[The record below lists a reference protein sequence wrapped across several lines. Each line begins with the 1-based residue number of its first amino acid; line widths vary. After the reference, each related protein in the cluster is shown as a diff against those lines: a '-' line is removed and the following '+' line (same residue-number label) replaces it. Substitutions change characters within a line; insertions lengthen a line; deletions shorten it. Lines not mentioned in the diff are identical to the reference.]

1 MKRRREKQPPPYLD
15 GRVAGNAVSMRRSMR
30 TPAGR
35 FMQFFLCVMMLMAFS
50 VQKASAYDDW
60 DNKWISQWYDPIN
73 ATIVLDIR
81 VYQSWG
87 GGSPGGHCGFIGDN
101 GYLTVNVAGYGI
113 KINGPSG
120 TWNNSDD
127 LEKYVKN
134 DDDETL
140 NKDVSVEWLDSRV
153 VTSNGKSA
161 YFLKI
166 TVPLTQDRIGT
177 DQEVEYKGKWWRKAL
192 AAEDQKVNFKEKV
205 DTRYGCTPTIITN
218 AYYGVKQNKP
228 GYVIAWK
235 KDGKAGKNSI
245 DDKGDF
251 ILYSN
256 DKPVDG
262 ISTISANLG
271 STGEFFIPAESLNL
285 DNPSEY
291 KIIQR
296 YEPTYN
302 KNVTYETSSSA
313 NKTRPAYPQVKEIS
327 ADYNQVTR
335 KIKVNWNL
343 SAAPTQNCIEDNMVL
358 TIKSTNGAT
367 NAVKTT
373 TQNIKYMAGKTAY
386 SYEFDVPLGES
397 LNYEFS
403 IKRSHTGNYAVWNNA
418 FIKHTSLSASA
429 KHCNV
434 TAGSVHAVLDEEAK
448 TATITWQTDGD
459 IWSSGTKAVLT
470 RLNVTNNT
478 TDNIEL
484 SKENFQ
490 SGKYVDKMIMVCNEY
505 SYRLTVK
512 PAEAYGTL
520 TPVEAPESIMPTS
533 IGNLVAFTAGKGYYS
548 DRVELAWSSKG
559 NFERFVINRKE
570 HGAPDTDYKQIAVTE
585 GNEAQNDYYYNDVN
599 AVPGVVYDYQIKGQ
613 VMCSGNLLESDEVL
627 TDVGFRTPTG
637 DIYGR
642 VTFESGQAVSGAKVS
657 AEPTDGSGV
666 PGKSYVFS
674 GASNLTVDNDQL
686 LNDATQAATLQAWV
700 RAANEGTIIEKPGM
714 YKLAYKDK
722 KIEFSAGSQTLKTPK
737 KLSEYVSSDQ
747 FVHLSAVASA
757 THLYIYVNGLA
768 VAEAERTAQITGNN
782 NKVVMGE
789 GFEGAIDEVR
799 LWNKALSADTIASD
813 YSRYLVGNE
822 DGLQAYYTFD
832 YSVDDAFY
840 DISYKGTKY
849 NMNHG
854 VATGVK
860 ISSKDIPTSA
870 QLGHSSY
877 TSVDGSYQIRSLP
890 YTGNGTTYMIVP
902 TLGIHQ
908 FASAKELRLINSQAQ
923 SHTVNFTDKSAF
935 NISGKV
941 MYKGGNVP
949 VEGVSFAVDGVT
961 VMDGKSNIVKTDAHG
976 QFTISVPVGQ
986 HEVKAVLAN
995 HTFEN
1000 GGKLTNS
1007 DGTDRNYQDD
1017 ESGFELFDVTTVRYI
1032 GRIAGGTKQEALP
1045 VGHSLSKNNLA
1056 DDVRIELTYQN
1067 EAYKMT
1073 TEARDTT
1080 LNHFKGAYV
1089 SKQHKNRVAYD
1100 GNKITIYPDAE
1111 TGEFYADLIPEKYKI
1126 NVVVPGHDNI
1136 PGSGEDLNLSNE
1148 FVQQNEVNEY
1158 VDSVSTQGV
1167 FVNCSDTVYYNKK
1180 QQFIKRY
1187 TPSILVKEKVKGK
1200 LQDFF
1205 GKEELNVATLD
1216 QTKTIKV
1223 KTYNPDNAAQ
1233 PYTLGVPVYEQG
1245 QYVTYHITT
1254 AEVYEYKDKDG
1265 RRKEGVKEDIVPTP
1279 EATLSFSRGDL
1290 AYGTQENITTDENGE
1305 AEWTFQVNNPEM
1317 TSAMRSAAMDMTY
1330 TENSQSSSSTTINW
1344 KEGFDGKGNTKAI
1357 IVGAKTM
1364 GSDFV
1369 TNGPDKVLFVLRDP
1383 PGSNSYSYLEKG
1395 VTVTSTSSYEGSVA
1409 NEGVL
1414 NSEAKINTEL
1424 VTFVGAGAG
1433 VINKNDIK
1441 NEYSFGV
1448 SHSEMIGGTDT
1459 DTKTMT
1465 TTTRFETSS
1474 DPQYVGPDGDLFVGF
1489 STNIGV
1495 GKTQNIAVVSREMYQ
1510 SAPDKYE
1517 LFGDVTPAAND
1528 YLLVKA
1534 TGLGLSQKYGTMFT
1548 YPQVH
1553 IEKVLLPKLEEVR
1566 NSMLHQQSEALDFQA
1581 MANNTKKPVYVS
1593 KLGVDDANYGKSNND
1608 KVFKGANA
1616 NDPLDGPSY
1625 KIYAPAGQ
1633 PLKEDTIMFLNQSI
1647 DNWKKQ
1653 LRNNEEQKVKA
1664 ELMQNHSFQGGA
1676 SYEYSEEYEVGRS
1689 ETTRFSL
1696 LIGAQFST
1704 NFGWELNGT
1713 GMILNIDEKFTTEHG
1728 GEFTNEETARHC
1740 KGYVLAEEGSDYIS
1754 VDVCREAGYKD
1765 GDQYINYKDMKD
1777 EEGQTFSTF
1786 IFKTRGGATSCPF
1799 EGEYKT
1805 KYYEP
1810 GQHVINEATVQM
1822 EVPEITV
1829 EKDFIENVPSGKSA
1843 YFTLYLRNNSESQD
1857 DNWYNLVIDDSSNP
1871 NGAQLLIDGAP
1882 IGNGRALLVPAGG
1895 TLTKTLEVRKG
1906 SVMNYDN
1913 LRLMLQSQCQCDPTD
1928 FQDEIYDDVTFSV
1941 HFTPSATDVNLKKPT
1956 DNWTYNTKLPTAEVN
1971 GVQKHYMD
1979 VVIDGFDVNYDNFHR
1994 IMLQYKPSSG
2004 SDNDWTTLMSYYN
2017 NQALYDQA
2025 VKNGMNAEMI
2035 KAADAGTIK
2044 YSWFMDDLQDQRY
2057 DLRTVGTSMIN
2068 NAEVYNYSAVHS
2080 GIKDMYN
2087 PRLFGSAQPAN
2098 GVLTVNDE
2106 VKLTFNEPIADGLLT
2121 DNNFS
2126 VTGIR
2131 NGAQTDHSVSVRLD
2145 GKNDELV
2152 SEFQRNWS
2160 GKNLT
2165 VEMWTLAD
2173 KAQDAVLFSQGNAN
2187 SAIELATTSDNRL
2200 KVKVADKTIVSDKAF
2215 DYEQGTW
2222 AHVALVYNNEGNV
2235 SAYYNYEQLISAAEV
2250 GEYNGEGAYVFGAS
2264 VDGSGHFAG
2273 KMHGA
2278 RIWDKVLTPARLQT
2292 NSLTMLSGAE
2302 SNLIAYYPMSE
2313 AKGDVLA
2320 DKAHGANLE
2329 MRGAEWA
2336 NPEGRAAA
2344 FNGKDQYLK
2353 LSAGSSCVVDNTMDY
2368 TIETWFKADEAQQ
2381 TATIISNGRGDGED
2395 MGGSL
2400 NLFALNLEEGRLV
2413 FHNNGVRVA
2422 CDGSYADNDWHHVA
2436 VAVNRTSGRAQIYVD
2451 GKLNTYF
2458 EAADLGGIAAAYIHL
2473 GARVW
2478 TPADNL
2484 QQEKADN
2491 FFKGEIDEVRVWNL
2505 YKSETLVENGNSNR
2519 LDGAEKGLL
2528 AYYPF
2533 ETYIEWQGVKE
2544 LQFSLKDQKQQAD
2557 PTQKVPDAV
2566 VVGGDVETKTSAPVK
2581 AKGPESKLL
2590 YDFVVNNDALIIN
2603 LKEPYERIEKTIV
2616 KFTVDGVRDK
2626 NGNEI
2631 LSPITWSAFID
2642 RNQLKW
2648 SDNALTVVKKLNEE
2662 KTIRVKALNN
2672 GGSIEHFTVE
2682 NLPSWLEAEP
2692 ASGTID
2698 PTASQDIVL
2707 TIDPSLNI
2715 GTYDETLY
2723 LRGDNNVVEALQLTV
2738 KVEGEKPDWTVNAAD
2753 FKYNMSVFGKLY
2765 INKVY
2770 SSDDEDMLAAF
2781 SGGKCVGV
2789 CNNRYYKQN
2798 DMYYAM
2804 LTVYSNDVSSDNLE
2818 FRIWDASTGQTYIA
2832 ESEKPISFENNAV
2845 VGSPSQPVLFT
2856 AKDYR
2861 VQNISLNEG
2870 WTWISTNI
2878 ASDKLS
2884 DLNKLLADGKW
2895 TSDDQ
2900 VKNEQYGFA
2909 SWTKRNGW
2917 MGQLTAIDND
2927 QMYLVHSSQP
2937 QSLHISGPVVDPTSH
2952 KLTIRGAK
2960 ADGTAR
2966 WNYISYLPSDNFT
2979 LKEALAGYD
2988 AKEGDIVKSQTQMA
3002 MYSGNLGWIG
3012 SLTYME
3018 NGKGYM
3024 LQRQSQDDAQL
3035 QYPSKTSVGRKTKA
3049 AMAAAKSAD
3058 GTNAYFPYSANMTA
3072 VVEVEG
3078 VELQQGDRLVSYVA
3092 GELRGYAEAIA
3103 LPDGRTV
3110 FMLTIGGDKPEGV
3123 DVTIERDGDVVAKA
3137 PSAVSYAA
3145 NSNVGTLSEPMR
3157 ISFLGTEGGLYI
3169 YPSPFYSQ
3177 LKIRATVDRDAY
3189 TDVYVSDMSG
3199 KRIVAWNDCNA
3210 GGNVDITWNA
3220 GNSVPAG
3227 VYIVSISVDGNVYS
3241 MKAIKK

>member
-1 MKRRREKQPPPYLD
+1 MKRRRLQQPPPYLD
-15 GRVAGNAVSMRRSMR
+15 RRFAGNSVSTRRSMR
-30 TPAGR
+30 TSAGR
-35 FMQFFLCVMMLMAFS
+35 FMQFFLCVVMLMAFS
-50 VQKASAYDDW
+50 VQKASADDW
-60 DNKWISQWYDPIN
+60 NNAWIKQRFNPVN
-73 ATIVLDIR
+73 ATLELDIR
-81 VYQSWG
+81 VYQDWG
-87 GGSPGGHCGFIGDN
+87 ARGDGHCGFCRKN
-101 GYLTVNVAGYGI
+101 GYLTVNVAGKEIKLRGPEDEWTSLEVGGDQVTGI
-113 KINGPSG
+113 
-120 TWNNSDD
+120 DY
-127 LEKYVKN
+127 KYVQ
-134 DDDETL
+134 
-140 NKDVSVEWLDSRV
+140 WLGKSTDP
-153 VTSNGKSA
+153 TNGKKA
-161 YFLKI
+161 YYLRLIIPLKQVNSSESV
-166 TVPLTQDRIGT
+166 TYT
-177 DQEVEYKGKWWRKAL
+177 GKWWRRGR
-192 AAEDQKVNFKEKV
+192 DDNNVTHTVNIK
-205 DTRYGCTPTIITN
+205 TNYGCTKTVITGGR
-218 AYYGVKQNKP
+218 YYVLNRTP
-228 GYVIAWK
+228 GYIIFFK
-235 KDGKAGKNSI
+235 KDGKASDYSI
-245 DDKGDF
+245 DSYGSFVLCNSAGEEISGIGSVSASNTSGSFFVPTDKM
-251 ILYSN
+251 S
-256 DKPVDG
+256 
-262 ISTISANLG
+262 
-271 STGEFFIPAESLNL
+271 L
-285 DNPSEY
+285 DNFSDYKVKQKYTPS
-291 KIIQR
+291 
-296 YEPTYN
+296 YN
-302 KNVTYETSSSA
+302 KQVTYSTLSDSH
-313 NKTRPAYPQVKEIS
+313 TRPAYPQVKEIS

-335 KIKVNWNL
+335 KAKVNWNL

-358 TIKSTNGAT
+358 TIKSTDKAT
-367 NAVKTT
+367 NAVETT

-386 SYEFDVPLGES
+386 SYEFDVPLGKS

-403 IKRSHTGNYAVWNNA
+403 IKRSHTGNSDVWNNA
-418 FIKHTSLSASA
+418 FSKHTSLSASA
-429 KHCNV
+429 KHSNV

-448 TATITWQTDGD
+448 TATITWQTEGD
-459 IWSSGTKAVLT
+459 IWSSGTKAVIT
-470 RLNVTNNT
+470 RINVTTNT

-484 SKENFQ
+484 SKEEFL
-490 SGKYVDKMIMVCNEY
+490 SGKYVDDMIMVCNEY
-505 SYRLTVK
+505 RYRLTVK
-512 PAEAYGTL
+512 PTEAYGTL
-520 TPVEAPESIMPTS
+520 PTVAAPESVMPTS

-570 HGAPDTDYKQIAVTE
+570 HGAPDADYKQIAVTE

-599 AVPGVVYDYQIKGQ
+599 AIPGIVYDYRIRGQ
-613 VMCSGNLLESDEVL
+613 VMCSGKLIESDEKL
-627 TDVGFRTPTG
+627 TDIGFRTPTG

-657 AEPTDGSGV
+657 AEPTEGSGV

-686 LNDATQAATLQAWV
+686 LNDATQAVTLQAWV
-700 RAANEGTIIEKPGM
+700 RAAKEGTIIEKPGM
-714 YKLAYKDK
+714 YKLAYNGK
-722 KIEFSAGSQTLKTPK
+722 KIEFTAGTQTLKTPK
-737 KLSEYVSSDQ
+737 KLSDYASSAQ
-747 FVHLSAVASA
+747 FVHLSAVAND

-768 VAEAERTAQITGNN
+768 VAEAERTVQITGNN

-799 LWNKALSADTIASD
+799 LWNKALNADTIASD
-813 YSRYLVGNE
+813 YNRYLVGNE

-854 VATGVK
+854 VATNVTT
-860 ISSKDIPTSA
+860 SSKDIPTSA
-870 QLGHSSY
+870 QLGYSSY
-877 TSVDGSYQIRSLP
+877 TATDGSYQIRSLP

-923 SHTVNFTDKSAF
+923 SHTVNFTDKSSF
-935 NISGKV
+935 KISGKV

-1017 ESGFELFDVTTVRYI
+1017 DNGFEIFDVTTVRYI
-1032 GRIAGGTKQEALP
+1032 GRVAGGTKQEAFP

-1067 EAYKMT
+1067 DAYQMT
-1073 TEARDTT
+1073 ATKHEET
-1080 LNHFKGAYV
+1080 LNHFKGVYTK
-1089 SKQHKNRVAYD
+1089 KQYDNRVVYE
-1100 GNKITIYPDAE
+1100 GNKITIYPNAE
-1111 TGEFYADLIPEKYKI
+1111 TGEFFADLIPEKYKI

-1148 FVQQNEVNEY
+1148 FAKQSEVNAY
-1158 VDSVSTQGV
+1158 VDSISTQGK

-1187 TPSILVKEKVKGK
+1187 TPSIIVKEKVKGK

-1205 GKEELNVATLD
+1205 GKEELSIATLD

-1265 RRKEGVKEDIVPTP
+1265 RRKDGVKEDIVPTP
-1279 EATLSFSRGDL
+1279 EAKLSFSRGDI
-1290 AYGTQENITTDENGE
+1290 AYGTQEDITTDEKGE

-1317 TSAMRSAAMDMTY
+1317 TSALRSAAMDMTY
-1330 TENSQSSSSTTINW
+1330 SENSESTSSTTINW
-1344 KEGFDGKGNTKAI
+1344 KGGFDGKGNTKAI
-1357 IVGAKTM
+1357 VIGAKTL

-1383 PGSNSYSYLEKG
+1383 PGSNSYAYLEKG
-1395 VTVTSTSSYEGSVA
+1395 VTVTSTSTYEGNVT

-1414 NSEAKINTEL
+1414 NNEAK
-1424 VTFVGAGAG
+1424 VGAKVITFTGLGAG
-1433 VINKNDIK
+1433 VVNENDVK
-1441 NEYSFGV
+1441 NEFSFGA
-1448 SHSEMIGGTDT
+1448 SHSETIGGTDS

-1474 DPQYVGPDGDLFVGF
+1474 DPQYVGSDGDLFVGY

-1495 GKTQNIAVVSREMYQ
+1495 GKTENIAVTTREMYLANP
-1510 SAPDKYE
+1510 SEYE
-1517 LFGDVTPAAND
+1517 LFGSVTPESNE
-1528 YLLVKA
+1528 YLLVKT

-1553 IEKVLLPKLEEVR
+1553 IEQVLLPKLEDVR
-1566 NSMLHQQSEALDFQA
+1566 NKLLHQQAEGVDFQA

-1593 KLGVDDANYGKSNND
+1593 KLAVDDPNFGKSNND

-1616 NDPLDGPSY
+1616 NTPTDGPSY

-1647 DNWKKQ
+1647 ENWKMQ

-1689 ETTRFSL
+1689 ETQRFSI
-1696 LIGAQFST
+1696 LIGAQFT
-1704 NFGWELNGT
+1704 NNFGWTLNGT
-1713 GMILNIDEKFTTEHG
+1713 GMVLTVDESFTTEHG
-1728 GEFTNEETARHC
+1728 GEFSTEETARHC
-1740 KGYVLAEEGSDYIS
+1740 KGYVLAEEGSDYLS

-1765 GDQYINYKDMKD
+1765 GDQYVKYKDMKN
-1777 EEGQTFSTF
+1777 EEGGTFSTF
-1786 IFKTRGGATSCPF
+1786 IFKTRGGATSCPY

-1810 GQHVINEATVQM
+1810 GQHVIDEATVQM

-1829 EKDFIENVPSGKSA
+1829 EKDFVENVPSGKSA

-1857 DNWYNLVIDDSSNP
+1857 DNWYNLVIDDGSNP
-1871 NGAQLLIDGAP
+1871 NGAQLLMDGAP

-1928 FQDEIYDDVTFSV
+1928 FQGDIYDDVTFSV
-1941 HFTPSATDVNLKKPT
+1941 HFTPSATDVKLKKPT

-2004 SDNDWTTLMSYYN
+2004 SDNDWTTLMSYYDDET
-2017 NQALYDQA
+2017 LYDQA

-2044 YSWFMDDLQDQRY
+2044 YRWFMDDQQDQRY

-2068 NAEVYNYSAVHS
+2068 NEEVYNYSAVHT

-2106 VKLTFNEPIADGLLT
+2106 VMLTFNEPIADGLLT

-2165 VEMWTLAD
+2165 IEMWTLAD

-2200 KVKVADKTIVSDKAF
+2200 KVKVAEKTIVSDKAF

-2278 RIWDKVLTPARLQT
+2278 RIWDKVMTPARLQT

-2302 SNLIAYYPMSE
+2302 SNLIAYYPMWE
-2313 AKGDVLA
+2313 AKGNVLA

-2329 MRGAEWA
+2329 MRGGEWA

-2344 FNGKDQYLK
+2344 FNGKDQYVK
-2353 LSAGSSCVVDNTMDY
+2353 LSSGSSCVVDKSMDY

-2381 TATIISNGRGDGED
+2381 TATIISNGRGDGEE

-2422 CDGSYADNDWHHVA
+2422 CDGSFADNDWHHVA
-2436 VAVNRTSGRAQIYVD
+2436 VAVNRTSGRGQIYVN

-2478 TPADNL
+2478 TPADNM
-2484 QQEKADN
+2484 QQERADN

-2519 LDGAEKGLL
+2519 LDGTEKGLL

-2544 LQFSLKDQKQQAD
+2544 LQFSLMDQKQQAD

-2566 VVGGDVETKTSAPVK
+2566 AVGGDVETKASAPVK

-2631 LSPITWSAFID
+2631 LSPITWSAYID

-2648 SDNALTVVKKLNEE
+2648 SDRALTVVKKLNEE
-2662 KTIRVKALNN
+2662 KTLKVKALNK

-2698 PTASQDIVL
+2698 PTASADIVL

-2738 KVEGEKPDWTVNAAD
+2738 KVEGEKPEWTVNPAD

-2804 LTVYSNDVSSDNLE
+2804 LTVYSNDVNGSDLE

-2832 ESEKPISFENNAV
+2832 QSEKPISFENNAV
-2845 VGSPSQPVLFT
+2845 VGSPAQPVLFT

-2861 VQNISLNEG
+2861 VQNITLNEG

-2900 VKNEQYGFA
+2900 VKSEQYGFA

-2917 MGQLTAIDND
+2917 VGQLTEIDND
-2927 QMYLVHSSQP
+2927 QMYLVHSSAP
-2937 QSLHISGPVVDPTSH
+2937 QNLHISGPAVDPTSH

-2960 ADGTAR
+2960 EDGTPR

-2988 AKEGDIVKSQTQMA
+2988 AKEGDIVKSQTQVA

-3035 QYPSKTSVGRKTKA
+3035 QYPSKTSVGRKAKA
-3049 AMAAAKSAD
+3049 AMAAAKNAD

-3078 VELQQGDRLVSYVA
+3078 VSLQQGDRLVSYVG
-3092 GELRGYAEAIA
+3092 GEPRGYAEGIT
-3103 LPDGRTV
+3103 LPDGRTI
-3110 FMLTIGGDKPEGV
+3110 FMLAVGGDKPEAM
-3123 DVTIERDGDVVAKA
+3123 DVTIERGGNIIAKA
-3137 PSAVSYAA
+3137 PSAISYAA
-3145 NSNVGTLSEPMR
+3145 NSNVGTINEPMH
-3157 ISFLGTEGGLYI
+3157 ISFLGTEGGLYV

-3177 LKIRATVDRDAY
+3177 LKIRAMVDRDAY
-3189 TDVYVSDMSG
+3189 ADVYVTDMSG
-3199 KRIVAWNDCNA
+3199 KRVVAWNDCNA

-3220 GNSVPAG
+3220 GNTVPAG

-3241 MKAIKK
+3241 MKVIKK

>member
-1 MKRRREKQPPPYLD
+1 MKKRRQQQPPPYLD
-15 GRVAGNAVSMRRSMR
+15 GWVASNSVSTRRSMR
-30 TPAGR
+30 TSAGR
-35 FMQFFLCVMMLMAFS
+35 FMQFFLCLMMLMAFS
-50 VQKASAYDDW
+50 VQKASAGDDW
-60 DNKWISQWYDPIN
+60 NNSWLKQRFNPVN
-73 ATIVLDIR
+73 ATLELDIR
-81 VYQSWG
+81 VYQDWG
-87 GGSPGGHCGFIGDN
+87 GSNQGHCGFCDK
-101 GYLTVNVAGYGI
+101 GYLDVDVAGMKI
-113 KINGPSG
+113 KIDGSG
-120 TWNNSDD
+120 NKWEKLDD
-127 LEKYVKN
+127 GKITGIDKSN
-134 DDDETL
+134 I
-140 NKDVSVEWLDSRV
+140 EWL
-153 VTSNGKSA
+153 GKL
-161 YFLKI
+161 YDENNNNKPVFYVRLHI
-166 TVPLTQDRIGT
+166 PLTQKKINSSESVT
-177 DQEVEYKGKWWRKAL
+177 YTGKWWRQGGSSEQTVSHTVPIKT
-192 AAEDQKVNFKEKV
+192 D
-205 DTRYGCTPTIITN
+205 YGCTKTIITGGKYEVVN
-218 AYYGVKQNKP
+218 NTP
-228 GYVIAWK
+228 GYIINFK
-235 KDGKAGKNSI
+235 KDGKASDYSI
-245 DDKGDF
+245 DSYGSFVLCNSAGQEISGIGSVSASKTSGSFFVPTDKMSLDDF
-251 ILYSN
+251 SDY
-256 DKPVDG
+256 KVKQKY
-262 ISTISANLG
+262 T
-271 STGEFFIPAESLNL
+271 
-285 DNPSEY
+285 PS
-291 KIIQR
+291 
-296 YEPTYN
+296 YN
-302 KNVTYETSSSA
+302 NKVTYSTLGDSH
-313 NKTRPAYPQVKEIS
+313 TRPAYPQVKEIS
-327 ADYNQVTR
+327 ADYNQATR
-335 KIKVNWNL
+335 KAKVNWNL

-358 TIKSTNGAT
+358 TIKSTDKAT
-367 NAVKTT
+367 NAVETT

-386 SYEFDVPLGES
+386 SYEFDVPLGKS

-403 IKRSHTGNYAVWNNA
+403 IKRSHTGNSDVWNNA
-418 FIKHTSLSASA
+418 FSKHTSLLASA
-429 KHCNV
+429 KHSNV

-448 TATITWQTDGD
+448 TATITWQTEGD
-459 IWSSGTKAVLT
+459 IWSSGTKAVIT
-470 RLNVTNNT
+470 RINVTTNT

-484 SKENFQ
+484 SKEEFL
-490 SGKYVDKMIMVCNEY
+490 SGKYVDNMIMVCNEY
-505 SYRLTVK
+505 RYRLTVK
-512 PAEAYGTL
+512 PTEAYGTL
-520 TPVEAPESIMPTS
+520 PTVAAPESIMPTS
-533 IGNLVAFTAGKGYYS
+533 IGNLVTFTAGKGYYS

-599 AVPGVVYDYQIKGQ
+599 AVPGVVYDYRIKGQ

-642 VTFESGQAVSGAKVS
+642 VTFENGQAVAGAKVT
-657 AEPTDGSGV
+657 AEPTEGSGV
-666 PGKSYVFS
+666 PGKSYIFS
-674 GASNLTVDNDQL
+674 GTSKLTVDNESL
-686 LNDATQAATLQAWV
+686 LKDATKAATLQAWV
-700 RAANEGTIIEKPGM
+700 RADKEGTIIEKPGM
-714 YKLAYKDK
+714 YKLAYNNQH
-722 KIEFSAGSQTLKTPK
+722 IEFTVGSQTLKTSK
-737 KLSEYVSSDQ
+737 KLKDYASSAQ
-747 FVHLSAVASA
+747 FVHLSAVADA
-757 THLYIYVNGLA
+757 THLIIYINGKA
-768 VAEAERTAQITGNN
+768 VAEAERTAQITGND
-782 NKVVMGE
+782 NKVVIGE
-789 GFEGAIDEVR
+789 GFTGAIDEVR
-799 LWNKALSADTIASD
+799 IWNKALNADTLAND
-813 YSRYLVGNE
+813 YDRYIVGNE

-832 YSVDDAFY
+832 YSVDNAFY

-854 VATGVK
+854 VATGVTT
-860 ISSKDIPTSA
+860 SSKDIPTSA
-870 QLGHSSY
+870 QLGYSSY
-877 TSVDGSYQIRSLP
+877 TAVDGSYQIRSLP

-923 SHTVNFTDKSAF
+923 SHTVNFTDKSSF

-961 VMDGKSNIVKTDAHG
+961 VMDGKSNIVKTDAKG

-1000 GGKLTNS
+1000 GGKITNS

-1017 ESGFELFDVTTVRYI
+1017 DNGFEIFDVTTVRYI
-1032 GRIAGGTKQEALP
+1032 GRVAGGTKQEAFP

-1067 EAYKMT
+1067 DAYKMT
-1073 TEARDTT
+1073 TEARETT
-1080 LNHFKGAYV
+1080 LNHVKGAYV
-1089 SKQHKNRVAYD
+1089 SKQHQNRVAYN

-1148 FVQQNEVNEY
+1148 FAKQSEVNAY
-1158 VDSVSTQGV
+1158 VDSISTQGKY
-1167 FVNCSDTVYYNKK
+1167 VNCSDTVYYNKK

-1187 TPSILVKEKVKGK
+1187 TPSIIVKEKVKGK

-1205 GKEELNVATLD
+1205 GKEELSIATLD

-1223 KTYNPDNAAQ
+1223 KTYNPDNTAQ

-1265 RRKEGVKEDIVPTP
+1265 RRKDGVKEDIVPTP
-1279 EATLSFSRGDL
+1279 EAKLSFSRGDI
-1290 AYGTQENITTDENGE
+1290 AYGTQEDITTDENGE

-1317 TSAMRSAAMDMTY
+1317 TSALRSAAMDMTY
-1330 TENSQSSSSTTINW
+1330 SENSESTSSTTINW
-1344 KEGFDGKGNTKAI
+1344 KGGFDGKGNTKAI
-1357 IVGAKTM
+1357 VIGAKTL

-1383 PGSNSYSYLEKG
+1383 PGSNSYAYLEKG
-1395 VTVTSTSSYEGSVA
+1395 VTVTSTSTYEGNVT

-1414 NSEAKINTEL
+1414 NNEAK
-1424 VTFVGAGAG
+1424 VGAKVITFTGLGAG
-1433 VINKNDIK
+1433 VVNENDVK
-1441 NEYSFGV
+1441 NEFSFGA
-1448 SHSEMIGGTDT
+1448 SHSETIGGTDS

-1474 DPQYVGPDGDLFVGF
+1474 DPQYVGSDGDLFVGY

-1495 GKTQNIAVVSREMYQ
+1495 GKTENIAVTTREMYKANP
-1510 SAPDKYE
+1510 SEYE
-1517 LFGDVTPAAND
+1517 LFGNVTPENSE
-1528 YLLVKA
+1528 YLLVKT

-1553 IEKVLLPKLEEVR
+1553 IEQVLLPKLEDVR
-1566 NSMLHQQSEALDFQA
+1566 NKLLHQPAEGVDFQA
-1581 MANNTKKPVYVS
+1581 MANNTKLPVYVS
-1593 KLGVDDANYGKSNND
+1593 KLAADDPNFGKSNND

-1616 NDPLDGPSY
+1616 NDPIDGPSY
-1625 KIYAPAGQ
+1625 KIYTPAGQ

-1647 DNWKKQ
+1647 DNWKMQ

-1689 ETTRFSL
+1689 ETQRFSI
-1696 LIGAQFST
+1696 LIGAQFT
-1704 NFGWELNGT
+1704 NNFGWTLNGT
-1713 GMILNIDEKFTTEHG
+1713 GMVLTVDESLTTEHG
-1728 GEFTNEETARHC
+1728 GEFSTEETARHC

-1754 VDVCREAGYKD
+1754 VDVCREAGYKN
-1765 GDQYINYKDMKD
+1765 GDQYIKYKDMKD
-1777 EEGQTFSTF
+1777 EKGQTFSTF

-1857 DNWYNLVIDDSSNP
+1857 DNWYNLVIDDASNP

-1928 FQDEIYDDVTFSV
+1928 FQDDVYDDVTFSV
-1941 HFTPSATDVNLKKPT
+1941 HFTPSATSVSLKKPT
-1956 DNWTYNTKLPTAEVN
+1956 DNWTYNTKLATAEVN

-2017 NQALYDQA
+2017 DQTLFDQA

-2044 YSWFMDDLQDQRY
+2044 YRWFMDDQQDQRY

-2068 NAEVYNYSAVHS
+2068 NEEVYNYSAVHS

-2098 GVLTVNDE
+2098 GVLTVNDD

-2165 VEMWTLAD
+2165 IEMWTLAD
-2173 KAQDAVLFSQGNAN
+2173 KPQDAVLFSQGNAN
-2187 SAIELATTSDNRL
+2187 SSIELATTSDNRL
-2200 KVKVADKTIVSDKAF
+2200 KVKVADKTIISDRPF

-2235 SAYYNYEQLISAAEV
+2235 SAYYNYKQLISAAEV

-2278 RIWDKVLTPARLQT
+2278 RIWDKVVTPARLQT

-2313 AKGDVLA
+2313 AKGNVLA
-2320 DKAHGANLE
+2320 DKAHGANLD
-2329 MRGAEWA
+2329 MRGGEWA

-2353 LSAGSSCVVDNTMDY
+2353 LSSGSSCVVDNTMDY
-2368 TIETWFKADEAQQ
+2368 TIETWFKADDAQQ
-2381 TATIISNGRGDGED
+2381 TATIISNGRGDGEE

-2422 CDGSYADNDWHHVA
+2422 CDGSFADNDWHHVA
-2436 VAVNRTSGRAQIYVD
+2436 VAVNRTSGRGQIYVD

-2484 QQEKADN
+2484 QHETADN

-2505 YKSETLVENGNSNR
+2505 YKSETLVENGNNNR
-2519 LDGAEKGLL
+2519 LDGTEKGLL

-2566 VVGGDVETKTSAPVK
+2566 AVGGDVETKASAPIK

-2631 LSPITWSAFID
+2631 LSPITWSAYID

-2648 SDNALTVVKKLNEE
+2648 SDNALTVTKKLNEE
-2662 KTIRVKALNN
+2662 KTIKVKALNN
-2672 GGSIEHFTVE
+2672 GGSIEHFTIE

-2692 ASGTID
+2692 ESGTID
-2698 PTASQDIVL
+2698 PTSSADIVL

-2723 LRGDNNVVEALQLTV
+2723 LRGDNNVVEALQFTV
-2738 KVEGEKPDWTVNAAD
+2738 KVEGEKPEWTVNPAD

-2770 SSDDEDMLAAF
+2770 SSDNEDMLAAF

-2804 LTVYSNDVSSDNLE
+2804 LTVYSNDVSNSDLE
-2818 FRIWDASTGQTYIA
+2818 FRIWDASTGRTYIA
-2832 ESEKPISFENNAV
+2832 ESEKPISFANNSV

-2861 VQNISLNEG
+2861 VQTINLNEG

-2878 ASDKLS
+2878 ASDKLN
-2884 DLNKLLADGKW
+2884 DLNKLLANGKW

-2900 VKNEQYGFA
+2900 VKSEQYGFA

-2917 MGQLTAIDND
+2917 MGSLTGIDND

-2937 QSLHISGPVVDPTSH
+2937 QTLNISGPAVDPTSH

-2960 ADGTAR
+2960 ADGTPR

-2988 AKEGDIVKSQTQMA
+2988 AKDGDIVKSQTQMA

-3024 LQRQSQDDAQL
+3024 LQRQSQDDTVL
-3035 QYPSKTSVGRKTKA
+3035 QYPSKTSVGRKTRA
-3049 AMAAAKSAD
+3049 AVAVAQNAD
-3058 GTNAYFPYSANMTA
+3058 DTSGYFPYSANMTA

-3078 VELQQGDRLVSYVA
+3078 VELEQGDRLVSYIS
-3092 GELRGYAEAIA
+3092 GEPRGNAEAIN
-3103 LPDGRTV
+3103 LPDGRTI
-3110 FMLTIGGDKPEGV
+3110 FMLTVGGDKPATV
-3123 DVTIERDGDVVAKA
+3123 DMTIERDGNVIAKA
-3137 PSAVSYAA
+3137 ADAIGYAT
-3145 NSNVGTLSEPMR
+3145 NSNVGTINEPMR
-3157 ISFLGTEGGLYI
+3157 ISFIGNEGGLYV
-3169 YPSPFYSQ
+3169 YPSPFDSQ
-3177 LKIRATVDRDAY
+3177 LKIRANVDRNAH
-3189 TDVYVSDMSG
+3189 TDVFISDVSG
-3199 KRIVAWNDCNA
+3199 KRIIAWDNCNDN
-3210 GGNVDITWNA
+3210 GNVDLTWNV
-3220 GNSVPAG
+3220 GNTVPSG
-3227 VYIVSISVDGNVYS
+3227 VYIVSISIDGKIYS
-3241 MKAIKK
+3241 TKAIKK

>member
-1 MKRRREKQPPPYLD
+1 
-15 GRVAGNAVSMRRSMR
+15 
-30 TPAGR
+30 
-35 FMQFFLCVMMLMAFS
+35 MQFFLCVMMLMAFS

-60 DNKWISQWYDPIN
+60 NNKWISQWYDPIN

-87 GGSPGGHCGFIGDN
+87 GGDDGHCGFIGDD
-101 GYLTVNVAGYGI
+101 GYLTVTVAGYGI
-113 KINGPSG
+113 KINGRSG
-120 TWNNSDD
+120 TWNTDDD

-134 DDDETL
+134 DDGETL
-140 NKDVSVEWLDSRV
+140 NKDVSVEWLGARV

-161 YFLKI
+161 YYLKI
-166 TVPLTQDRIGT
+166 TVPLTQDRIGK
-177 DQEVEYKGKWWRKAL
+177 DQEVYYNGKWWRRTKTAT
-192 AAEDQKVNFKEKV
+192 DQKVEFTEIV

-228 GYVIAWK
+228 GYFIVWK
-235 KDGKAGKNSI
+235 KDGKADKNSI
-245 DDKGDF
+245 DRYGYYF
-251 ILYSN
+251 ICDSEGKEINGTDSL
-256 DKPVDG
+256 V
-262 ISTISANLG
+262 G
-271 STGEFFIPAESLNL
+271 SQTSGSLFVPTERMSL
-285 DNPSEY
+285 DNFSDYKVKQKYTPSNN
-291 KIIQR
+291 
-296 YEPTYN
+296 N
-302 KNVTYETSSSA
+302 KVTYSTLSDSY
-313 NKTRPAYPQVKEIS
+313 TRPAYPQVKEIS
-327 ADYNQVTR
+327 ADYNQTTR
-335 KIKVNWNL
+335 KVKVNWNL

-358 TIKSTNGAT
+358 TIKSTDKAT
-367 NAVKTT
+367 NTANTT

-386 SYEFDVPLGES
+386 SYEFDVPLGKS

-403 IKRSHTGNYAVWNNA
+403 IKRSHTGNSDVWNNA
-418 FIKHTSLSASA
+418 FSKSTSLDVST
-429 KHCNV
+429 KHSNV

-448 TATITWQTDGD
+448 TATITWQTNGD
-459 IWSSGTKAVLT
+459 TWSSGTKAVLT
-470 RLNVTNNT
+470 RLNVTSNT

-484 SKENFQ
+484 SKEEFL
-490 SGKYVDKMIMVCNEY
+490 SGKYVDDMIMVCNEY
-505 SYRLTVK
+505 RYRLTVK

-520 TPVEAPESIMPTS
+520 PTVAAPESIMPTS

-700 RAANEGTIIEKPGM
+700 RPTAEGTIIEKSGM
-714 YKLAYKDK
+714 YKLAYNDK
-722 KIEFSAGSQTLKTPK
+722 KIEFTAGSQTLKTPK

-757 THLYIYVNGLA
+757 THLIIYINGQA

-813 YSRYLVGNE
+813 YNRYLVGNE

-1017 ESGFELFDVTTVRYI
+1017 DNGFEIFDVTTVRYI
-1032 GRIAGGTKQEALP
+1032 GRVAGGTKQEAFP

-1056 DDVRIELTYQN
+1056 DSVRIELTYQN

-1073 TEARDTT
+1073 AAPRETM

-1136 PGSGEDLNLSNE
+1136 PGNGEDLNLSNE

-1223 KTYNPDNAAQ
+1223 KTYNPDNAVQ

-1330 TENSQSSSSTTINW
+1330 SEDSQSTSSTTINW
-1344 KEGFDGKGNTKAI
+1344 KEGFDGKGNTKAVVI
-1357 IVGAKTM
+1357 GAKTL

-1383 PGSNSYSYLEKG
+1383 PGSNSYAYLEKG
-1395 VTVTSTSSYEGSVA
+1395 VTVTSTSSYEGNVT

-1414 NSEAKINTEL
+1414 NNEAKIGLEL
-1424 VTFVGAGAG
+1424 MTFAGVGAGK
-1433 VINKNDIK
+1433 ITNNEIK
-1441 NEYSFGV
+1441 DEYSFGV
-1448 SHSEMIGGTDT
+1448 SHSETIGGTDT

-1474 DPQYVGPDGDLFVGF
+1474 DPQYVGADGDLFVGF

-1534 TGLGLSQKYGTMFT
+1534 TGLGLSQKYGTMFI

-1581 MANNTKKPVYVS
+1581 MADNTKLPVYVS
-1593 KLGVDDANYGKSNND
+1593 KLATDDPNYGKSNND
-1608 KVFKGANA
+1608 KVFGGAKA
-1616 NDPLDGPSY
+1616 DDPCDGPSY
-1625 KIYAPAGQ
+1625 KIYAPKGVVM
-1633 PLKEDTIMFLNQSI
+1633 KEDTIMYLNQSI
-1647 DNWKKQ
+1647 ENWKTQ

-1676 SYEYSEEYEVGRS
+1676 SYEYSEEYGVGRS

-1696 LIGAQFST
+1696 LVGAQYSA
-1704 NFGWELNGT
+1704 NVGWGLDGT
-1713 GMILNIDEKFTTEHG
+1713 GFVLNIDEKFTTEHG

-2017 NQALYDQA
+2017 DQALYDQA

-2087 PRLFGSAQPAN
+2087 PRIFGSAQPAN

-2353 LSAGSSCVVDNTMDY
+2353 LSSGSSCVVDNTMDY
-2368 TIETWFKADEAQQ
+2368 TIETWFKADEAQP

-2519 LDGAEKGLL
+2519 LDGTEKGLL

-2648 SDNALTVVKKLNEE
+2648 SDRALTVVKKLNEE

-2682 NLPSWLEAEP
+2682 NLPSWIEAEP

-2804 LTVYSNDVSSDNLE
+2804 LTVYSNEVSSDNLE

-2952 KLTIRGAK
+2952 KLIIRGAK

-3035 QYPSKTSVGRKTKA
+3035 QYPSKTSVGRKAKA
-3049 AMAAAKSAD
+3049 VKSAD
-3058 GTNAYFPYSANMTA
+3058 EPTAYFPYSANMTA

-3092 GELRGYAEAIA
+3092 GEPRGYAEAIA

-3110 FMLTIGGDKPEGV
+3110 FMLTIGGDKPEAV
-3123 DVTIERDGDVVAKA
+3123 DVTVERDGDVVAKA

-3210 GGNVDITWNA
+3210 GGNVDITWSA
-3220 GNSVPAG
+3220 GNTVPAG
-3227 VYIVSISVDGNVYS
+3227 VYIVSIAVDGNVYS

>member
-15 GRVAGNAVSMRRSMR
+15 GRLAGNAVSMRRSMR

-60 DNKWISQWYDPIN
+60 NNKWISQWYDPIN

-87 GGSPGGHCGFIGDN
+87 GGDDGHCGFIGDD
-101 GYLTVNVAGYGI
+101 GYLTVTVAGYGI
-113 KINGPSG
+113 KINGRSG
-120 TWNNSDD
+120 TWNTDDD

-134 DDDETL
+134 DDGETL
-140 NKDVSVEWLDSRV
+140 NKDVSVEWLGARV

-161 YFLKI
+161 YYLKI
-166 TVPLTQDRIGT
+166 TVPLTQDRIGK
-177 DQEVEYKGKWWRKAL
+177 DQEVYYNGKWWRRTKTAT
-192 AAEDQKVNFKEKV
+192 DQKVEFTEIV

-228 GYVIAWK
+228 GYFIDWK
-235 KDGKAGKNSI
+235 KDGKADKNSI
-245 DDKGDF
+245 DRYGYYF
-251 ILYSN
+251 ICDSEGKEINGTDSL
-256 DKPVDG
+256 V
-262 ISTISANLG
+262 G
-271 STGEFFIPAESLNL
+271 SQTSGSLFVPTERMSL
-285 DNPSEY
+285 DNFSDYKVKQKYTPSNN
-291 KIIQR
+291 
-296 YEPTYN
+296 N
-302 KNVTYETSSSA
+302 KVTYSTLSDSY
-313 NKTRPAYPQVKEIS
+313 TRPAYPQVKEIS
-327 ADYNQVTR
+327 ADYNQTTR
-335 KIKVNWNL
+335 KVKVNWNL

-358 TIKSTNGAT
+358 TIKSTDKAT
-367 NAVKTT
+367 NTANTT

-386 SYEFDVPLGES
+386 SYEFDVPLGKS

-403 IKRSHTGNYAVWNNA
+403 IKRSHTGNSDVWNNA
-418 FIKHTSLSASA
+418 FSKSTSLDVST
-429 KHCNV
+429 KHSNV

-448 TATITWQTDGD
+448 TATITWQTNGD
-459 IWSSGTKAVLT
+459 TWSSGTKAVLT
-470 RLNVTNNT
+470 RLNVTSNT

-484 SKENFQ
+484 SKEEFL
-490 SGKYVDKMIMVCNEY
+490 SGKYVDDMIMVCNEY
-505 SYRLTVK
+505 RYRLTVK

-520 TPVEAPESIMPTS
+520 PTVAAPESIMPTS

-714 YKLAYKDK
+714 YKLAYNDK

-768 VAEAERTAQITGNN
+768 VAEAERTAQIAGNN

-813 YSRYLVGNE
+813 YDRYLVGNE

-870 QLGHSSY
+870 QLGYSSY
-877 TSVDGSYQIRSLP
+877 TATDGSYQIRSLP

-923 SHTVNFTDKSAF
+923 SHTVNFTDKSSF

-995 HTFEN
+995 HEFEN

-1017 ESGFELFDVTTVRYI
+1017 DNGFEIFDVTTIRYI
-1032 GRIAGGTKQEALP
+1032 GRVAGGTKQEALP

-1073 TEARDTT
+1073 AEARETT

-1111 TGEFYADLIPEKYKI
+1111 TGEFFADLIPEKYKI

-1136 PGSGEDLNLSNE
+1136 PGNGEDLNLSNE
-1148 FVQQNEVNEY
+1148 FAKQSEVNAY
-1158 VDSVSTQGV
+1158 VDSISTQGK

-1205 GKEELNVATLD
+1205 GKEELTVATLD

-1344 KEGFDGKGNTKAI
+1344 KSGFDGKGNTKAI

-1495 GKTQNIAVVSREMYQ
+1495 GKTQNIAVVSHEMYL

-1553 IEKVLLPKLEEVR
+1553 IEQVLLPKLEEVR

-1625 KIYAPAGQ
+1625 KIYTPAGQ

-1713 GMILNIDEKFTTEHG
+1713 GMILNIDEKITTEHG

-1740 KGYVLAEEGSDYIS
+1740 KGFVLAEQGSDYIS

-1777 EEGQTFSTF
+1777 EEG
-1786 IFKTRGGATSCPF
+1786 
-1799 EGEYKT
+1799 
-1805 KYYEP
+1805 
-1810 GQHVINEATVQM
+1810 
-1822 EVPEITV
+1822 
-1829 EKDFIENVPSGKSA
+1829 
-1843 YFTLYLRNNSESQD
+1843 
-1857 DNWYNLVIDDSSNP
+1857 
-1871 NGAQLLIDGAP
+1871 
-1882 IGNGRALLVPAGG
+1882 
-1895 TLTKTLEVRKG
+1895 
-1906 SVMNYDN
+1906 
-1913 LRLMLQSQCQCDPTD
+1913 
-1928 FQDEIYDDVTFSV
+1928 
-1941 HFTPSATDVNLKKPT
+1941 
-1956 DNWTYNTKLPTAEVN
+1956 
-1971 GVQKHYMD
+1971 
-1979 VVIDGFDVNYDNFHR
+1979 
-1994 IMLQYKPSSG
+1994 
-2004 SDNDWTTLMSYYN
+2004 
-2017 NQALYDQA
+2017 
-2025 VKNGMNAEMI
+2025 
-2035 KAADAGTIK
+2035 
-2044 YSWFMDDLQDQRY
+2044 
-2057 DLRTVGTSMIN
+2057 
-2068 NAEVYNYSAVHS
+2068 
-2080 GIKDMYN
+2080 
-2087 PRLFGSAQPAN
+2087 
-2098 GVLTVNDE
+2098 
-2106 VKLTFNEPIADGLLT
+2106 
-2121 DNNFS
+2121 
-2126 VTGIR
+2126 
-2131 NGAQTDHSVSVRLD
+2131 
-2145 GKNDELV
+2145 
-2152 SEFQRNWS
+2152 
-2160 GKNLT
+2160 
-2165 VEMWTLAD
+2165 
-2173 KAQDAVLFSQGNAN
+2173 
-2187 SAIELATTSDNRL
+2187 
-2200 KVKVADKTIVSDKAF
+2200 
-2215 DYEQGTW
+2215 
-2222 AHVALVYNNEGNV
+2222 
-2235 SAYYNYEQLISAAEV
+2235 
-2250 GEYNGEGAYVFGAS
+2250 
-2264 VDGSGHFAG
+2264 
-2273 KMHGA
+2273 
-2278 RIWDKVLTPARLQT
+2278 
-2292 NSLTMLSGAE
+2292 
-2302 SNLIAYYPMSE
+2302 
-2313 AKGDVLA
+2313 
-2320 DKAHGANLE
+2320 
-2329 MRGAEWA
+2329 
-2336 NPEGRAAA
+2336 
-2344 FNGKDQYLK
+2344 
-2353 LSAGSSCVVDNTMDY
+2353 
-2368 TIETWFKADEAQQ
+2368 
-2381 TATIISNGRGDGED
+2381 
-2395 MGGSL
+2395 
-2400 NLFALNLEEGRLV
+2400 
-2413 FHNNGVRVA
+2413 
-2422 CDGSYADNDWHHVA
+2422 
-2436 VAVNRTSGRAQIYVD
+2436 
-2451 GKLNTYF
+2451 
-2458 EAADLGGIAAAYIHL
+2458 
-2473 GARVW
+2473 
-2478 TPADNL
+2478 
-2484 QQEKADN
+2484 
-2491 FFKGEIDEVRVWNL
+2491 
-2505 YKSETLVENGNSNR
+2505 
-2519 LDGAEKGLL
+2519 
-2528 AYYPF
+2528 
-2533 ETYIEWQGVKE
+2533 
-2544 LQFSLKDQKQQAD
+2544 
-2557 PTQKVPDAV
+2557 
-2566 VVGGDVETKTSAPVK
+2566 
-2581 AKGPESKLL
+2581 
-2590 YDFVVNNDALIIN
+2590 
-2603 LKEPYERIEKTIV
+2603 
-2616 KFTVDGVRDK
+2616 
-2626 NGNEI
+2626 
-2631 LSPITWSAFID
+2631 
-2642 RNQLKW
+2642 
-2648 SDNALTVVKKLNEE
+2648 
-2662 KTIRVKALNN
+2662 
-2672 GGSIEHFTVE
+2672 
-2682 NLPSWLEAEP
+2682 
-2692 ASGTID
+2692 
-2698 PTASQDIVL
+2698 
-2707 TIDPSLNI
+2707 
-2715 GTYDETLY
+2715 
-2723 LRGDNNVVEALQLTV
+2723 
-2738 KVEGEKPDWTVNAAD
+2738 
-2753 FKYNMSVFGKLY
+2753 
-2765 INKVY
+2765 
-2770 SSDDEDMLAAF
+2770 
-2781 SGGKCVGV
+2781 
-2789 CNNRYYKQN
+2789 
-2798 DMYYAM
+2798 
-2804 LTVYSNDVSSDNLE
+2804 
-2818 FRIWDASTGQTYIA
+2818 
-2832 ESEKPISFENNAV
+2832 
-2845 VGSPSQPVLFT
+2845 
-2856 AKDYR
+2856 
-2861 VQNISLNEG
+2861 
-2870 WTWISTNI
+2870 
-2878 ASDKLS
+2878 
-2884 DLNKLLADGKW
+2884 
-2895 TSDDQ
+2895 
-2900 VKNEQYGFA
+2900 
-2909 SWTKRNGW
+2909 
-2917 MGQLTAIDND
+2917 
-2927 QMYLVHSSQP
+2927 
-2937 QSLHISGPVVDPTSH
+2937 
-2952 KLTIRGAK
+2952 
-2960 ADGTAR
+2960 
-2966 WNYISYLPSDNFT
+2966 
-2979 LKEALAGYD
+2979 
-2988 AKEGDIVKSQTQMA
+2988 
-3002 MYSGNLGWIG
+3002 
-3012 SLTYME
+3012 
-3018 NGKGYM
+3018 
-3024 LQRQSQDDAQL
+3024 
-3035 QYPSKTSVGRKTKA
+3035 
-3049 AMAAAKSAD
+3049 
-3058 GTNAYFPYSANMTA
+3058 
-3072 VVEVEG
+3072 
-3078 VELQQGDRLVSYVA
+3078 
-3092 GELRGYAEAIA
+3092 
-3103 LPDGRTV
+3103 
-3110 FMLTIGGDKPEGV
+3110 
-3123 DVTIERDGDVVAKA
+3123 
-3137 PSAVSYAA
+3137 
-3145 NSNVGTLSEPMR
+3145 
-3157 ISFLGTEGGLYI
+3157 
-3169 YPSPFYSQ
+3169 
-3177 LKIRATVDRDAY
+3177 
-3189 TDVYVSDMSG
+3189 
-3199 KRIVAWNDCNA
+3199 
-3210 GGNVDITWNA
+3210 
-3220 GNSVPAG
+3220 
-3227 VYIVSISVDGNVYS
+3227 
-3241 MKAIKK
+3241 

>member
-1 MKRRREKQPPPYLD
+1 MKRRGLQQPPPYLD
-15 GRVAGNAVSMRRSMR
+15 RRFAGNSVSTRRSMR
-30 TPAGR
+30 TSAGR
-35 FMQFFLCVMMLMAFS
+35 FMQFFLCVVMLMAFS
-50 VQKASAYDDW
+50 VQKASATDDW
-60 DNKWISQWYDPIN
+60 NNSWIHHRYNPVN
-73 ATIVLDIR
+73 ATLELDIR
-81 VYQSWG
+81 VFQTWG
-87 GGSPGGHCGFIGDN
+87 GIGNGHCGFCRN
-101 GYLTVNVAGYGI
+101 AGYLNVKVGGYDI
-113 KINGPSG
+113 KISGPDDNWKNFDVG
-120 TWNNSDD
+120 SDQVTGID
-127 LEKYVKN
+127 HKYVK
-134 DDDETL
+134 
-140 NKDVSVEWLDSRV
+140 WLGY
-153 VTSNGKSA
+153 TSDKA
-161 YFLKI
+161 YYLRLVI
-166 TVPLTQDRIGT
+166 PLTQSQIGT
-177 DQEVEYKGKWWRKAL
+177 DVAVSYSGMWWRKGKTESS
-192 AAEDQKVNFKEKV
+192 EDNPVSHN
-205 DTRYGCTPTIITN
+205 TSINTSYGCTKTVITGGR
-218 AYYGVKQNKP
+218 YGVQRNTT
-228 GYVIAWK
+228 GYYIDWK
-235 KDGKAGKNSI
+235 KDGTTPNYSIDHYGSFVLCNSAGKEISGIGSVSASNTSGSFFVPT
-245 DDKGDF
+245 DKM
-251 ILYSN
+251 S
-256 DKPVDG
+256 
-262 ISTISANLG
+262 
-271 STGEFFIPAESLNL
+271 L
-285 DNPSEY
+285 DNFSDYKVKQKYTPS
-291 KIIQR
+291 
-296 YEPTYN
+296 YN
-302 KNVTYETSSSA
+302 KQVTYSTLSDSH
-313 NKTRPAYPQVKEIS
+313 TRPAYPQVKELS

-335 KIKVNWNL
+335 KAKVNWNL

-358 TIKSTNGAT
+358 TIKSTDKAT
-367 NAVKTT
+367 NAVETT
-373 TQNIKYMAGKTAY
+373 TQNFKYMAGKTVY
-386 SYEFDVPLGES
+386 SYEFDVPLGKS
-397 LNYEFS
+397 MNYEFS
-403 IKRSHTGNYAVWNNA
+403 VRRSHTGNYAVWNNT
-418 FIKHTSLSASA
+418 FSKQTSLSASA
-429 KHCNV
+429 KHSNV

-448 TATITWQTDGD
+448 TATITWQTNGD
-459 IWSSGTKAVLT
+459 IWSSGTKAVIT
-470 RLNVTNNT
+470 RINVTTNT

-484 SKENFQ
+484 SKEDFL
-490 SGKYVDKMIMVCNEY
+490 SGKYVDDMIMVCNEY
-505 SYRLTVK
+505 RYRLTVK

-520 TPVEAPESIMPTS
+520 TPVAAPESIMPTS

-657 AEPTDGSGV
+657 AEPTEGSGV

-686 LNDATQAATLQAWV
+686 LNDATQAVTLQAWV
-700 RAANEGTIIEKPGM
+700 RAAKEGTIIEKPGM
-714 YKLAYKDK
+714 YKLAYNGK
-722 KIEFSAGSQTLKTPK
+722 KIEFTAGTQTLKTPK

-757 THLYIYVNGLA
+757 THLIIYINGEA

-782 NKVVMGE
+782 NNVVMGE

-799 LWNKALSADTIASD
+799 LWNKALNADTIASD
-813 YSRYLVGNE
+813 YNRYLVGNE

-854 VATGVK
+854 VATN
-860 ISSKDIPTSA
+860 ITTSSKDIPTSA
-870 QLGHSSY
+870 QLGYSSY
-877 TSVDGSYQIRSLP
+877 TATDGSYQIRSLP

-923 SHTVNFTDKSAF
+923 SHTVNFTDKSSF

-1017 ESGFELFDVTTVRYI
+1017 DNGFEIFDVTTVRYI
-1032 GRIAGGTKQEALP
+1032 GRVAGGTKQEAFP

-1067 EAYKMT
+1067 DAYQMT
-1073 TEARDTT
+1073 ATKHEET
-1080 LNHFKGAYV
+1080 LNHFKGVYAK
-1089 SKQHKNRVAYD
+1089 KQYDNRVVYE
-1100 GNKITIYPDAE
+1100 GNKITIYPNAE
-1111 TGEFYADLIPEKYKI
+1111 TGEFFADLIPEKYKI

-1148 FVQQNEVNEY
+1148 FAKQSEVNAY
-1158 VDSVSTQGV
+1158 VDSISTQGK

-1187 TPSILVKEKVKGK
+1187 TPSIIVKEKVKGK

-1205 GKEELNVATLD
+1205 GKKELGISTLD

-1223 KTYNPDNAAQ
+1223 KTYDPDNAAQ

-1265 RRKEGVKEDIVPTP
+1265 RRKDGVKEDIVPTP
-1279 EATLSFSRGDL
+1279 EAKLSFSRGDI
-1290 AYGTQENITTDENGE
+1290 AYGTQEDITTDEKGE

-1317 TSAMRSAAMDMTY
+1317 TSALRSAAMDMTY
-1330 TENSQSSSSTTINW
+1330 SENSESTSSTTINW
-1344 KEGFDGKGNTKAI
+1344 KGGFDGKGNTKAI
-1357 IVGAKTM
+1357 VIGAKTL

-1383 PGSNSYSYLEKG
+1383 PGSNSYAYLEKG
-1395 VTVTSTSSYEGSVA
+1395 VTVTSTSTYEGNVT

-1414 NSEAKINTEL
+1414 NNEAK
-1424 VTFVGAGAG
+1424 VGAKVITFTGLGAG
-1433 VINKNDIK
+1433 VVNENDVK
-1441 NEYSFGV
+1441 NEFSFGA
-1448 SHSEMIGGTDT
+1448 SHSETIGGTDS

-1474 DPQYVGPDGDLFVGF
+1474 DPQYVGSDGDLFVGY

-1495 GKTQNIAVVSREMYQ
+1495 GKTENIAVTTREMYLANP
-1510 SAPDKYE
+1510 SEYE
-1517 LFGDVTPAAND
+1517 LFGSVTPESNK
-1528 YLLVKA
+1528 YLLVKT

-1553 IEKVLLPKLEEVR
+1553 IEQVLLPKLEDVR
-1566 NSMLHQQSEALDFQA
+1566 NKLLHQQAEGVDFQA

-1593 KLGVDDANYGKSNND
+1593 KLAVDDPNFGKSNND

-1616 NDPLDGPSY
+1616 NTPTDGPSY

-1647 DNWKKQ
+1647 DNWKMQ

-1689 ETTRFSL
+1689 ETQRFSI
-1696 LIGAQFST
+1696 LIGAQFT
-1704 NFGWELNGT
+1704 NNFGWTLNGT
-1713 GMILNIDEKFTTEHG
+1713 GMVLTVDESFTTEHG
-1728 GEFTNEETARHC
+1728 GEFSTEETARHC
-1740 KGYVLAEEGSDYIS
+1740 KGYVLAEEGSDYLS

-1765 GDQYINYKDMKD
+1765 GDQYVKYKDMKN

-1786 IFKTRGGATSCPF
+1786 IFKTRGGATSCPY

-1829 EKDFIENVPSGKSA
+1829 EKDFVENVPSGKSA

-1857 DNWYNLVIDDSSNP
+1857 DNWYNLVIDDGSNP

-1928 FQDEIYDDVTFSV
+1928 FQGDIYDDVTFSV
-1941 HFTPSATDVNLKKPT
+1941 HFTPSATDVKLKKPT

-2004 SDNDWTTLMSYYN
+2004 SDNDWTTLMSYYDDET
-2017 NQALYDQA
+2017 LYDQA

-2044 YSWFMDDLQDQRY
+2044 YRWFMDDQQDQRY

-2068 NAEVYNYSAVHS
+2068 NEEVYNYSAVHT

-2106 VKLTFNEPIADGLLT
+2106 VMLRFNEPIADGLLT

-2126 VTGIR
+2126 VTGVR

-2145 GKNDELV
+2145 GKNDVLV

-2165 VEMWTLAD
+2165 IEMWTLAD

-2200 KVKVADKTIVSDKAF
+2200 KVKVAEKTIVSDKAF

-2273 KMHGA
+2273 RMHGA

-2313 AKGDVLA
+2313 AKGSVLA

-2329 MRGAEWA
+2329 MRGGEWA

-2344 FNGKDQYLK
+2344 FNGKDQYVK
-2353 LSAGSSCVVDNTMDY
+2353 LSSGSSCVVDSSMDY

-2422 CDGSYADNDWHHVA
+2422 CDGSFADNDWHHVA
-2436 VAVNRTSGRAQIYVD
+2436 VAVNRTSGRGQIYVD

-2519 LDGAEKGLL
+2519 LDGTEKGLL

-2533 ETYIEWQGVKE
+2533 ETYTEWQGVKE
-2544 LQFSLKDQKQQAD
+2544 LQFSLMDQKQQAD

-2566 VVGGDVETKTSAPVK
+2566 VVGGDVETKASAPVK

-2631 LSPITWSAFID
+2631 LSPITWSAYID

-2648 SDNALTVVKKLNEE
+2648 SDRALTVVKKLNEE
-2662 KTIRVKALNN
+2662 KTLKVKALNK

-2698 PTASQDIVL
+2698 PTASADIVL

-2738 KVEGEKPDWTVNAAD
+2738 KVEGEKPEWTVNAAD

-2804 LTVYSNDVSSDNLE
+2804 LTVYSNDVNGSDLE

-2832 ESEKPISFENNAV
+2832 QSEKPISFENNAV

-2861 VQNISLNEG
+2861 VQNITLNEG

-2900 VKNEQYGFA
+2900 VKNEQCGFA

-2917 MGQLTAIDND
+2917 VGQLTEIDND
-2927 QMYLVHSSQP
+2927 QMYMVHSSKP
-2937 QSLHISGPVVDPTSH
+2937 QTLHISGAAVDPTSH

-2960 ADGTAR
+2960 EDGTPR

-3024 LQRQSQDDAQL
+3024 LQRQSQDDAVL
-3035 QYPSKTSVGRKTKA
+3035 QYPSKTSVGRKAKA
-3049 AMAAAKSAD
+3049 AMAAAKNAD

-3078 VELQQGDRLVSYVA
+3078 VELQQGDRLVSYVG
-3092 GELRGYAEAIA
+3092 GEPRGYAEGIT
-3103 LPDGRTV
+3103 LPDGRTI
-3110 FMLTIGGDKPEGV
+3110 FMLAIGGDKPEAV
-3123 DVTIERDGDVVAKA
+3123 DVTIERGGDIIAKA
-3137 PSAVSYAA
+3137 PSVISYAA
-3145 NSNVGTLSEPMR
+3145 NSNVGTINEPMH
-3157 ISFLGTEGGLYI
+3157 ISFLGTEGGLYV
-3169 YPSPFYSQ
+3169 YPSPFHSQ
-3177 LKIRATVDRDAY
+3177 LKIRAMVDRDAY
-3189 TDVYVSDMSG
+3189 ADVYVTDMSG
-3199 KRIVAWNDCNA
+3199 KRVVAWNDCNA

-3220 GNSVPAG
+3220 GNTVPAG

>member
-1 MKRRREKQPPPYLD
+1 MKRRRLQQPPPYLD
-15 GRVAGNAVSMRRSMR
+15 RRFAGNSVSTRRSMR
-30 TPAGR
+30 TSAGR
-35 FMQFFLCVMMLMAFS
+35 FMQFFLCVVMLMAFS
-50 VQKASAYDDW
+50 VQKASADDW
-60 DNKWISQWYDPIN
+60 NNAWLKQRFNPVN
-73 ATIVLDIR
+73 ATLELDIR
-81 VYQSWG
+81 VYQDWG
-87 GGSPGGHCGFIGDN
+87 ASGDGHCGFCRKN
-101 GYLTVNVAGYGI
+101 GYLTVNVAGKEIKLRGPEDKWTSLEVGSDQVTGI
-113 KINGPSG
+113 
-120 TWNNSDD
+120 DY
-127 LEKYVKN
+127 KYVQ
-134 DDDETL
+134 
-140 NKDVSVEWLDSRV
+140 WLGKSTDP
-153 VTSNGKSA
+153 TNGKKA
-161 YFLKI
+161 YYLRLIIPLKQVNSSESV
-166 TVPLTQDRIGT
+166 TYT
-177 DQEVEYKGKWWRKAL
+177 GKWWRRGR
-192 AAEDQKVNFKEKV
+192 DDNNVTHTVNIK
-205 DTRYGCTPTIITN
+205 TNYGCTKTVITGGR
-218 AYYGVKQNKP
+218 YYVLNSTP
-228 GYVIAWK
+228 GYIIFFK
-235 KDGKAGKNSI
+235 KDGKASDYSI
-245 DDKGDF
+245 DSYGSFVLCNSAGEEISGIGSVSASNTSGSFFVPTDKM
-251 ILYSN
+251 S
-256 DKPVDG
+256 
-262 ISTISANLG
+262 
-271 STGEFFIPAESLNL
+271 L
-285 DNPSEY
+285 DNFSDYKVKQKYTPS
-291 KIIQR
+291 
-296 YEPTYN
+296 YN
-302 KNVTYETSSSA
+302 KQVTYSTLSDSH
-313 NKTRPAYPQVKEIS
+313 TRPAYPQVKEIS

-335 KIKVNWNL
+335 KAKVNWNL

-358 TIKSTNGAT
+358 TIKSTDKAT
-367 NAVKTT
+367 NAVETT
-373 TQNIKYMAGKTAY
+373 TQNIQYMAGKTAY
-386 SYEFDVPLGES
+386 SYEFDVPLGKS
-397 LNYEFS
+397 LKYEFS
-403 IKRSHTGNYAVWNNA
+403 IKRSHTGNSDVWNNA
-418 FIKHTSLSASA
+418 FSKHTSLSASA
-429 KHCNV
+429 KHSNV

-448 TATITWQTDGD
+448 TATITWQTEGD
-459 IWSSGTKAVLT
+459 IWSSGTKAVIT
-470 RLNVTNNT
+470 RINVTTNT

-484 SKENFQ
+484 SKEEFL
-490 SGKYVDKMIMVCNEY
+490 SGKYVDDMIMICNEY
-505 SYRLTVK
+505 RYRLTVK
-512 PAEAYGTL
+512 PTEAYGTL
-520 TPVEAPESIMPTS
+520 PTVAAPESIMPTS

-570 HGAPDTDYKQIAVTE
+570 HGAPDADYKQIAVTE

-599 AVPGVVYDYQIKGQ
+599 AIPGIVYDYRIRGQ
-613 VMCSGNLLESDEVL
+613 VMCSGKLIESDEKL

-657 AEPTDGSGV
+657 AEPTEGSGV

-686 LNDATQAATLQAWV
+686 LNDATQAVTLQAWV
-700 RAANEGTIIEKPGM
+700 RAAKEGTIIEKPGM
-714 YKLAYKDK
+714 YKLAYNGK
-722 KIEFSAGSQTLKTPK
+722 KIEFTAGTQTLKTPK
-737 KLSEYVSSDQ
+737 KLSDYASSAQ
-747 FVHLSAVASA
+747 FVHLSAVASD
-757 THLYIYVNGLA
+757 THLYIYVNGLV
-768 VAEAERTAQITGNN
+768 VAETERTAQITGNN

-799 LWNKALSADTIASD
+799 LWNKALNADTIASD
-813 YSRYLVGNE
+813 YNRYLVGNE

-854 VATGVK
+854 VATNVTT
-860 ISSKDIPTSA
+860 SSKDIPTSA
-870 QLGHSSY
+870 QLGYSSY
-877 TSVDGSYQIRSLP
+877 TATDGSYQIRSLP

-923 SHTVNFTDKSAF
+923 SHTVNFTDKSSF
-935 NISGKV
+935 KISGKV

-1017 ESGFELFDVTTVRYI
+1017 DNGFEIFDVTTVRYI
-1032 GRIAGGTKQEALP
+1032 GRVAGGTKQEAFP

-1067 EAYKMT
+1067 DAYQMT
-1073 TEARDTT
+1073 ATKHEET
-1080 LNHFKGAYV
+1080 LNHFKGVYAK
-1089 SKQHKNRVAYD
+1089 KQYDNRVVYE
-1100 GNKITIYPDAE
+1100 GNKITIYPNAE
-1111 TGEFYADLIPEKYKI
+1111 TGEFFADLIPEKYKI

-1148 FVQQNEVNEY
+1148 FAKQSEVNAY
-1158 VDSVSTQGV
+1158 VDSISTQGK

-1187 TPSILVKEKVKGK
+1187 TPSIIVKEKVKGK

-1205 GKEELNVATLD
+1205 GKKELGISTLD

-1223 KTYNPDNAAQ
+1223 KTYDPDNAAQ

-1265 RRKEGVKEDIVPTP
+1265 RRKDGVKEDIVPTP
-1279 EATLSFSRGDL
+1279 EAKLSFSRGDI
-1290 AYGTQENITTDENGE
+1290 AYGTQEDITTDEKGE

-1317 TSAMRSAAMDMTY
+1317 TSALRSAAMDMTY
-1330 TENSQSSSSTTINW
+1330 SENSESTSSTTINW
-1344 KEGFDGKGNTKAI
+1344 KGGFDGKGNTKAI
-1357 IVGAKTM
+1357 VIGAKTL

-1383 PGSNSYSYLEKG
+1383 PGSNSYAYLEKG
-1395 VTVTSTSSYEGSVA
+1395 VTVTSTSTYEGNVT

-1414 NSEAKINTEL
+1414 NNEAK
-1424 VTFVGAGAG
+1424 VGAKVITFTGLGAG
-1433 VINKNDIK
+1433 VVNENDVK
-1441 NEYSFGV
+1441 NEFSFGA
-1448 SHSEMIGGTDT
+1448 SHSETIGGTDS

-1474 DPQYVGPDGDLFVGF
+1474 DPQYVGSDGDLFVGY

-1495 GKTQNIAVVSREMYQ
+1495 GKTENIAVTTREMYL
-1510 SAPDKYE
+1510 ANPTEYE
-1517 LFGDVTPAAND
+1517 LFGSVTPESNE
-1528 YLLVKA
+1528 YLLVKT

-1553 IEKVLLPKLEEVR
+1553 IEQVLLPKLEDVR
-1566 NSMLHQQSEALDFQA
+1566 NKLLHQSAEGVDFQA

-1593 KLGVDDANYGKSNND
+1593 KLAVDDPNFGKSNND

-1616 NDPLDGPSY
+1616 NTPTDGPSY

-1647 DNWKKQ
+1647 DNWKMQ

-1689 ETTRFSL
+1689 ETQRFSI
-1696 LIGAQFST
+1696 LIGAQFT
-1704 NFGWELNGT
+1704 NNFGWTLNGT
-1713 GMILNIDEKFTTEHG
+1713 GMVLTVDESFTTEHG
-1728 GEFTNEETARHC
+1728 GEFSTEETARHC

-1765 GDQYINYKDMKD
+1765 GDQYVKYKDMKN

-1786 IFKTRGGATSCPF
+1786 IFKTRGGATSCPY

-1829 EKDFIENVPSGKSA
+1829 EKDFVENVPSGKSA

-1928 FQDEIYDDVTFSV
+1928 FQGDIYDDVTFSV
-1941 HFTPSATDVNLKKPT
+1941 HFTPSATDVSLKKPT
-1956 DNWTYNTKLPTAEVN
+1956 DNWTYNTKLPTTEVN

-2017 NQALYDQA
+2017 DQTLYDQA
-2025 VKNGMNAEMI
+2025 VQNGMNAEMI
-2035 KAADAGTIK
+2035 KAADAGCIK
-2044 YSWFMDDLQDQRY
+2044 YRWFMDDQQDQRY

-2068 NAEVYNYSAVHS
+2068 NEEVYNYSAVHS

-2106 VKLTFNEPIADGLLT
+2106 VMLTFNEPIADGLLT

-2165 VEMWTLAD
+2165 IEMWTLAD
-2173 KAQDAVLFSQGNAN
+2173 KPQDAVLFSQGNAN
-2187 SAIELATTSDNRL
+2187 SSIELATTSDNRL

-2278 RIWDKVLTPARLQT
+2278 RIWDKVMTPARLQT

-2313 AKGDVLA
+2313 AKGSVLA

-2329 MRGAEWA
+2329 MRGGEWA
-2336 NPEGRAAA
+2336 NPEGRAVA
-2344 FNGKDQYLK
+2344 FNGKDQYVK
-2353 LSAGSSCVVDNTMDY
+2353 LSSGSSCVVDSSMDY

-2381 TATIISNGRGDGED
+2381 TATIISNGRGDGEEL
-2395 MGGSL
+2395 GGSL

-2436 VAVNRTSGRAQIYVD
+2436 VAVNRTSGRGQIYVD

-2519 LDGAEKGLL
+2519 LDGTEKGLL

-2557 PTQKVPDAV
+2557 PTQQVADAV
-2566 VVGGDVETKTSAPVK
+2566 AVGGDVETKASAPVK

-2631 LSPITWSAFID
+2631 FSPITWSAYID

-2662 KTIRVKALNN
+2662 KTIKVKALNK

-2698 PTASQDIVL
+2698 PTSSADILL

-2738 KVEGEKPDWTVNAAD
+2738 KVEGEKPEWTVNPAD

-2804 LTVYSNDVSSDNLE
+2804 LTVYSNDVNGSDLE

-2832 ESEKPISFENNAV
+2832 QSEKPISFENNAV

-2861 VQNISLNEG
+2861 VQNITLNEG

-2900 VKNEQYGFA
+2900 VKSEQYGFA

-2917 MGQLTAIDND
+2917 VGQLTEIDND
-2927 QMYLVHSSQP
+2927 QMYLVHSSAP
-2937 QSLHISGPVVDPTSH
+2937 QNLHISGPAVDPTSH

-2960 ADGTAR
+2960 EDGTPR

-3035 QYPSKTSVGRKTKA
+3035 QYPSKTSVGRKAKA
-3049 AMAAAKSAD
+3049 AMAAAKNAD

-3092 GELRGYAEAIA
+3092 GEPRGYAEGIT
-3103 LPDGRTV
+3103 LPDGRTI
-3110 FMLTIGGDKPEGV
+3110 FMLAVGGDKPEAV
-3123 DVTIERDGDVVAKA
+3123 DVTIERGGNIIAKA
-3137 PSAVSYAA
+3137 PSVISYAA
-3145 NSNVGTLSEPMR
+3145 NSNVGTINEPMH
-3157 ISFLGTEGGLYI
+3157 ISFLGTEGGLYV

-3177 LKIRATVDRDAY
+3177 LKIRAMVDRDAY
-3189 TDVYVSDMSG
+3189 ADVYVTDMSG
-3199 KRIVAWNDCNA
+3199 KRVVAWNDCNA

-3220 GNSVPAG
+3220 GNTVPSG

>member
-1 MKRRREKQPPPYLD
+1 MKRRRLQQPPPYLD
-15 GRVAGNAVSMRRSMR
+15 RRFAGNSVSMRRSMR
-30 TPAGR
+30 TSAGR
-35 FMQFFLCVMMLMAFS
+35 FMQFFLCVVMLMAFS
-50 VQKASAYDDW
+50 VQKASADDW
-60 DNKWISQWYDPIN
+60 NNAWIKQRFNPVN
-73 ATIVLDIR
+73 ATLELDIR
-81 VYQSWG
+81 VYQDWG
-87 GGSPGGHCGFIGDN
+87 ASGDGHCGFCRKN
-101 GYLTVNVAGYGI
+101 GYLTVNVAGKEI
-113 KINGPSG
+113 KIRGPKDEWTSLEVG
-120 TWNNSDD
+120 SDQVTGID
-127 LEKYVKN
+127 YKYVQ
-134 DDDETL
+134 
-140 NKDVSVEWLDSRV
+140 WL
-153 VTSNGKSA
+153 GKSTDPTNDKKA
-161 YFLKI
+161 YYLRLIIPLKQVNSSESV
-166 TVPLTQDRIGT
+166 TYT
-177 DQEVEYKGKWWRKAL
+177 GKWWRRGR
-192 AAEDQKVNFKEKV
+192 DDNNVTHTVNIK
-205 DTRYGCTPTIITN
+205 TNYGCTKTVITGGR
-218 AYYGVKQNKP
+218 YYVLNSTP
-228 GYVIAWK
+228 GYIIFFK
-235 KDGKAGKNSI
+235 KDGKASDYSI
-245 DDKGDF
+245 DSYGSFVLCNSAGEEISGIGSVSASNTSGSFFVPTDKM
-251 ILYSN
+251 S
-256 DKPVDG
+256 
-262 ISTISANLG
+262 
-271 STGEFFIPAESLNL
+271 L
-285 DNPSEY
+285 DNFSDYNVKQKYTPS
-291 KIIQR
+291 
-296 YEPTYN
+296 YN
-302 KNVTYETSSSA
+302 KQVTYSTLSDSH
-313 NKTRPAYPQVKEIS
+313 TRPAYPQVKEIS

-335 KIKVNWNL
+335 KAKVNWNL

-358 TIKSTNGAT
+358 TIKSTDKAT
-367 NAVKTT
+367 NAVETT
-373 TQNIKYMAGKTAY
+373 TQNIQYMAGKTAY
-386 SYEFDVPLGES
+386 SYEFDVPLGKS

-403 IKRSHTGNYAVWNNA
+403 IKRSHTGNSDVWNNA
-418 FIKHTSLSASA
+418 FSKHTSLSASA
-429 KHCNV
+429 KHSNV

-448 TATITWQTDGD
+448 TATITWQTEGD
-459 IWSSGTKAVLT
+459 IWSSGTKAVIT
-470 RLNVTNNT
+470 RINVTTNT

-484 SKENFQ
+484 SKEEFL
-490 SGKYVDKMIMVCNEY
+490 SGKYVDDMIMVCNEY
-505 SYRLTVK
+505 RYRLTVK
-512 PAEAYGTL
+512 PTEAYGTL
-520 TPVEAPESIMPTS
+520 PTVAAPESIMPTS

-570 HGAPDTDYKQIAVTE
+570 HGAPDADYKQIAVTE

-599 AVPGVVYDYQIKGQ
+599 AIPGIVYDYRIRGQ
-613 VMCSGNLLESDEVL
+613 VMCSGKLIESDEKL

-657 AEPTDGSGV
+657 AEPTEGSGV

-686 LNDATQAATLQAWV
+686 LNDATQAVTLQAWV
-700 RAANEGTIIEKPGM
+700 RAAKEGTIIEKPGM
-714 YKLAYKDK
+714 YKLAYNGK
-722 KIEFSAGSQTLKTPK
+722 KIEFTAGTQTLKTPK
-737 KLSEYVSSDQ
+737 KLSDYVSSDQ
-747 FVHLSAVASA
+747 FVHLSAVAND
-757 THLYIYVNGLA
+757 THLYIYVNGLV

-799 LWNKALSADTIASD
+799 LWNKALNADTIASD
-813 YSRYLVGNE
+813 YNRYLVGNE

-854 VATGVK
+854 VATNVTT
-860 ISSKDIPTSA
+860 SSKDIPTFA
-870 QLGHSSY
+870 QLGYSSY
-877 TSVDGSYQIRSLP
+877 TATDGSYQIRSLP

-923 SHTVNFTDKSAF
+923 SHTVNFTDKSSF
-935 NISGKV
+935 KISGKV

-1017 ESGFELFDVTTVRYI
+1017 DNGFEIFDVTTVRYI
-1032 GRIAGGTKQEALP
+1032 GRVAGGTKQEAFP

-1067 EAYKMT
+1067 DAYQMT
-1073 TEARDTT
+1073 ATKHEET
-1080 LNHFKGAYV
+1080 LNHFKGVYAK
-1089 SKQHKNRVAYD
+1089 KQYDNRVVYE
-1100 GNKITIYPDAE
+1100 GNKITIYPNAE
-1111 TGEFYADLIPEKYKI
+1111 TGEFFADLIPEKYKI

-1148 FVQQNEVNEY
+1148 FAKQSEVNAY
-1158 VDSVSTQGV
+1158 VDSISTQGK

-1187 TPSILVKEKVKGK
+1187 TPSIIVKEKVKGK

-1205 GKEELNVATLD
+1205 GKEELSIATLD

-1265 RRKEGVKEDIVPTP
+1265 RRKDGVKEDIVPTP
-1279 EATLSFSRGDL
+1279 EAKLSFSRGDI
-1290 AYGTQENITTDENGE
+1290 AYGTQEDITTDEKGE

-1317 TSAMRSAAMDMTY
+1317 TSALRSAAMDMTY
-1330 TENSQSSSSTTINW
+1330 SENSESTSSTTINW
-1344 KEGFDGKGNTKAI
+1344 KGGFDGKGNTKAI
-1357 IVGAKTM
+1357 VIGAKTL

-1383 PGSNSYSYLEKG
+1383 PGSNSYAYLEKG
-1395 VTVTSTSSYEGSVA
+1395 VTVTSTSTYEGNVT

-1414 NSEAKINTEL
+1414 NNEAK
-1424 VTFVGAGAG
+1424 VGAKVITFTGLGAG
-1433 VINKNDIK
+1433 VVNENDVK
-1441 NEYSFGV
+1441 NEFSFGA
-1448 SHSEMIGGTDT
+1448 SHSETIGGTDS

-1474 DPQYVGPDGDLFVGF
+1474 DPQYVGSDGDLFVGY

-1495 GKTQNIAVVSREMYQ
+1495 GKTENIAVTTREMYLANP
-1510 SAPDKYE
+1510 SEYE
-1517 LFGDVTPAAND
+1517 LFGSVTPESNE
-1528 YLLVKA
+1528 YLLVKT

-1553 IEKVLLPKLEEVR
+1553 IEQVLLPKLEDVR
-1566 NSMLHQQSEALDFQA
+1566 NKLLHQQAEGVDFQA

-1593 KLGVDDANYGKSNND
+1593 KLAVDDPNFGKSNND

-1616 NDPLDGPSY
+1616 NTPTDGPSY

-1647 DNWKKQ
+1647 ENWKMQ

-1689 ETTRFSL
+1689 ETQRFSI
-1696 LIGAQFST
+1696 LIGAQFT
-1704 NFGWELNGT
+1704 NNFGWTLNGT
-1713 GMILNIDEKFTTEHG
+1713 GMVLTVDESFTTEHG
-1728 GEFTNEETARHC
+1728 GEFSTEETARHC
-1740 KGYVLAEEGSDYIS
+1740 KGYVLAEEGSDYLS

-1765 GDQYINYKDMKD
+1765 GDQYIKYKDMKN

-1786 IFKTRGGATSCPF
+1786 IFKTRGGATSCPY

-1829 EKDFIENVPSGKSA
+1829 EKDFVENVPSGKSA

-1857 DNWYNLVIDDSSNP
+1857 DNWYNLVIDDGSNP
-1871 NGAQLLIDGAP
+1871 NGAQLLMDGAP

-1928 FQDEIYDDVTFSV
+1928 FQGDIYDDVTFSV
-1941 HFTPSATDVNLKKPT
+1941 HFTPSATDVKLKKPT

-2017 NQALYDQA
+2017 DQALYDQA

-2044 YSWFMDDLQDQRY
+2044 YRWFMDDQQDQRY

-2068 NAEVYNYSAVHS
+2068 NEEVYNYSAVHS

-2106 VKLTFNEPIADGLLT
+2106 VMLTFNEPIADGLLT

-2126 VTGIR
+2126 VTGVR
-2131 NGAQTDHSVSVRLD
+2131 NGARTDHSVSVRLD
-2145 GKNDELV
+2145 GKNDVLV

-2165 VEMWTLAD
+2165 IEMWTLAD

-2200 KVKVADKTIVSDKAF
+2200 KVKVAEKTIVSDKAF

-2278 RIWDKVLTPARLQT
+2278 RIWDKVMTPARLQT

-2302 SNLIAYYPMSE
+2302 SNLIAYYPMAE
-2313 AKGDVLA
+2313 AKGNVLA

-2329 MRGAEWA
+2329 MRGGEWA

-2344 FNGKDQYLK
+2344 FNGKDQYVK
-2353 LSAGSSCVVDNTMDY
+2353 LSSGSSCVVDSSMDY

-2381 TATIISNGRGDGED
+2381 TATIISNGRGDGEE

-2422 CDGSYADNDWHHVA
+2422 CDGSFADNDWHHVA
-2436 VAVNRTSGRAQIYVD
+2436 VAVNRTSGRGQIYVD

-2519 LDGAEKGLL
+2519 LDGTEKGLL

-2544 LQFSLKDQKQQAD
+2544 LQFSLMDQKQQAD

-2566 VVGGDVETKTSAPVK
+2566 AVGGDVETKASAPVK

-2631 LSPITWSAFID
+2631 LSPITWSAYID

-2662 KTIRVKALNN
+2662 KTIKVKALNK

-2698 PTASQDIVL
+2698 PTSSADIVL

-2738 KVEGEKPDWTVNAAD
+2738 KVEGEKPEWMVNPAD

-2804 LTVYSNDVSSDNLE
+2804 LTVYSNDVNGSDLE

-2832 ESEKPISFENNAV
+2832 QSEKPISFENNAV
-2845 VGSPSQPVLFT
+2845 VGSPAQPVLFT

-2861 VQNISLNEG
+2861 VQNITLNEG

-2900 VKNEQYGFA
+2900 VKSEQYGFA

-2917 MGQLTAIDND
+2917 VGQLTEIDND
-2927 QMYLVHSSQP
+2927 QMYLVHSSAP
-2937 QSLHISGPVVDPTSH
+2937 QNLHISGPAVDPTSH

-2960 ADGTAR
+2960 EDGTPR

-3024 LQRQSQDDAQL
+3024 LQRQSQDDAVL
-3035 QYPSKTSVGRKTKA
+3035 QYPSKTSVGRKAKA
-3049 AMAAAKSAD
+3049 AMAAAKNAD

-3092 GELRGYAEAIA
+3092 GEPRGYAEGIT
-3103 LPDGRTV
+3103 LPDGRTI
-3110 FMLTIGGDKPEGV
+3110 FMLAVGGDKPEAV
-3123 DVTIERDGDVVAKA
+3123 DVTIERGGNIIAKA
-3137 PSAVSYAA
+3137 PSAISYAA
-3145 NSNVGTLSEPMR
+3145 NSNVGTINEPMH
-3157 ISFLGTEGGLYI
+3157 ISFLGTEDGLYV

-3177 LKIRATVDRDAY
+3177 LKIRAMVDRDAY
-3189 TDVYVSDMSG
+3189 ADVYVTDMSG
-3199 KRIVAWNDCNA
+3199 KRVVTWNDCNA

-3220 GNSVPAG
+3220 GNTVPSG

>member
-1 MKRRREKQPPPYLD
+1 
-15 GRVAGNAVSMRRSMR
+15 
-30 TPAGR
+30 
-35 FMQFFLCVMMLMAFS
+35 MQFFLCVVMLMAFS
-50 VQKASAYDDW
+50 VQKASADDW
-60 DNKWISQWYDPIN
+60 NNAWIKQRFNPVN
-73 ATIVLDIR
+73 ATLELDIR
-81 VYQSWG
+81 VYQDWG
-87 GGSPGGHCGFIGDN
+87 ASGDGHCGFCRKN
-101 GYLTVNVAGYGI
+101 GYLTVNVAGKEIKLRGPEDKWTSLEVGSDQVTGI
-113 KINGPSG
+113 
-120 TWNNSDD
+120 DY
-127 LEKYVKN
+127 KYVQ
-134 DDDETL
+134 
-140 NKDVSVEWLDSRV
+140 WLGKSTDP
-153 VTSNGKSA
+153 TNGKKA
-161 YFLKI
+161 YYLRLIIPLKQVNSSESV
-166 TVPLTQDRIGT
+166 TYT
-177 DQEVEYKGKWWRKAL
+177 GKWWCRGR
-192 AAEDQKVNFKEKV
+192 DDNNVTHTVNIK
-205 DTRYGCTPTIITN
+205 TNYGCTKTVITGGR
-218 AYYGVKQNKP
+218 YYVLNRTP
-228 GYVIAWK
+228 GYIIFFK
-235 KDGKAGKNSI
+235 KDGKASDYSI
-245 DDKGDF
+245 DSYGSF
-251 ILYSN
+251 VLCN
-256 DKPVDG
+256 
-262 ISTISANLG
+262 
-271 STGEFFIPAESLNL
+271 STGEEISGIGSVSASNTSGSFFVPTDKMSL
-285 DNPSEY
+285 DNFSDYNVKQKYTPS
-291 KIIQR
+291 
-296 YEPTYN
+296 YN
-302 KNVTYETSSSA
+302 KQVTYSTLSDSH
-313 NKTRPAYPQVKEIS
+313 TRPAYPQVKEIS

-335 KIKVNWNL
+335 KAKVNWNL

-358 TIKSTNGAT
+358 TIKSTDKAT
-367 NAVKTT
+367 NAVETT
-373 TQNIKYMAGKTAY
+373 TQNIQYMAGKTAY
-386 SYEFDVPLGES
+386 SYEFDVPLGKS

-403 IKRSHTGNYAVWNNA
+403 IKRSHTGNSDVWNNA
-418 FIKHTSLSASA
+418 FSKHTSLSASA
-429 KHCNV
+429 KHSNV

-448 TATITWQTDGD
+448 TATITWQTEGD
-459 IWSSGTKAVLT
+459 IWSSGTKAVIT
-470 RLNVTNNT
+470 RINVTTNT

-484 SKENFQ
+484 SKEEFL
-490 SGKYVDKMIMVCNEY
+490 SGKYVDDMIMICNEY
-505 SYRLTVK
+505 RYRLTVK
-512 PAEAYGTL
+512 PTEAYGTL
-520 TPVEAPESIMPTS
+520 PTVAAPESIMPTS

-570 HGAPDTDYKQIAVTE
+570 HGAPDADYKQIAVTE

-599 AVPGVVYDYQIKGQ
+599 AIPGIVYDYRIRGQ
-613 VMCSGNLLESDEVL
+613 VMCSGKLIESDEKL

-657 AEPTDGSGV
+657 AEPTEGSGV
-666 PGKSYVFS
+666 PGKSYVFT

-686 LNDATQAATLQAWV
+686 LNDATQAVTLQAWV
-700 RAANEGTIIEKPGM
+700 RAAKEGTIIEKPGM
-714 YKLAYKDK
+714 YKLAYNGK
-722 KIEFSAGSQTLKTPK
+722 KIAFTAGTQTLKTPK
-737 KLSEYVSSDQ
+737 KLSDYASSAQ
-747 FVHLSAVASA
+747 FVHLSAVAND
-757 THLYIYVNGLA
+757 THLYIYVNGLV

-799 LWNKALSADTIASD
+799 LWNKALNADTIASD
-813 YSRYLVGNE
+813 YNRYLVGNE

-854 VATGVK
+854 VATNVTT
-860 ISSKDIPTSA
+860 SSKDIPTSA
-870 QLGHSSY
+870 QLGYSSY
-877 TSVDGSYQIRSLP
+877 TATDGSYQIRSLP

-923 SHTVNFTDKSAF
+923 SHTVNFTDKSSF
-935 NISGKV
+935 KISGKV

-1017 ESGFELFDVTTVRYI
+1017 DNGFEIFDVTTVRYI
-1032 GRIAGGTKQEALP
+1032 GRVAGGIKQEAFP

-1067 EAYKMT
+1067 DAYQMT
-1073 TEARDTT
+1073 ATKHEET
-1080 LNHFKGAYV
+1080 LNHFKGVYAK
-1089 SKQHKNRVAYD
+1089 KQYDNRVVYE
-1100 GNKITIYPDAE
+1100 GNKITIYPNAE
-1111 TGEFYADLIPEKYKI
+1111 TGEFFADLIPEKYKI

-1148 FVQQNEVNEY
+1148 FAKQSEVNAY
-1158 VDSVSTQGV
+1158 VDSISTQGK

-1187 TPSILVKEKVKGK
+1187 TPSIIVKEKVKGK

-1205 GKEELNVATLD
+1205 GKEELSIATLD

-1265 RRKEGVKEDIVPTP
+1265 RRKDGVKEDIVPTP
-1279 EATLSFSRGDL
+1279 EAKLSFSRGDI
-1290 AYGTQENITTDENGE
+1290 AYGTQEDITTDEKGE

-1317 TSAMRSAAMDMTY
+1317 TSALRSAAMDMTY
-1330 TENSQSSSSTTINW
+1330 SENSESTSSTTINW
-1344 KEGFDGKGNTKAI
+1344 KGGFDGKGNTKAI
-1357 IVGAKTM
+1357 VIGAKTL

-1383 PGSNSYSYLEKG
+1383 PGSNSYAYLEKG
-1395 VTVTSTSSYEGSVA
+1395 VTVTSTSTYEGNVT

-1414 NSEAKINTEL
+1414 NNEAK
-1424 VTFVGAGAG
+1424 VGAKVITFTGLGAG
-1433 VINKNDIK
+1433 VVNENDVK
-1441 NEYSFGV
+1441 NEFSFGA
-1448 SHSEMIGGTDT
+1448 SHSETIGGTDS

-1474 DPQYVGPDGDLFVGF
+1474 DPQYVGSDGDLFVGY

-1495 GKTQNIAVVSREMYQ
+1495 GKTENIAVTTREMYL
-1510 SAPDKYE
+1510 ANPTEYE
-1517 LFGDVTPAAND
+1517 LFGSVTPESNE
-1528 YLLVKA
+1528 YLLVKT

-1553 IEKVLLPKLEEVR
+1553 IEQVLLPKLEDVR
-1566 NSMLHQQSEALDFQA
+1566 NKLLHQQAEGVDFQA

-1593 KLGVDDANYGKSNND
+1593 KLAVDDPNFGKSNND

-1616 NDPLDGPSY
+1616 NTPTDGPSY

-1647 DNWKKQ
+1647 DNWKMQ

-1689 ETTRFSL
+1689 ETQRFSI
-1696 LIGAQFST
+1696 LIGAQFT
-1704 NFGWELNGT
+1704 NNFGWTLNGT
-1713 GMILNIDEKFTTEHG
+1713 GMVLTVDESFTTEHG
-1728 GEFTNEETARHC
+1728 GEFSTEETARHC

-1765 GDQYINYKDMKD
+1765 GDQYIKYKDMKN

-1786 IFKTRGGATSCPF
+1786 IFKTRGGATSCPY

-1829 EKDFIENVPSGKSA
+1829 EKDFVENVPSGKSA

-1857 DNWYNLVIDDSSNP
+1857 DNWYNLVIDDGSNP
-1871 NGAQLLIDGAP
+1871 NGAQLLMDGAP

-1928 FQDEIYDDVTFSV
+1928 FQGDIYDDVTFSV
-1941 HFTPSATDVNLKKPT
+1941 HFTPSATDVKLKKPT
-1956 DNWTYNTKLPTAEVN
+1956 DNWTYNTKLPTTEVN

-2004 SDNDWTTLMSYYN
+2004 SDNDWTTLMSYYDDET
-2017 NQALYDQA
+2017 LYDQA

-2044 YSWFMDDLQDQRY
+2044 YRWFMDDQQDQRY

-2068 NAEVYNYSAVHS
+2068 NEEVYNYSAVHT

-2106 VKLTFNEPIADGLLT
+2106 VMLRFNEPIADGLLT

-2126 VTGIR
+2126 VTGVR

-2145 GKNDELV
+2145 GKNDVLV

-2165 VEMWTLAD
+2165 IEMWTLAD

-2187 SAIELATTSDNRL
+2187 SSIELATTSDNRL

-2278 RIWDKVLTPARLQT
+2278 RIWDKVMTPARLQT

-2313 AKGDVLA
+2313 AKGSVLA

-2329 MRGAEWA
+2329 MRGGEWA

-2353 LSAGSSCVVDNTMDY
+2353 LSSGSSCVVDSSMDY

-2381 TATIISNGRGDGED
+2381 TATIISNGRGDGEE

-2422 CDGSYADNDWHHVA
+2422 CDGSFADNDWHHVA
-2436 VAVNRTSGRAQIYVD
+2436 VAVNRTSGRGQIYVD

-2533 ETYIEWQGVKE
+2533 ETYTEWQGVKE
-2544 LQFSLKDQKQQAD
+2544 LQFSLMDQKQQAD

-2566 VVGGDVETKTSAPVK
+2566 VVGGDVETKASAPVK

-2631 LSPITWSAFID
+2631 LSPITWSAYID

-2662 KTIRVKALNN
+2662 KTLKVKALNK

-2698 PTASQDIVL
+2698 PTSSADILL

-2738 KVEGEKPDWTVNAAD
+2738 KVEGEKPEWTVNPAD

-2798 DMYYAM
+2798 DMHYAM
-2804 LTVYSNDVSSDNLE
+2804 LTVYSNDVNGSDLE

-2832 ESEKPISFENNAV
+2832 QSEKPISFENNAV

-2861 VQNISLNEG
+2861 VQNITLNEG

-2900 VKNEQYGFA
+2900 VKSEQYGFA

-2917 MGQLTAIDND
+2917 VGQLTEIDND

-2937 QSLHISGPVVDPTSH
+2937 QSLHISGPAVDPTSH

-2960 ADGTAR
+2960 EDGTPR

-3035 QYPSKTSVGRKTKA
+3035 QYPSKTSVGRKAKA
-3049 AMAAAKSAD
+3049 AMAAAKNAD

-3078 VELQQGDRLVSYVA
+3078 VSLQQGDRLVSYVA
-3092 GELRGYAEAIA
+3092 GEPRGYAEAIE
-3103 LPDGRTV
+3103 LPDGRTI
-3110 FMLTIGGDKPEGV
+3110 FMLAVGGDKPEAV
-3123 DVTIERDGDVVAKA
+3123 DVTIERGGDIIAKA
-3137 PSAVSYAA
+3137 PSVISYAA
-3145 NSNVGTLSEPMR
+3145 NSNVGTINEPMH
-3157 ISFLGTEGGLYI
+3157 ISFLGTEGGLYV

-3177 LKIRATVDRDAY
+3177 LKIRAMVDRDAY
-3189 TDVYVSDMSG
+3189 ADVYVTDMSG
-3199 KRIVAWNDCNA
+3199 KRVVAWNDCNA

-3220 GNSVPAG
+3220 GNTVPSG
-3227 VYIVSISVDGNVYS
+3227 VYIVSIAVDGNVYS

>member
-1 MKRRREKQPPPYLD
+1 
-15 GRVAGNAVSMRRSMR
+15 
-30 TPAGR
+30 
-35 FMQFFLCVMMLMAFS
+35 MQFFLCVVMLMAFS
-50 VQKASAYDDW
+50 VQKASADDW
-60 DNKWISQWYDPIN
+60 NNAWIKQRFNPVN
-73 ATIVLDIR
+73 ATLELDIR
-81 VYQSWG
+81 VYQDWG
-87 GGSPGGHCGFIGDN
+87 ASGDGHCGFCRKN
-101 GYLTVNVAGYGI
+101 GYLTVNVAGKEIKLRGPEDKWTSLEVGGDQVTGI
-113 KINGPSG
+113 
-120 TWNNSDD
+120 DY
-127 LEKYVKN
+127 KYVQ
-134 DDDETL
+134 
-140 NKDVSVEWLDSRV
+140 WLGKLTDP
-153 VTSNGKSA
+153 TNGKKA
-161 YFLKI
+161 YYLRLIIPLKQVNSSESV
-166 TVPLTQDRIGT
+166 TYT
-177 DQEVEYKGKWWRKAL
+177 GKWWRRGR
-192 AAEDQKVNFKEKV
+192 DDNNVTHTVNIK
-205 DTRYGCTPTIITN
+205 TNYGCTKTVITGGR
-218 AYYGVKQNKP
+218 YYVLNSTP
-228 GYVIAWK
+228 GYIIFFK
-235 KDGKAGKNSI
+235 KDGKASDYSI
-245 DDKGDF
+245 DSYGSFVLCNSAGEEISGIGSVSASNTSGSFFVPTDKM
-251 ILYSN
+251 S
-256 DKPVDG
+256 
-262 ISTISANLG
+262 
-271 STGEFFIPAESLNL
+271 L
-285 DNPSEY
+285 DNFSDYKVKQKYTPS
-291 KIIQR
+291 
-296 YEPTYN
+296 YN
-302 KNVTYETSSSA
+302 KQVTYSTLSDSH
-313 NKTRPAYPQVKEIS
+313 TRPAYPQVKEIS
-327 ADYNQVTR
+327 ADYDKVTR
-335 KIKVNWNL
+335 KAKVNWNL
-343 SAAPTQNCIEDNMVL
+343 SAAQTQNFIDDDMVL
-358 TIKSTNGAT
+358 TIKSTDRAT
-367 NAVKTT
+367 NAVETT

-386 SYEFDVPLGES
+386 SYEFDVPLGKS

-403 IKRSHTGNYAVWNNA
+403 IKRSHTGNSDVWNNA
-418 FIKHTSLSASA
+418 FSKHTSLSASA
-429 KHCNV
+429 KHSNV

-448 TATITWQTDGD
+448 TATITWQTEGD
-459 IWSSGTKAVLT
+459 IWSSGTKAVIT
-470 RLNVTNNT
+470 RINVTTNT

-484 SKENFQ
+484 SKEEFL
-490 SGKYVDKMIMVCNEY
+490 SGKYVDDMIMVCNEY
-505 SYRLTVK
+505 RYRLTVK
-512 PAEAYGTL
+512 PTEAYGTL
-520 TPVEAPESIMPTS
+520 PTVAAPESIMPTS

-599 AVPGVVYDYQIKGQ
+599 AIPGIVYDYRIKGQ
-613 VMCSGNLLESDEVL
+613 VMCSGKLIESDEEL

-657 AEPTDGSGV
+657 AEPTEGSGV
-666 PGKSYVFS
+666 PGKSYVFT

-686 LNDATQAATLQAWV
+686 LNDATQAVTLQAWV
-700 RAANEGTIIEKPGM
+700 RAAKEGTIIEKPGM
-714 YKLAYKDK
+714 YKLAYNGK
-722 KIEFSAGSQTLKTPK
+722 KIEFTAGTQTLKTPK
-737 KLSEYVSSDQ
+737 KLSDYASSAQ
-747 FVHLSAVASA
+747 FVHLSAVAND

-789 GFEGAIDEVR
+789 GFEGTIDEVR
-799 LWNKALSADTIASD
+799 LWNKALNADTIASD
-813 YSRYLVGNE
+813 YNRYLVGNE

-854 VATGVK
+854 VATNVTT
-860 ISSKDIPTSA
+860 SSKDIPTSA
-870 QLGHSSY
+870 QLGYSSY
-877 TSVDGSYQIRSLP
+877 TATDGSYQIRSLP

-923 SHTVNFTDKSAF
+923 SHTVNFTDKSSF
-935 NISGKV
+935 KISGKV

-995 HTFEN
+995 HEFEN

-1017 ESGFELFDVTTVRYI
+1017 DNGFEIFDVTTVRYI
-1032 GRIAGGTKQEALP
+1032 GRVAGGTKQETFP

-1067 EAYKMT
+1067 DAYQMT
-1073 TEARDTT
+1073 ATKHEET
-1080 LNHFKGAYV
+1080 LNHFKGVYTK
-1089 SKQHKNRVAYD
+1089 KQYDNRVVYE
-1100 GNKITIYPDAE
+1100 GNKITIYPNAE
-1111 TGEFYADLIPEKYKI
+1111 TGEFFADLIPEKYKI

-1148 FVQQNEVNEY
+1148 FAKQSEVNAY
-1158 VDSVSTQGV
+1158 VDSISTQGK

-1187 TPSILVKEKVKGK
+1187 TPSIIVKEKVKGK

-1205 GKEELNVATLD
+1205 GKEELSISTLD

-1265 RRKEGVKEDIVPTP
+1265 RRKDGVKEDIVPTP
-1279 EATLSFSRGDL
+1279 EAKLSFSRGDI
-1290 AYGTQENITTDENGE
+1290 AYGTQEDITTDEKGE

-1317 TSAMRSAAMDMTY
+1317 TSALRSAAMDMTY
-1330 TENSQSSSSTTINW
+1330 SENSESTSSTTINW
-1344 KEGFDGKGNTKAI
+1344 KGGFDGKGNTKAI
-1357 IVGAKTM
+1357 VIGAKTL

-1383 PGSNSYSYLEKG
+1383 PGSNSYAYLEKG
-1395 VTVTSTSSYEGSVA
+1395 VTVTSTSTYEGNVT

-1414 NSEAKINTEL
+1414 NNEAK
-1424 VTFVGAGAG
+1424 VGAKVITFTGLGAG
-1433 VINKNDIK
+1433 VVNENDVK
-1441 NEYSFGV
+1441 NEFSFGA
-1448 SHSEMIGGTDT
+1448 SHSETIGGTDS

-1474 DPQYVGPDGDLFVGF
+1474 DPQYVGSDGDLFVGY

-1495 GKTQNIAVVSREMYQ
+1495 GKTENIAVTTREMYLANP
-1510 SAPDKYE
+1510 SEYE
-1517 LFGDVTPAAND
+1517 LFGSVTPESNE
-1528 YLLVKA
+1528 YLLVKT

-1553 IEKVLLPKLEEVR
+1553 IEQVLLPKLEDVR
-1566 NSMLHQQSEALDFQA
+1566 NKLLHQQAEGVDFQA

-1593 KLGVDDANYGKSNND
+1593 KLAVDDPNFGKSNND

-1616 NDPLDGPSY
+1616 NTPTDGPSY
-1625 KIYAPAGQ
+1625 KIYAPAGL

-1647 DNWKKQ
+1647 ENWKMQ

-1689 ETTRFSL
+1689 ETQRFSI
-1696 LIGAQFST
+1696 LIGAQFT
-1704 NFGWELNGT
+1704 NNFGWTLNGT
-1713 GMILNIDEKFTTEHG
+1713 GMVLTVDESFTTEHG
-1728 GEFTNEETARHC
+1728 GEFSTEETARHC

-1765 GDQYINYKDMKD
+1765 GDQYVKYKDMKN

-1786 IFKTRGGATSCPF
+1786 IFKTRGGATSCPY

-1810 GQHVINEATVQM
+1810 GQHVIDEATVQM

-1829 EKDFIENVPSGKSA
+1829 EKDFVENVPSGKSA

-1871 NGAQLLIDGAP
+1871 NGAQLLMDGAP

-1928 FQDEIYDDVTFSV
+1928 FQGDIYDDVTFSV
-1941 HFTPSATDVNLKKPT
+1941 HFTPSATDVKLKKPT
-1956 DNWTYNTKLPTAEVN
+1956 DNWTYNTKLPTTEVN

-2017 NQALYDQA
+2017 DQTLYDQA

-2035 KAADAGTIK
+2035 KAADAGCIK
-2044 YSWFMDDLQDQRY
+2044 YRWFMDDQQDQRY

-2068 NAEVYNYSAVHS
+2068 NEEVYNYSAVHS

-2106 VKLTFNEPIADGLLT
+2106 VMLTFNEPIADGLLT

-2126 VTGIR
+2126 VTGVR

-2145 GKNDELV
+2145 GKNDVLV

-2165 VEMWTLAD
+2165 IEMWTLAD

-2187 SAIELATTSDNRL
+2187 SSIELATTSDNRL
-2200 KVKVADKTIVSDKAF
+2200 KVKVAEKTIVSDKAF

-2273 KMHGA
+2273 RMHGA
-2278 RIWDKVLTPARLQT
+2278 RIWDKVMTPARLQT

-2302 SNLIAYYPMSE
+2302 SNLIAYYPMAE
-2313 AKGDVLA
+2313 AKGSVLA

-2329 MRGAEWA
+2329 MRGGEWA

-2344 FNGKDQYLK
+2344 FNGKDQYVK
-2353 LSAGSSCVVDNTMDY
+2353 LSSGSSCVVDNSMDY

-2381 TATIISNGRGDGED
+2381 TATIISNGRGDGEE

-2422 CDGSYADNDWHHVA
+2422 CDGSFADNDWHHVA
-2436 VAVNRTSGRAQIYVD
+2436 VAVNRTSGRGQIYVD

-2519 LDGAEKGLL
+2519 LDGTEKGLL

-2544 LQFSLKDQKQQAD
+2544 LQFSLMDQKQQAD

-2566 VVGGDVETKTSAPVK
+2566 AVGGDVETKASAPVK

-2631 LSPITWSAFID
+2631 LSPITWSAYID

-2648 SDNALTVVKKLNEE
+2648 SDRALTVVKKLNEE
-2662 KTIRVKALNN
+2662 KTIKVKALNK

-2698 PTASQDIVL
+2698 PTASADIVL

-2738 KVEGEKPDWTVNAAD
+2738 KVEGEKPEWTVNAAD

-2804 LTVYSNDVSSDNLE
+2804 LTVYSNDVNGSDLE

-2832 ESEKPISFENNAV
+2832 QSEKPISFENNAV

-2861 VQNISLNEG
+2861 VQNITLNEG

-2917 MGQLTAIDND
+2917 VGQLTEIDND

-2937 QSLHISGPVVDPTSH
+2937 QSLHISGPAVDPTSH

-2960 ADGTAR
+2960 EDGTPR

-3024 LQRQSQDDAQL
+3024 LQRQSQDDAVL
-3035 QYPSKTSVGRKTKA
+3035 QYPSKTSVGRKAKA
-3049 AMAAAKSAD
+3049 AMAAAKNAD

-3078 VELQQGDRLVSYVA
+3078 VELQQGDRLVSYVG
-3092 GELRGYAEAIA
+3092 GEPRGYAEGIT
-3103 LPDGRTV
+3103 LPDGRTI
-3110 FMLTIGGDKPEGV
+3110 FMLAVGGDKPEAV
-3123 DVTIERDGDVVAKA
+3123 DVTIERGGDIIAKA
-3137 PSAVSYAA
+3137 PSVISYAA
-3145 NSNVGTLSEPMR
+3145 NSNVGTINEPMH
-3157 ISFLGTEGGLYI
+3157 ISFLGTEGGLYV

-3177 LKIRATVDRDAY
+3177 LKIRAMVDRDAY
-3189 TDVYVSDMSG
+3189 TDVYVTDMSG
-3199 KRIVAWNDCNA
+3199 KRVVAWNDCNA

-3220 GNSVPAG
+3220 GNTVPAG
-3227 VYIVSISVDGNVYS
+3227 VYIVSITVDGNVYS

>member
-15 GRVAGNAVSMRRSMR
+15 GRVAGNSVSARRSMR

-50 VQKASAYDDW
+50 VQKASAQTNWKNEWNWVNFNPADG
-60 DNKWISQWYDPIN
+60 
-73 ATIVLDIR
+73 TLDLYIR
-81 VYQSWG
+81 IFQYWG
-87 GGSPGGHCGFIGDN
+87 GNNAGHCGFCTSSGN
-101 GYLTVNVAGYGI
+101 LTVDVAGYKLEIGGEDNFTDDS
-113 KINGPSG
+113 KGYVKSKPELPSG
-120 TWNNSDD
+120 CVSWLGKIKDDAYYVLVKIPLKQAHLNS
-127 LEKYVKN
+127 
-134 DDDETL
+134 
-140 NKDVSVEWLDSRV
+140 SV
-153 VTSNGKSA
+153 
-161 YFLKI
+161 
-166 TVPLTQDRIGT
+166 TVNYR
-177 DQEVEYKGKWWRKAL
+177 GKWWREGIAGDNTVKDDKTVSTAYTC
-192 AAEDQKVNFKEKV
+192 AETK
-205 DTRYGCTPTIITN
+205 ITQG
-218 AYYGVKQNKP
+218 YYGVQDNTP
-228 GYVIAWK
+228 GYFLNIEKGNSSGNISVDNYGHYILCNSAGTAI
-235 KDGKAGKNSI
+235 DGVAKIEASNTAG
-245 DDKGDF
+245 
-251 ILYSN
+251 
-256 DKPVDG
+256 
-262 ISTISANLG
+262 T
-271 STGEFFIPAESLNL
+271 FFVPTNKLNL
-285 DNPSEY
+285 DNSLDYIVKQVFTPDFNNGVTFTTEGPSH
-291 KIIQR
+291 
-296 YEPTYN
+296 
-302 KNVTYETSSSA
+302 
-313 NKTRPAYPQVKEIS
+313 TRPAYPQVKEIS
-327 ADYNQVTR
+327 ANYDQVTR

-343 SAAPTQNCIEDNMVL
+343 SAAPTQNYIQDQMEL
-358 TIKSTNGAT
+358 TIKSTEVGT
-367 NAVKTT
+367 STEKTT
-373 TQNIKYMAGKTAY
+373 TQNISYLAGRTAY
-386 SYEFDVPLGES
+386 SYEFDVPLGKS
-397 LNYEFS
+397 YNYEFT
-403 IKRSHTGNYAVWNNA
+403 IRRLHTKNYAAWNNMYS
-418 FIKHTSLSASA
+418 KRTSLSASA
-429 KHCNV
+429 KHSNV

-448 TATITWQTDGD
+448 TATITWQTNGD

-470 RLNVTNNT
+470 RINVTTNT
-478 TDNIEL
+478 TDDIEL
-484 SKENFQ
+484 SKEEFL
-490 SGKYVDKMIMVCNEY
+490 SGKYVDDMIMVCNEY
-505 SYRLTVK
+505 RYRLTVK

-520 TPVEAPESIMPTS
+520 PTVAAPESIMPTS
-533 IGNLVAFTAGKGYYS
+533 IGDLVAFTAGKGYYS

-599 AVPGVVYDYQIKGQ
+599 AVPGIVYDYQIKGQ
-613 VMCSGNLLESDEVL
+613 VMCSGTLLESDEVL

-637 DIYGR
+637 DVYGR

-657 AEPTDGSGV
+657 AEATDGSGV
-666 PGKSYVFS
+666 PGKSYVFT
-674 GASNLTVDNDQL
+674 GASKLTVDNDQL

-700 RAANEGTIIEKPGM
+700 RPTAEGTIIEKSGM
-714 YKLAYKDK
+714 YKLAYNDK
-722 KIEFSAGSQTLKTPK
+722 KIEFTAGTQTLKTPK

-757 THLYIYVNGLA
+757 THLIIYINGEA

-813 YSRYLVGNE
+813 YNRYLVGNE

-854 VATGVK
+854 VATNVTT
-860 ISSKDIPTSA
+860 SSKDIPTSA
-870 QLGHSSY
+870 QLGYSSY
-877 TSVDGSYQIRSLP
+877 TAKDGSYQIRSLP

-923 SHTVNFTDKSAF
+923 SHTVNFTDKSSF
-935 NISGKV
+935 KISGKV

-961 VMDGKSNIVKTDAHG
+961 VMDGKSNIVKTDSHG

-1017 ESGFELFDVTTVRYI
+1017 DNGFEIFDVTTVRYI
-1032 GRIAGGTKQEALP
+1032 GRVAGGTKQEAFP

-1056 DDVRIELTYQN
+1056 DSVRIELTYQN
-1067 EAYKMT
+1067 DAYKMT
-1073 TEARDTT
+1073 EAPRETT

-1111 TGEFYADLIPEKYKI
+1111 TGEFFADLIPEKYKI

-1148 FVQQNEVNEY
+1148 FVQQNELNEY
-1158 VDSVSTQGV
+1158 VDSVSTQGK

-1205 GKEELNVATLD
+1205 GKEELTVATLD

-1279 EATLSFSRGDL
+1279 EATLLFSRGDL

-1330 TENSQSSSSTTINW
+1330 SEDSQSTSSTTINW
-1344 KEGFDGKGNTKAI
+1344 KEGFDGKGNTKAVV
-1357 IVGAKTM
+1357 VGAKIM

-1383 PGSNSYSYLEKG
+1383 PGSNSYAYLEKG
-1395 VTVTSTSSYEGSVA
+1395 VTVTSTSSYEGNVT

-1414 NSEAKINTEL
+1414 NNEAKIGLEL
-1424 VTFVGAGAG
+1424 MTFAGVGAGK
-1433 VINKNDIK
+1433 ITNNEIK
-1441 NEYSFGV
+1441 DEYSFGV
-1448 SHSEMIGGTDT
+1448 SHSETIGGTDT

-1474 DPQYVGPDGDLFVGF
+1474 DPQYVGADGDLFVGF

-1510 SAPDKYE
+1510 SAPNKYE

-1534 TGLGLSQKYGTMFT
+1534 TGLGLSQKYGTMFI

-1581 MANNTKKPVYVS
+1581 MADNTKLPVYVS
-1593 KLGVDDANYGKSNND
+1593 KLATDDPNYGKSNND
-1608 KVFKGANA
+1608 KVFGGANA
-1616 NDPLDGPSY
+1616 DDPCDGPSY
-1625 KIYAPAGQ
+1625 KIYAPKGVVM
-1633 PLKEDTIMFLNQSI
+1633 KEDTIMYLNQSI
-1647 DNWKKQ
+1647 ENWKTQ

-1676 SYEYSEEYEVGRS
+1676 SYEYSEEYGVGRS

-1696 LIGAQFST
+1696 LVGAQYST
-1704 NFGWELNGT
+1704 NVGWGFDGT
-1713 GMILNIDEKFTTEHG
+1713 GFVLNIDEKVTTEHG

-1754 VDVCREAGYKD
+1754 VDVCREAGYKN
-1765 GDQYINYKDMKD
+1765 GDQYIKYKDMKN

-1786 IFKTRGGATSCPF
+1786 IFKTRGGATSCPY

-2017 NQALYDQA
+2017 DQALYDQA

-2336 NPEGRAAA
+2336 NPEGRAVA

-2353 LSAGSSCVVDNTMDY
+2353 LSSGSSCVVDNTMDN

-2519 LDGAEKGLL
+2519 LDGTEKGLL

-2648 SDNALTVVKKLNEE
+2648 SDRALTVVKKLNEE

-2804 LTVYSNDVSSDNLE
+2804 LTVYSNEVSSDNLE

-2861 VQNISLNEG
+2861 VQNITLNEG

-3035 QYPSKTSVGRKTKA
+3035 QYPSKTSVGRKAKA
-3049 AMAAAKSAD
+3049 VKSAD
-3058 GTNAYFPYSANMTA
+3058 EPTAYFPYSANMTA

-3092 GELRGYAEAIA
+3092 GEPRGYAEAIA

-3110 FMLTIGGDKPEGV
+3110 FMLTIGGDKPEAV
-3123 DVTIERDGDVVAKA
+3123 DVTVERDGDVVAKA

-3177 LKIRATVDRDAY
+3177 LKIRAIVDRDAY

-3220 GNSVPAG
+3220 GNTVPAG
-3227 VYIVSISVDGNVYS
+3227 VYIVSIAVDGNVYS

>member
-1 MKRRREKQPPPYLD
+1 M
-15 GRVAGNAVSMRRSMR
+15 
-30 TPAGR
+30 
-35 FMQFFLCVMMLMAFS
+35 
-50 VQKASAYDDW
+50 
-60 DNKWISQWYDPIN
+60 
-73 ATIVLDIR
+73 
-81 VYQSWG
+81 
-87 GGSPGGHCGFIGDN
+87 
-101 GYLTVNVAGYGI
+101 AGYGI

-120 TWNNSDD
+120 TWNNSKDFK
-127 LEKYVKN
+127 KYVKN
-134 DDDETL
+134 DDGKTL
-140 NKDVSVEWLDSRV
+140 NKDVSVEWLGDRV

-161 YFLKI
+161 YYLKI
-166 TVPLTQDRIGT
+166 TVPLTQDRIGK
-177 DQEVEYKGKWWRKAL
+177 DQEVYYNGKWWRRTKTAT
-192 AAEDQKVNFKEKV
+192 DQKVDFTEIV

-228 GYVIAWK
+228 GYFIVWK
-235 KDGKAGKNSI
+235 KDGKADKNSI
-245 DDKGDF
+245 DRYGYYF
-251 ILYSN
+251 ICDSEGKEINGTDSL
-256 DKPVDG
+256 V
-262 ISTISANLG
+262 G
-271 STGEFFIPAESLNL
+271 SQTSGSLFIPTERMSL
-285 DNPSEY
+285 DNFSDYKVKQKYTPSNN
-291 KIIQR
+291 
-296 YEPTYN
+296 N
-302 KNVTYETSSSA
+302 KVTYSTLSDSY
-313 NKTRPAYPQVKEIS
+313 TRPAYPQVNEIS
-327 ADYNQVTR
+327 ANYDQVTR
-335 KIKVNWNL
+335 KMKVNWNL
-343 SAAPTQNCIEDNMVL
+343 SAAPTLNCIEDNMVL
-358 TIKSTNGAT
+358 TIKSTDKAT
-367 NAVKTT
+367 NAVETT

-386 SYEFDVPLGES
+386 SYEFDVPLGKS

-403 IKRSHTGNYAVWNNA
+403 IKRSHTGNSDVWNNA
-418 FIKHTSLSASA
+418 FSKSTSLDVST
-429 KHCNV
+429 KHSNV

-448 TATITWQTDGD
+448 TATITWQTNGD
-459 IWSSGTKAVLT
+459 TWSSGTKAVLT
-470 RLNVTNNT
+470 RLNVTSNT

-484 SKENFQ
+484 SKEEFL
-490 SGKYVDKMIMVCNEY
+490 SGKYVDDMIMVCNEY
-505 SYRLTVK
+505 RYRLTVK

-520 TPVEAPESIMPTS
+520 PTVAAPESIMPTS

-657 AEPTDGSGV
+657 AEATDGSGV
-666 PGKSYVFS
+666 PGKSYVFT
-674 GASNLTVDNDQL
+674 GASKLTVDNDLL

-700 RAANEGTIIEKPGM
+700 RAAKEGTIIEKSGM
-714 YKLAYKDK
+714 YKLAYNDK
-722 KIEFSAGSQTLKTPK
+722 KIEFSAGTQMLKTPK
-737 KLSEYVSSDQ
+737 KLSEFVSSDQ

-757 THLYIYVNGLA
+757 THLIIYINGQA

-813 YSRYLVGNE
+813 YNRYLVGNE

-854 VATGVK
+854 VATNVTT
-860 ISSKDIPTSA
+860 SSKDIPTSA
-870 QLGHSSY
+870 QLGYSSY
-877 TSVDGSYQIRSLP
+877 TAKDGSYQIRSLP

-923 SHTVNFTDKSAF
+923 SHTVNFTDKSSF

-1017 ESGFELFDVTTVRYI
+1017 DNGFEIFDVTTVRYI
-1032 GRIAGGTKQEALP
+1032 GRVAGGTKQEAFP

-1073 TEARDTT
+1073 TEARETT
-1080 LNHFKGAYV
+1080 LNHVKGVYV
-1089 SKQHKNRVAYD
+1089 SKQHQNRVAYD

-1148 FVQQNEVNEY
+1148 FAKQSEVNAY
-1158 VDSVSTQGV
+1158 VDSISTQGK

-1187 TPSILVKEKVKGK
+1187 TPSIIVKEKVNGK

-1205 GKEELNVATLD
+1205 GKEELTVSTLD

-1265 RRKEGVKEDIVPTP
+1265 RRKDGVKEDIVPTP
-1279 EATLSFSRGDL
+1279 EAKLSFSRGDI
-1290 AYGTQENITTDENGE
+1290 AYGTQEDITTDEKGE

-1317 TSAMRSAAMDMTY
+1317 TSALRSAAMDMTY
-1330 TENSQSSSSTTINW
+1330 SENSQSTSSTTINW

-1357 IVGAKTM
+1357 VIGAKTL

-1383 PGSNSYSYLEKG
+1383 PGSNSYAYLEKG
-1395 VTVTSTSSYEGSVA
+1395 VTVTSTSSYEGNVT

-1414 NSEAKINTEL
+1414 NNEAKIGLEL
-1424 VTFVGAGAG
+1424 MTFAGVGAGK
-1433 VINKNDIK
+1433 ITNNEIK
-1441 NEYSFGV
+1441 DEYSFGV
-1448 SHSEMIGGTDT
+1448 SHSETIGGTDT

-1474 DPQYVGPDGDLFVGF
+1474 DPQYVGADGDLFVGF

-1510 SAPDKYE
+1510 SAPNKYE

-1534 TGLGLSQKYGTMFT
+1534 TGLGLSQKYGTMFI

-1581 MANNTKKPVYVS
+1581 MADNTKLPVYVS
-1593 KLGVDDANYGKSNND
+1593 KLATDDPNYGKSNND
-1608 KVFKGANA
+1608 KVFGGANA
-1616 NDPLDGPSY
+1616 DDPCDGPSY
-1625 KIYAPAGQ
+1625 KIYAPKGVVM
-1633 PLKEDTIMFLNQSI
+1633 KEDTIMYLNQSI
-1647 DNWKKQ
+1647 ENWKTQ

-1676 SYEYSEEYEVGRS
+1676 SYEYSEEYGVGRS
-1689 ETTRFSL
+1689 ETARFSL
-1696 LIGAQFST
+1696 LVGAQYSA
-1704 NFGWELNGT
+1704 NVGWGFDGT
-1713 GMILNIDEKFTTEHG
+1713 GFVLNIDEKVTTEHG

-1754 VDVCREAGYKD
+1754 VDVCREAGYKN
-1765 GDQYINYKDMKD
+1765 GDQYIKYKDMKN

-1786 IFKTRGGATSCPF
+1786 IFKTRGGATSCPY

-2017 NQALYDQA
+2017 DQALYDQA

-2336 NPEGRAAA
+2336 NPEGRAVA

-2353 LSAGSSCVVDNTMDY
+2353 LSSGSSCVVDNTMDY

-2478 TPADNL
+2478 TPVDNL

-2519 LDGAEKGLL
+2519 LDGTEKGLL

-2648 SDNALTVVKKLNEE
+2648 SDRALTVVKKLNEE

-2738 KVEGEKPDWTVNAAD
+2738 KVEGEKPEWTVNPAD

-2861 VQNISLNEG
+2861 VQNITLNEG

-2927 QMYLVHSSQP
+2927 QMYLVHSSAP
-2937 QSLHISGPVVDPTSH
+2937 QNLHISGTAVDPTSH

-3035 QYPSKTSVGRKTKA
+3035 QYPSKTSVGRKAKA
-3049 AMAAAKSAD
+3049 VKSAD
-3058 GTNAYFPYSANMTA
+3058 DATAYFPYSANMTA

-3092 GELRGYAEAIA
+3092 GEPRGYAEAIA

-3110 FMLTIGGDKPEGV
+3110 FMLTIGGDKPEAV
-3123 DVTIERDGDVVAKA
+3123 EVTVERDGNVVAKA

-3177 LKIRATVDRDAY
+3177 LKIRAIVDRDAY

-3220 GNSVPAG
+3220 GNTVPAG
-3227 VYIVSISVDGNVYS
+3227 VYIVSIAVDGNVYS

>member
-1 MKRRREKQPPPYLD
+1 MKRRRLQQPPPYLD
-15 GRVAGNAVSMRRSMR
+15 RRFAGNSVSTRRSMR
-30 TPAGR
+30 TSAGR
-35 FMQFFLCVMMLMAFS
+35 FMQFFLCVVMLMAFS
-50 VQKASAYDDW
+50 VQKASADDW
-60 DNKWISQWYDPIN
+60 NNAWIKQRFNPVN
-73 ATIVLDIR
+73 ATLELDIR
-81 VYQSWG
+81 VYQDWG
-87 GGSPGGHCGFIGDN
+87 ASGDGHCGFCRED
-101 GYLTVNVAGYGI
+101 GYLTVNVAGKEIKLRGPEDEWTSLDVGGDQVTGI
-113 KINGPSG
+113 
-120 TWNNSDD
+120 DY
-127 LEKYVKN
+127 KYVQ
-134 DDDETL
+134 
-140 NKDVSVEWLDSRV
+140 WLGKSTDP
-153 VTSNGKSA
+153 TNGKKA
-161 YFLKI
+161 YYLRLIIPLKQVNSSESV
-166 TVPLTQDRIGT
+166 TYT
-177 DQEVEYKGKWWRKAL
+177 GKWWRRGRS
-192 AAEDQKVNFKEKV
+192 DNNVTHTVNIKT
-205 DTRYGCTPTIITN
+205 DYGCTKTVITGGR
-218 AYYGVKQNKP
+218 YYVLNSTP
-228 GYVIAWK
+228 GYIIFFK
-235 KDGKAGKNSI
+235 KDGKASDYSI
-245 DDKGDF
+245 DSYGSFVLCNSAGEEISGIGSVSASNTSGSFFVPTDKM
-251 ILYSN
+251 S
-256 DKPVDG
+256 
-262 ISTISANLG
+262 
-271 STGEFFIPAESLNL
+271 L
-285 DNPSEY
+285 DNFSDYKVKQKYTPS
-291 KIIQR
+291 
-296 YEPTYN
+296 YN
-302 KNVTYETSSSA
+302 KQVTYSTLSDSH
-313 NKTRPAYPQVKEIS
+313 TRPAYPQVKEIS

-335 KIKVNWNL
+335 KAKVNWNL

-358 TIKSTNGAT
+358 TIKSTDKAT
-367 NAVKTT
+367 NAVETT
-373 TQNIKYMAGKTAY
+373 TQNIQYMAGKTAY
-386 SYEFDVPLGES
+386 SYEFDVPLGKS

-403 IKRSHTGNYAVWNNA
+403 IKRSHTGNSDVWNNA
-418 FIKHTSLSASA
+418 FSKHTSLSASA
-429 KHCNV
+429 KHSNV

-448 TATITWQTDGD
+448 TATITWQTEGD
-459 IWSSGTKAVLT
+459 IWSSGTKAVIT
-470 RLNVTNNT
+470 RINVTTNT

-484 SKENFQ
+484 SKEEFL
-490 SGKYVDKMIMVCNEY
+490 SGKYVDDMIMVCNEY
-505 SYRLTVK
+505 RYRLTVK
-512 PAEAYGTL
+512 PTEAYGTL
-520 TPVEAPESIMPTS
+520 PTVAAPESIMPTS

-599 AVPGVVYDYQIKGQ
+599 AIPGIVYDYRIRGQ
-613 VMCSGNLLESDEVL
+613 VMCSGKLIESDEKL

-657 AEPTDGSGV
+657 AEPTEGSGV
-666 PGKSYVFS
+666 PGKSYVFT

-686 LNDATQAATLQAWV
+686 LNDATQAVTLQAWV
-700 RAANEGTIIEKPGM
+700 RAAKEGTIIEKPGM
-714 YKLAYKDK
+714 YKLAYNGK
-722 KIEFSAGSQTLKTPK
+722 KIEFTAGTQTLKTPK
-737 KLSEYVSSDQ
+737 KLSDYASSAQ
-747 FVHLSAVASA
+747 FVHLSAVAND

-799 LWNKALSADTIASD
+799 LWNKALNADTIASD
-813 YSRYLVGNE
+813 YNRYLVGNE

-854 VATGVK
+854 VATNVTT
-860 ISSKDIPTSA
+860 SSKDIPTFA
-870 QLGHSSY
+870 QLGYSSY
-877 TSVDGSYQIRSLP
+877 TATDGSYQIRSLP

-923 SHTVNFTDKSAF
+923 SHTVNFTDKSSF
-935 NISGKV
+935 KISGKV

-1017 ESGFELFDVTTVRYI
+1017 DNGFEIFDVTTVRYI
-1032 GRIAGGTKQEALP
+1032 GRVAGGTKQEAFP

-1067 EAYKMT
+1067 DAYQMT
-1073 TEARDTT
+1073 ATKHEET
-1080 LNHFKGAYV
+1080 LNHFKGVYAK
-1089 SKQHKNRVAYD
+1089 KQYDNRVMYE
-1100 GNKITIYPDAE
+1100 GNKITIYPNAE
-1111 TGEFYADLIPEKYKI
+1111 TGEFFADLIPEKYKI
-1126 NVVVPGHDNI
+1126 NVVAPGHDNI

-1148 FVQQNEVNEY
+1148 FAKQSEVNAY
-1158 VDSVSTQGV
+1158 VDSISTQGK

-1187 TPSILVKEKVKGK
+1187 TPSIIVKEKVKGK

-1205 GKEELNVATLD
+1205 GKKELSIATLD

-1265 RRKEGVKEDIVPTP
+1265 RRKDGVKEDIVPTP
-1279 EATLSFSRGDL
+1279 EAKLSFSRGDI
-1290 AYGTQENITTDENGE
+1290 AYGTQEDITTDEKGE

-1317 TSAMRSAAMDMTY
+1317 TSALRSAAMDMTY
-1330 TENSQSSSSTTINW
+1330 SENSESTSSTTINW
-1344 KEGFDGKGNTKAI
+1344 KGGFDGKGNTKAI
-1357 IVGAKTM
+1357 VIGAKTL

-1383 PGSNSYSYLEKG
+1383 PGSNSYAYLEKG
-1395 VTVTSTSSYEGSVA
+1395 VTVTSTSTYEGNVT

-1414 NSEAKINTEL
+1414 NNEAK
-1424 VTFVGAGAG
+1424 VGAKVITFTGLGAG
-1433 VINKNDIK
+1433 VVNENDVK
-1441 NEYSFGV
+1441 NEFSFGA
-1448 SHSEMIGGTDT
+1448 SHSETIGGTDS

-1474 DPQYVGPDGDLFVGF
+1474 DPQYVGSDGDLFVGY

-1495 GKTQNIAVVSREMYQ
+1495 GKTENIAVTTREMYLANP
-1510 SAPDKYE
+1510 SEYE
-1517 LFGDVTPAAND
+1517 LFGSVTPESNE
-1528 YLLVKA
+1528 YLLVKT

-1553 IEKVLLPKLEEVR
+1553 IEQVLLPKLEDVR
-1566 NSMLHQQSEALDFQA
+1566 NKLLHQQAEGVDFQA

-1593 KLGVDDANYGKSNND
+1593 KLAVDDPNFGKSNND

-1616 NDPLDGPSY
+1616 NTPTDGPSY
-1625 KIYAPAGQ
+1625 KIYAPVGQ
-1633 PLKEDTIMFLNQSI
+1633 PLNEDTIMFLNQSI
-1647 DNWKKQ
+1647 DNWKMQ

-1689 ETTRFSL
+1689 ETQRFSI
-1696 LIGAQFST
+1696 LIGAQFT
-1704 NFGWELNGT
+1704 NNFGWTLNGT
-1713 GMILNIDEKFTTEHG
+1713 GMVLTVDESFTTEHG
-1728 GEFTNEETARHC
+1728 GEFSTEETARHC
-1740 KGYVLAEEGSDYIS
+1740 KGYVLAEEGSDYLS

-1765 GDQYINYKDMKD
+1765 GDQYIKYKDMKN

-1786 IFKTRGGATSCPF
+1786 IFKTRGGATSCPY

-1829 EKDFIENVPSGKSA
+1829 EKDFVENVPSGKSA

-1928 FQDEIYDDVTFSV
+1928 FQGDIYDDVTFSV
-1941 HFTPSATDVNLKKPT
+1941 HFTPSATDVSLKKPT
-1956 DNWTYNTKLPTAEVN
+1956 DNWTYNTKLPTTEVN

-2017 NQALYDQA
+2017 DQALYDQA
-2025 VKNGMNAEMI
+2025 VQNGMNAEMI

-2044 YSWFMDDLQDQRY
+2044 YRWFMDDQQDQRY

-2068 NAEVYNYSAVHS
+2068 NEEVYNYSAVHS

-2106 VKLTFNEPIADGLLT
+2106 VMLTFNEPIADGLLT

-2145 GKNDELV
+2145 GKNDVLV

-2165 VEMWTLAD
+2165 IEMWTLAD

-2187 SAIELATTSDNRL
+2187 SSIELATTSDNRL

-2313 AKGDVLA
+2313 AKGSVLA

-2329 MRGAEWA
+2329 MRGGEWA
-2336 NPEGRAAA
+2336 NPEGRAVA

-2353 LSAGSSCVVDNTMDY
+2353 LSSGSSCVVDSSMDY

-2381 TATIISNGRGDGED
+2381 TATIISNGRGDGEE

-2422 CDGSYADNDWHHVA
+2422 CDGSFADNDWHHVA
-2436 VAVNRTSGRAQIYVD
+2436 VAVNRTSGRGQIYVD

-2505 YKSETLVENGNSNR
+2505 YKSERLVENGNSNR
-2519 LDGAEKGLL
+2519 LDGTEKGLL

-2544 LQFSLKDQKQQAD
+2544 LQFSLMDQKQQAD

-2566 VVGGDVETKTSAPVK
+2566 AVGGDVEAKASAPVK

-2631 LSPITWSAFID
+2631 LSPITWSAYID

-2662 KTIRVKALNN
+2662 KMLKVKALNK
-2672 GGSIEHFTVE
+2672 GGSIEHFTIE

-2698 PTASQDIVL
+2698 PTSSADILL

-2738 KVEGEKPDWTVNAAD
+2738 KVEGEKPEWTVNPAD

-2804 LTVYSNDVSSDNLE
+2804 LTVYSNDVNGSDLE

-2832 ESEKPISFENNAV
+2832 QSEKPISFENNAV

-2861 VQNISLNEG
+2861 VQNITLNEG

-2900 VKNEQYGFA
+2900 VKSEQYGFA

-2917 MGQLTAIDND
+2917 VGQLTEIDND
-2927 QMYLVHSSQP
+2927 RMYLVHSSAP
-2937 QSLHISGPVVDPTSH
+2937 QNLHISGPAVDPTSH

-2960 ADGTAR
+2960 EDGTPR

-3035 QYPSKTSVGRKTKA
+3035 QYPSKTSVGRKAKA
-3049 AMAAAKSAD
+3049 AMAAAKNAD

-3078 VELQQGDRLVSYVA
+3078 VSLQQGDRLVSYVA
-3092 GELRGYAEAIA
+3092 GEPRGYAEGIT
-3103 LPDGRTV
+3103 LPDGRTI
-3110 FMLTIGGDKPEGV
+3110 FMLAVGGDKPEAV
-3123 DVTIERDGDVVAKA
+3123 DVTIERGGNIIAKA
-3137 PSAVSYAA
+3137 PSVISYAA
-3145 NSNVGTLSEPMR
+3145 NSNVGTINEPMH
-3157 ISFLGTEGGLYI
+3157 ISFLGTDGGLYV

-3177 LKIRATVDRDAY
+3177 LKIRVMVDRDAY
-3189 TDVYVSDMSG
+3189 ADVYVTDMSG
-3199 KRIVAWNDCNA
+3199 KRVVTWNDCNT

-3220 GNSVPAG
+3220 GNTVPSG

>member
-1 MKRRREKQPPPYLD
+1 MKRRRLQQSPPYLD
-15 GRVAGNAVSMRRSMR
+15 RRFAGNSVSTRRSMR
-30 TPAGR
+30 TSAGR
-35 FMQFFLCVMMLMAFS
+35 FMQFFLCVVMLMAFS
-50 VQKASAYDDW
+50 VQKASADDW
-60 DNKWISQWYDPIN
+60 NNAWIKQRFNPVD
-73 ATIVLDIR
+73 ATLELDIR
-81 VYQSWG
+81 VYQDWG
-87 GGSPGGHCGFIGDN
+87 ASGDGHCGFCRKN
-101 GYLTVNVAGYGI
+101 GYLTVNVAGKEIKLRGPEDKWTSLEVGGDQVTGI
-113 KINGPSG
+113 
-120 TWNNSDD
+120 DY
-127 LEKYVKN
+127 KYVQ
-134 DDDETL
+134 
-140 NKDVSVEWLDSRV
+140 WLGKLTDP
-153 VTSNGKSA
+153 TNGKKA
-161 YFLKI
+161 YYLRLIIPLKQVNSSESV
-166 TVPLTQDRIGT
+166 TYT
-177 DQEVEYKGKWWRKAL
+177 GKWWRRGR
-192 AAEDQKVNFKEKV
+192 DDNNVTHTVNIK
-205 DTRYGCTPTIITN
+205 TNYGCTKTVITGGR
-218 AYYGVKQNKP
+218 YYVLNSTP
-228 GYVIAWK
+228 GYIIFFK
-235 KDGKAGKNSI
+235 KDGKASDYSI
-245 DDKGDF
+245 DSYGSFVLCNSAGEEISGIGSVSASNTSGSFFVPTDKM
-251 ILYSN
+251 S
-256 DKPVDG
+256 
-262 ISTISANLG
+262 
-271 STGEFFIPAESLNL
+271 L
-285 DNPSEY
+285 DNFSDYKVKQKYTPS
-291 KIIQR
+291 
-296 YEPTYN
+296 YN
-302 KNVTYETSSSA
+302 KQVTYSTLSDSH
-313 NKTRPAYPQVKEIS
+313 TRPAYPQVKEIS

-335 KIKVNWNL
+335 KAKVNWNL

-358 TIKSTNGAT
+358 TIKSTDKAT
-367 NAVKTT
+367 NAVETT
-373 TQNIKYMAGKTAY
+373 TQNIQYMAGKTAY
-386 SYEFDVPLGES
+386 SYEFDVPLGKS

-403 IKRSHTGNYAVWNNA
+403 IKRSHTGNSDVWNNA
-418 FIKHTSLSASA
+418 FSKHTSLSASA
-429 KHCNV
+429 KHSNV

-448 TATITWQTDGD
+448 TATITWQTEGD
-459 IWSSGTKAVLT
+459 IWSSGTKAVIT
-470 RLNVTNNT
+470 RINVTTNT

-484 SKENFQ
+484 SKEEFL
-490 SGKYVDKMIMVCNEY
+490 SGKYVDDMIMVCNEY
-505 SYRLTVK
+505 RYRLTVK
-512 PAEAYGTL
+512 PTEAYGTL
-520 TPVEAPESIMPTS
+520 PTVAAPESIMPTS

-570 HGAPDTDYKQIAVTE
+570 HGAPDADYKQIAVTE

-599 AVPGVVYDYQIKGQ
+599 AIPGIVYDYSIRGQ
-613 VMCSGNLLESDEVL
+613 VMCSGKLIESDEKL

-657 AEPTDGSGV
+657 AEPTEGSGV
-666 PGKSYVFS
+666 PGKSYVFT

-686 LNDATQAATLQAWV
+686 LNDATQAVTLQAWV
-700 RAANEGTIIEKPGM
+700 RAAKEGTIIEKPGM
-714 YKLAYKDK
+714 YKLAYNGK
-722 KIEFSAGSQTLKTPK
+722 KIEFTAGTQTLKTPK

-757 THLYIYVNGLA
+757 THLIIYINGEA

-799 LWNKALSADTIASD
+799 LWNKALNADTIASD
-813 YSRYLVGNE
+813 YNRYLVGNE

-854 VATGVK
+854 VATNVTT
-860 ISSKDIPTSA
+860 SSKDIPTSA
-870 QLGHSSY
+870 QLGYSSY
-877 TSVDGSYQIRSLP
+877 TATDGSYQIRSLP

-923 SHTVNFTDKSAF
+923 SHTVNFTDKSSF
-935 NISGKV
+935 KISGKV

-1017 ESGFELFDVTTVRYI
+1017 DNGFEIFDVTTVRYI
-1032 GRIAGGTKQEALP
+1032 GRVAGGTKQEAFP

-1067 EAYKMT
+1067 DAYQMT
-1073 TEARDTT
+1073 ATKHEET
-1080 LNHFKGAYV
+1080 LNHFKGVYAK
-1089 SKQHKNRVAYD
+1089 KQYDNRVVYE
-1100 GNKITIYPDAE
+1100 GNKITIYPNAE
-1111 TGEFYADLIPEKYKI
+1111 TGEFFADLIPEKYKI

-1148 FVQQNEVNEY
+1148 FAKQSEVNAY
-1158 VDSVSTQGV
+1158 VDSISTQGK

-1187 TPSILVKEKVKGK
+1187 TPSIIVKEKVKGK

-1205 GKEELNVATLD
+1205 GKEELGISTLD

-1223 KTYNPDNAAQ
+1223 KTYDPDNAAQ

-1265 RRKEGVKEDIVPTP
+1265 RRKDGVKEDIVPTP
-1279 EATLSFSRGDL
+1279 EAKLSFSRGDI
-1290 AYGTQENITTDENGE
+1290 AYGTQEDITTDEKGE

-1317 TSAMRSAAMDMTY
+1317 TSALRSAAMDMTY
-1330 TENSQSSSSTTINW
+1330 SENSESTSSTTINW
-1344 KEGFDGKGNTKAI
+1344 KGGFDGKGNTKAI
-1357 IVGAKTM
+1357 VIGAKTL

-1383 PGSNSYSYLEKG
+1383 PGSNSYAYLEKG
-1395 VTVTSTSSYEGSVA
+1395 VTVTSTSTYEGNVT

-1414 NSEAKINTEL
+1414 NNEAK
-1424 VTFVGAGAG
+1424 VGAKVITFTGLGAG
-1433 VINKNDIK
+1433 VVNENDVK
-1441 NEYSFGV
+1441 NEFSFGA
-1448 SHSEMIGGTDT
+1448 SHSETIGGTDS

-1474 DPQYVGPDGDLFVGF
+1474 DPQYVGSDGDLFVGY

-1495 GKTQNIAVVSREMYQ
+1495 GKTENIAVTTREMYL
-1510 SAPDKYE
+1510 ANPTEYE
-1517 LFGDVTPAAND
+1517 LFGSVTPESNE
-1528 YLLVKA
+1528 YLLVKT

-1553 IEKVLLPKLEEVR
+1553 IEQVLLPKLEDVR
-1566 NSMLHQQSEALDFQA
+1566 NKLLHQQAEGVDFQA

-1593 KLGVDDANYGKSNND
+1593 KLAVDDPNFGKSNND

-1616 NDPLDGPSY
+1616 NTPTDGPSY

-1647 DNWKKQ
+1647 DNWKMQ

-1689 ETTRFSL
+1689 ETQRFSI
-1696 LIGAQFST
+1696 LIGAQFT
-1704 NFGWELNGT
+1704 NNFGWTLNGT
-1713 GMILNIDEKFTTEHG
+1713 GMVLTVDESFTTEHG
-1728 GEFTNEETARHC
+1728 GEFSTEETARHC
-1740 KGYVLAEEGSDYIS
+1740 KGYVLAEEGSDYLS

-1765 GDQYINYKDMKD
+1765 GDQYIKYKDMKN
-1777 EEGQTFSTF
+1777 EEGETFSTF
-1786 IFKTRGGATSCPF
+1786 IFKTRGGATSCPY

-1810 GQHVINEATVQM
+1810 GQHVIDEATVQM

-1829 EKDFIENVPSGKSA
+1829 EKDFVENVPSGKSA
-1843 YFTLYLRNNSESQD
+1843 YFTLYLRNDSESQD
-1857 DNWYNLVIDDSSNP
+1857 DNWYNLVIDDGSNP
-1871 NGAQLLIDGAP
+1871 NGAQLLMDGAP

-1928 FQDEIYDDVTFSV
+1928 FQGDIYDDVTFSV
-1941 HFTPSATDVNLKKPT
+1941 HFTPSATDVKLKKPT
-1956 DNWTYNTKLPTAEVN
+1956 DNWTYNTKLPTTEVN

-2004 SDNDWTTLMSYYN
+2004 SDNDWTTLMSYYDDET
-2017 NQALYDQA
+2017 LYDRA

-2044 YSWFMDDLQDQRY
+2044 YRWFMDDQQDQRY

-2068 NAEVYNYSAVHS
+2068 NEEVYNYSAVHT

-2106 VKLTFNEPIADGLLT
+2106 VMLRFNEPIADGLLT

-2165 VEMWTLAD
+2165 IEMWTLAD
-2173 KAQDAVLFSQGNAN
+2173 KPQDAVLFSQGNAN
-2187 SAIELATTSDNRL
+2187 SSIELATTSDNRL

-2278 RIWDKVLTPARLQT
+2278 RIWDKVMTPARLQT

-2313 AKGDVLA
+2313 AKGSVLA

-2329 MRGAEWA
+2329 MRGGEWA

-2353 LSAGSSCVVDNTMDY
+2353 LSSGSSCVVDSSMDY

-2381 TATIISNGRGDGED
+2381 TATIISNGRGDGEE

-2422 CDGSYADNDWHHVA
+2422 CDGSFADNDWHHVA
-2436 VAVNRTSGRAQIYVD
+2436 VAVNRTSGRGQIYVD

-2519 LDGAEKGLL
+2519 LDGTEKGLL

-2533 ETYIEWQGVKE
+2533 ETYTEWQGVKE
-2544 LQFSLKDQKQQAD
+2544 LQFSLMDQKQQAD

-2566 VVGGDVETKTSAPVK
+2566 AVGGDVETKASAPVK

-2631 LSPITWSAFID
+2631 LSPITWSAYID

-2648 SDNALTVVKKLNEE
+2648 SDRALTVVKKLNEE
-2662 KTIRVKALNN
+2662 KTIKVKALNK

-2698 PTASQDIVL
+2698 PTASEYIVL

-2738 KVEGEKPDWTVNAAD
+2738 KVEGEKPEWTVNPAD

-2804 LTVYSNDVSSDNLE
+2804 LTVYSNDVNGSDLE

-2832 ESEKPISFENNAV
+2832 QSEKPISFENNAV

-2861 VQNISLNEG
+2861 VQNITLNEG

-2900 VKNEQYGFA
+2900 VKSEQYGFA

-2917 MGQLTAIDND
+2917 VGQLTEIDND

-2937 QSLHISGPVVDPTSH
+2937 QSLHISGPAVDPTSH

-2960 ADGTAR
+2960 EDGTPR

-2988 AKEGDIVKSQTQMA
+2988 AKEGDIVKSQTQVA

-3035 QYPSKTSVGRKTKA
+3035 QYPSKTSVGRKAKA
-3049 AMAAAKSAD
+3049 AMAAAKNAD

-3078 VELQQGDRLVSYVA
+3078 VSLQQGDRLVSYVG
-3092 GELRGYAEAIA
+3092 GEPRGYAEGIT
-3103 LPDGRTV
+3103 LPDGRTI
-3110 FMLTIGGDKPEGV
+3110 FMLAVGGDKPEAV
-3123 DVTIERDGDVVAKA
+3123 DVTIERGGNIIAKA
-3137 PSAVSYAA
+3137 PSAISYAA
-3145 NSNVGTLSEPMR
+3145 NSNVGTINEPMH
-3157 ISFLGTEGGLYI
+3157 ISFLGTEGGLYV

-3177 LKIRATVDRDAY
+3177 LKIRAMVDRDAY
-3189 TDVYVSDMSG
+3189 TDVYVTDMSG
-3199 KRIVAWNDCNA
+3199 KRVVAWNDCNA

-3220 GNSVPAG
+3220 GNTVPAG
-3227 VYIVSISVDGNVYS
+3227 VYIVSIAVDGNVYS

>member
-15 GRVAGNAVSMRRSMR
+15 GWVAGNSVSARSSTR

-60 DNKWISQWYDPIN
+60 DNKWITQWYDPEK

-87 GGSPGGHCGFIGDN
+87 GGDDGHCGFIGDD
-101 GYLTVNVAGYGI
+101 GYLTITVAGYGI

-120 TWNNSDD
+120 TWNNSKDF
-127 LEKYVKN
+127 EKYVKN
-134 DDDETL
+134 DEGGELDE
-140 NKDVSVEWLDSRV
+140 KVAVKWLGPRV

-161 YFLKI
+161 YFLRI
-166 TVPLTQDRIGT
+166 TVPLTQDRIGK
-177 DQEVEYKGKWWRKAL
+177 DQEVKYNGKWWRRTKTAT
-192 AAEDQKVNFKEKV
+192 DQKVDFTEIV

-228 GYVIAWK
+228 GYVITWK
-235 KDGKAGKNSI
+235 KDGKVYINSI
-245 DDKGDF
+245 DILGNF
-251 ILYSN
+251 ILCDSN
-256 DKPVDG
+256 GAPVPD
-262 ISTISANLG
+262 ISTIDASSN
-271 STGEFFIPAESLNL
+271 SSGEFFIPAESLNL

-291 KIIQR
+291 KIIQS
-296 YEPTYN
+296 YQPTYN
-302 KNVTYETSSSA
+302 KEVVYETSSTA
-313 NKTRPAYPQVKEIS
+313 NHTRPAYPQVKVIS
-327 ADYNQVTR
+327 ADYNQTTR
-335 KIKVNWNL
+335 KVKVNWNL

-358 TIKSTNGAT
+358 TIKSTDKAT
-367 NAVKTT
+367 NTANTT

-386 SYEFDVPLGES
+386 GYEFDVPLGRS
-397 LNYEFS
+397 MNYEFRV
-403 IKRSHTGNYAVWNNA
+403 KRSHTGNSDVWNNA
-418 FIKHTSLSASA
+418 FSKSTSLDVST
-429 KHCNV
+429 KHSNV
-434 TAGSVHAVLDEEAK
+434 TVGSVHATLSEDDK
-448 TATITWQTDGD
+448 TATITWQTEGD
-459 IWSSGTKAVLT
+459 TWSSGTKAVLT
-470 RLNVTNNT
+470 RLNVTSNT

-484 SKENFQ
+484 SKEEFL
-490 SGKYVDKMIMVCNEY
+490 SGKYVDDMIMVCNEY
-505 SYRLTVK
+505 RYRLTVK

-520 TPVEAPESIMPTS
+520 PTVAAPESIMPIS

-548 DRVELAWSSKG
+548 DRIELAWSSKG

-599 AVPGVVYDYQIKGQ
+599 AVPGIVYDYQIKGQ
-613 VMCSGNLLESDEVL
+613 VMCSGTLLESDEVL

-637 DIYGR
+637 DVYGR

-657 AEPTDGSGV
+657 AEATEGSGV
-666 PGKSYVFS
+666 PGKSYVFT
-674 GASNLTVDNDQL
+674 GASKLTVDNDQL

-700 RAANEGTIIEKPGM
+700 RAAKEGTIIEKPGM
-714 YKLAYKDK
+714 YKLAYNDK
-722 KIEFSAGSQTLKTPK
+722 KIEFTAGTQTLKTPK
-737 KLSEYVSSDQ
+737 KLSEFVSSDQ

-757 THLYIYVNGLA
+757 THLIIYINGEA

-813 YSRYLVGNE
+813 YNRYLVGNE

-854 VATGVK
+854 VATNVTT
-860 ISSKDIPTSA
+860 SSKDIPTSA
-870 QLGHSSY
+870 QLGYSSY
-877 TSVDGSYQIRSLP
+877 TAKDGSYQIRSLP

-923 SHTVNFTDKSAF
+923 SHTVNFTDKSSF

-961 VMDGKSNIVKTDAHG
+961 VMDGKSNIVKTDSHG

-1007 DGTDRNYQDD
+1007 DGTDRNYQDND
-1017 ESGFELFDVTTVRYI
+1017 NGFEIFDVTTVRYI
-1032 GRIAGGTKQEALP
+1032 GRVAGGTKQEAFP

-1073 TEARDTT
+1073 TEARETT
-1080 LNHFKGAYV
+1080 LNHVKGVYV
-1089 SKQHKNRVAYD
+1089 SKQHQNRVAYN

-1148 FVQQNEVNEY
+1148 FAKQSEVNAY
-1158 VDSVSTQGV
+1158 VDSISTQGK

-1187 TPSILVKEKVKGK
+1187 TPSIIVKEKVKGK

-1205 GKEELNVATLD
+1205 GKEELTVATLD

-1233 PYTLGVPVYEQG
+1233 SYTLGVPVYEQG

-1265 RRKEGVKEDIVPTP
+1265 RRKDGVKEDIVPTP
-1279 EATLSFSRGDL
+1279 EAKLSFSRGDI
-1290 AYGTQENITTDENGE
+1290 AYGTQEDITTDENGE

-1330 TENSQSSSSTTINW
+1330 SEDSQSTSSTTINW
-1344 KEGFDGKGNTKAI
+1344 KGGFDGKGNTKAI
-1357 IVGAKTM
+1357 VIGAKTL

-1383 PGSNSYSYLEKG
+1383 PGSNSYAYLEKG
-1395 VTVTSTSSYEGSVA
+1395 VTVTSTSSYEGNVT

-1414 NSEAKINTEL
+1414 NNEAKIGLEL
-1424 VTFVGAGAG
+1424 MTFAGVGAGK
-1433 VINKNDIK
+1433 ITNNEIK
-1441 NEYSFGV
+1441 DEYSFGV
-1448 SHSEMIGGTDT
+1448 SHSETIGGTDT

-1474 DPQYVGPDGDLFVGF
+1474 DPQYVGADGDLFVGF

-1510 SAPDKYE
+1510 SAPNKYE

-1534 TGLGLSQKYGTMFT
+1534 TGLGLSQKYGTMFI

-1581 MANNTKKPVYVS
+1581 MADNTKLPVYVS
-1593 KLGVDDANYGKSNND
+1593 KLATDDPNYGKSNND
-1608 KVFKGANA
+1608 KVFGGANA
-1616 NDPLDGPSY
+1616 DDPCDGPSY
-1625 KIYAPAGQ
+1625 KIYAPKGVVM
-1633 PLKEDTIMFLNQSI
+1633 KEDTIMYLNQSI
-1647 DNWKKQ
+1647 ENWKTQ

-1676 SYEYSEEYEVGRS
+1676 SYEYSEEYGVGRS
-1689 ETTRFSL
+1689 ETARFSL
-1696 LIGAQFST
+1696 LVGAQYSA
-1704 NFGWELNGT
+1704 NVGWGLDGT
-1713 GMILNIDEKFTTEHG
+1713 GFVLNIDEKVTTEHG

-1740 KGYVLAEEGSDYIS
+1740 KGFVLAEQGSDYLS

-1786 IFKTRGGATSCPF
+1786 IFKTRGGATSCPY

-2017 NQALYDQA
+2017 DQALYDQA

-2336 NPEGRAAA
+2336 NPEGRAVA

-2353 LSAGSSCVVDNTMDY
+2353 LSSGSSCVVDNTMDY

-2478 TPADNL
+2478 TPVDNL

-2519 LDGAEKGLL
+2519 LDGTEKGLL

-2648 SDNALTVVKKLNEE
+2648 SDRALTVVKKLNEE

-2804 LTVYSNDVSSDNLE
+2804 LTVYSNEVSSDNLE

-2845 VGSPSQPVLFT
+2845 VGSPLQPVLFT

-2861 VQNISLNEG
+2861 VQNITLNEG

-2937 QSLHISGPVVDPTSH
+2937 QSLHISGPAVDPTSH

-3035 QYPSKTSVGRKTKA
+3035 QYPSKTSVGRKAKA
-3049 AMAAAKSAD
+3049 AMAAAKNTD

-3092 GELRGYAEAIA
+3092 GEPRGYAEAIA

-3110 FMLTIGGDKPEGV
+3110 FMLTIGGDKPEAV
-3123 DVTIERDGDVVAKA
+3123 DVTVERDGDVVAKA

-3199 KRIVAWNDCNA
+3199 KRIVAWNDCNT

-3220 GNSVPAG
+3220 GNTVPAG
-3227 VYIVSISVDGNVYS
+3227 VYIVSIAVDGNVYS

>member
-15 GRVAGNAVSMRRSMR
+15 GRVAGNSVSARRSMR

-60 DNKWISQWYDPIN
+60 NNKWISQWYDPIN

-87 GGSPGGHCGFIGDN
+87 GGDDGHCGFIGDD
-101 GYLTVNVAGYGI
+101 GYLTVTVAGYGI

-120 TWNNSDD
+120 TWNNSKDFK
-127 LEKYVKN
+127 KYVKN
-134 DDDETL
+134 DDGKTL
-140 NKDVSVEWLDSRV
+140 NKDVSVEWLGDRV

-161 YFLKI
+161 YYLKI
-166 TVPLTQDRIGT
+166 TVPLTQDRIGK
-177 DQEVEYKGKWWRKAL
+177 DQEVYYNGKWWRRTKTAT
-192 AAEDQKVNFKEKV
+192 DQKVDFTEIV

-228 GYVIAWK
+228 GYFIDWK
-235 KDGKAGKNSI
+235 KNGTATNKSI
-245 DDKGDF
+245 DRYGYYF
-251 ILYSN
+251 ICDSEGKEINGTDSL
-256 DKPVDG
+256 V
-262 ISTISANLG
+262 G
-271 STGEFFIPAESLNL
+271 SQTSGSLFIPTERMSL
-285 DNPSEY
+285 DNFSDYKVKQKYTPSNN
-291 KIIQR
+291 
-296 YEPTYN
+296 N
-302 KNVTYETSSSA
+302 KVTYSTLSDSY
-313 NKTRPAYPQVKEIS
+313 TRPAYPQVNEIS
-327 ADYNQVTR
+327 ANYDQVTR
-335 KIKVNWNL
+335 KMKVNWNL

-358 TIKSTNGAT
+358 TIKSTDRAT
-367 NAVKTT
+367 NAVETT

-386 SYEFDVPLGES
+386 SYEFDVPLGRS
-397 LNYEFS
+397 MNYEFRV
-403 IKRSHTGNYAVWNNA
+403 KRSHTGNSDVWNNA
-418 FIKHTSLSASA
+418 FSKQTSLDVST
-429 KHCNV
+429 KHSNV

-448 TATITWQTDGD
+448 TATITWQTEGD
-459 IWSSGTKAVLT
+459 TWSSGTKAVLT
-470 RLNVTNNT
+470 RLNVTTNT

-484 SKENFQ
+484 SKEEFL
-490 SGKYVDKMIMVCNEY
+490 SGKYVDDMIMVCNEY
-505 SYRLTVK
+505 RYRLTVK

-520 TPVEAPESIMPTS
+520 PTVAAPESIMPTS

-657 AEPTDGSGV
+657 AEATDGSGV
-666 PGKSYVFS
+666 PGKSYVFT

-700 RAANEGTIIEKPGM
+700 RAAKEGTIIEKSGM

-722 KIEFSAGSQTLKTPK
+722 KIEFSAGTQTLKTPK
-737 KLSEYVSSDQ
+737 KLSEFVSSDQ

-757 THLYIYVNGLA
+757 THLIIYINGEA

-813 YSRYLVGNE
+813 YDRYLVGNE

-854 VATGVK
+854 VATGVT
-860 ISSKDIPTSA
+860 ISAKDIPTSA

-923 SHTVNFTDKSAF
+923 SHTVNFTDKSSF

-976 QFTISVPVGQ
+976 QCTISVPVGQ

-1017 ESGFELFDVTTVRYI
+1017 DNGFEIFDVTTVRYI
-1032 GRIAGGTKQEALP
+1032 GRVAGGTKQEAFP

-1073 TEARDTT
+1073 TEARETT
-1080 LNHFKGAYV
+1080 LNHVKGVYV
-1089 SKQHKNRVAYD
+1089 SKQHQNRVAYD

-1148 FVQQNEVNEY
+1148 FAKQSEVNEY
-1158 VDSVSTQGV
+1158 VDSISTQGK

-1205 GKEELNVATLD
+1205 GKEELTVATLD

-1265 RRKEGVKEDIVPTP
+1265 RRKDGVKEDIVPTP
-1279 EATLSFSRGDL
+1279 EAKLSFSRGDI
-1290 AYGTQENITTDENGE
+1290 AYGTQEDITTDKNGE

-1317 TSAMRSAAMDMTY
+1317 TSALRSAAMDMTY
-1330 TENSQSSSSTTINW
+1330 SENSQSTSSTTINW
-1344 KEGFDGKGNTKAI
+1344 KGGFDGKGNTKAI
-1357 IVGAKTM
+1357 VIGAKTL

-1383 PGSNSYSYLEKG
+1383 PGSNSYAYLEKG
-1395 VTVTSTSSYEGSVA
+1395 VTVTSTSSYEGNVT

-1414 NSEAKINTEL
+1414 NNEAKIGLEL
-1424 VTFVGAGAG
+1424 MTFAGVGAGK
-1433 VINKNDIK
+1433 ITNNEIK
-1441 NEYSFGV
+1441 DEYSFGV
-1448 SHSEMIGGTDT
+1448 SHSETIGGTDT

-1474 DPQYVGPDGDLFVGF
+1474 DPQYVGADGDLFVGF

-1510 SAPDKYE
+1510 SAPNKYE

-1534 TGLGLSQKYGTMFT
+1534 TGLGLSQKYGTMFI

-1581 MANNTKKPVYVS
+1581 MADNTKLPVYVS
-1593 KLGVDDANYGKSNND
+1593 KLATDDPNYGKSNND
-1608 KVFKGANA
+1608 KVFGGANA
-1616 NDPLDGPSY
+1616 DDPCDGPSY
-1625 KIYAPAGQ
+1625 KIYAPKGVVM
-1633 PLKEDTIMFLNQSI
+1633 KEDTIMYLNQSI
-1647 DNWKKQ
+1647 ENWKTQ

-1676 SYEYSEEYEVGRS
+1676 SYEYSEEYGVGRS

-1696 LIGAQFST
+1696 LVGAQYST
-1704 NFGWELNGT
+1704 NVGWGFDGT
-1713 GMILNIDEKFTTEHG
+1713 GFVLNIDEKVTTEHG

-1754 VDVCREAGYKD
+1754 VDVCREAGYKN
-1765 GDQYINYKDMKD
+1765 GDQYIKYKDMKN

-1786 IFKTRGGATSCPF
+1786 IFKTRGGATSCPY

-1805 KYYEP
+1805 KYYES

-2017 NQALYDQA
+2017 DQALYDQA

-2336 NPEGRAAA
+2336 NPEGRAVA

-2353 LSAGSSCVVDNTMDY
+2353 LSSGSSCVVDNTMDY

-2519 LDGAEKGLL
+2519 LDGTEKGLL

-2648 SDNALTVVKKLNEE
+2648 SDRALTVVKKLNEE

-2804 LTVYSNDVSSDNLE
+2804 LTVYSNEVSSDNLE

-2861 VQNISLNEG
+2861 VQNITLNEG

-3035 QYPSKTSVGRKTKA
+3035 QYPSKTSVGRKAKA
-3049 AMAAAKSAD
+3049 VKSAD
-3058 GTNAYFPYSANMTA
+3058 EPTAYFPYSANMTA

-3092 GELRGYAEAIA
+3092 GEPRGYAEAIA

-3110 FMLTIGGDKPEGV
+3110 FMLTIGGDKPEAV
-3123 DVTIERDGDVVAKA
+3123 DVTVERDGDVVAKA

-3177 LKIRATVDRDAY
+3177 LKIRAIVDRDAY

-3220 GNSVPAG
+3220 GNTVPAG
-3227 VYIVSISVDGNVYS
+3227 VYIVSIAVDGNVYS

>member
-15 GRVAGNAVSMRRSMR
+15 GWVAGNSVSARSSTR

-60 DNKWISQWYDPIN
+60 DNKWITQWYDPEK

-87 GGSPGGHCGFIGDN
+87 GGDDGHCGFIGDD
-101 GYLTVNVAGYGI
+101 GYLTITVAGYGI

-120 TWNNSDD
+120 TWNNSKDF
-127 LEKYVKN
+127 EKYVKN
-134 DDDETL
+134 DEGGELDE
-140 NKDVSVEWLDSRV
+140 KVAVKWLGPRV

-161 YFLKI
+161 YFLRI
-166 TVPLTQDRIGT
+166 TVPLTQDRIGK
-177 DQEVEYKGKWWRKAL
+177 DQEVKYNGKWWRRTKMAT
-192 AAEDQKVNFKEKV
+192 DQKVEFTEIV

-228 GYVIAWK
+228 GYVITWK
-235 KDGKAGKNSI
+235 KDGKVYINSI
-245 DDKGDF
+245 DILGNF
-251 ILYSN
+251 ILCDSN
-256 DKPVDG
+256 GAPVPD
-262 ISTISANLG
+262 ISTIDASSN
-271 STGEFFIPAESLNL
+271 SSGEFFIPAESLNL

-291 KIIQR
+291 KIIQS
-296 YEPTYN
+296 YQPTYN
-302 KNVTYETSSSA
+302 KEVVYETSSTA
-313 NKTRPAYPQVKEIS
+313 NHTRPAYPQVKVIS
-327 ADYNQVTR
+327 ADYNQTTR
-335 KIKVNWNL
+335 KVKVNWNL

-358 TIKSTNGAT
+358 TIKSTDKAT
-367 NAVKTT
+367 NTANTT

-386 SYEFDVPLGES
+386 GYEFDVPLGRS
-397 LNYEFS
+397 MNYEFRV
-403 IKRSHTGNYAVWNNA
+403 KRSHTGNSDVWNNA
-418 FIKHTSLSASA
+418 FSKSTSLDVST
-429 KHCNV
+429 KHSNV
-434 TAGSVHAVLDEEAK
+434 TVGSVHATLSEDDK
-448 TATITWQTDGD
+448 TATITWQTEGD
-459 IWSSGTKAVLT
+459 TWSSGTKAVLT
-470 RLNVTNNT
+470 RLNVTSNT

-484 SKENFQ
+484 SKEEFL
-490 SGKYVDKMIMVCNEY
+490 SGKYVDDMIMVCNEY
-505 SYRLTVK
+505 RYRLTVK

-520 TPVEAPESIMPTS
+520 PTVAAPESIMPIS

-548 DRVELAWSSKG
+548 DRIELAWSSKG

-570 HGAPDTDYKQIAVTE
+570 HGAPDTDYKQIAVAE

-700 RAANEGTIIEKPGM
+700 RAAKEGTIIEKPGM

-813 YSRYLVGNE
+813 YDRYLVGNE

-854 VATGVK
+854 VATGVT
-860 ISSKDIPTSA
+860 ISAKDIPTSA

-923 SHTVNFTDKSAF
+923 SHTVNFTDKSSF

-1017 ESGFELFDVTTVRYI
+1017 DNGFEIFDVTTVRYI
-1032 GRIAGGTKQEALP
+1032 GRVAGGTKQEALP

-1056 DDVRIELTYQN
+1056 DSVRIELTYQN

-1073 TEARDTT
+1073 AAPRETT

-1089 SKQHKNRVAYD
+1089 SKQHQNRVAYD

-1148 FVQQNEVNEY
+1148 FVQQSEVNEY

-1205 GKEELNVATLD
+1205 GKEELTVATLD

-1330 TENSQSSSSTTINW
+1330 SEDSQSTSSTTINW
-1344 KEGFDGKGNTKAI
+1344 KEGFDGKGNTKAVV
-1357 IVGAKTM
+1357 VGAKIM

-1383 PGSNSYSYLEKG
+1383 PGSNSYAYLEKG
-1395 VTVTSTSSYEGSVA
+1395 VTVTSTSSYEGNVT

-1414 NSEAKINTEL
+1414 NNEAKIGLEL
-1424 VTFVGAGAG
+1424 MTFAGVGAGK
-1433 VINKNDIK
+1433 ITNNEIK
-1441 NEYSFGV
+1441 DEYSFGV
-1448 SHSEMIGGTDT
+1448 SHSETIGGTDT

-1474 DPQYVGPDGDLFVGF
+1474 DPQYVGADGDLFVGF

-1495 GKTQNIAVVSREMYQ
+1495 GKTQNIAVVSREMYL
-1510 SAPDKYE
+1510 SAPNKYE

-1534 TGLGLSQKYGTMFT
+1534 TGLGLSQKYGTMFI

-1581 MANNTKKPVYVS
+1581 MADNTKLPVYVS
-1593 KLGVDDANYGKSNND
+1593 KLATDDPNYGKSNND
-1608 KVFKGANA
+1608 KVFGGANA
-1616 NDPLDGPSY
+1616 DNPCDGPSY
-1625 KIYAPAGQ
+1625 KIYAPKGVVM
-1633 PLKEDTIMFLNQSI
+1633 KEDTIMYLNQSI
-1647 DNWKKQ
+1647 ENWKTQ

-1676 SYEYSEEYEVGRS
+1676 SYEYSEEYGVGRS
-1689 ETTRFSL
+1689 ETARFSL
-1696 LIGAQFST
+1696 LVGAQYSA
-1704 NFGWELNGT
+1704 NVGWGLDGT
-1713 GMILNIDEKFTTEHG
+1713 GFVLNIDEKFTTEHG

-1740 KGYVLAEEGSDYIS
+1740 KGFVLAEQGSDYIS
-1754 VDVCREAGYKD
+1754 VDVCREAGYKN

-1777 EEGQTFSTF
+1777 EEEQTFSTF
-1786 IFKTRGGATSCPF
+1786 IFKTRGGATSCPY

-2017 NQALYDQA
+2017 DQALYDQA

-2068 NAEVYNYSAVHS
+2068 NAEVYNHSAVHS

-2106 VKLTFNEPIADGLLT
+2106 VKLTFNEPIADGILT

-2173 KAQDAVLFSQGNAN
+2173 KAQDAVLFSQGNVN

-2215 DYEQGTW
+2215 DYEQGTC
-2222 AHVALVYNNEGNV
+2222 
-2235 SAYYNYEQLISAAEV
+2235 
-2250 GEYNGEGAYVFGAS
+2250 
-2264 VDGSGHFAG
+2264 GSC
-2273 KMHGA
+2273 
-2278 RIWDKVLTPARLQT
+2278 I
-2292 NSLTMLSGAE
+2292 
-2302 SNLIAYYPMSE
+2302 
-2313 AKGDVLA
+2313 
-2320 DKAHGANLE
+2320 
-2329 MRGAEWA
+2329 
-2336 NPEGRAAA
+2336 
-2344 FNGKDQYLK
+2344 
-2353 LSAGSSCVVDNTMDY
+2353 
-2368 TIETWFKADEAQQ
+2368 
-2381 TATIISNGRGDGED
+2381 
-2395 MGGSL
+2395 
-2400 NLFALNLEEGRLV
+2400 
-2413 FHNNGVRVA
+2413 
-2422 CDGSYADNDWHHVA
+2422 
-2436 VAVNRTSGRAQIYVD
+2436 
-2451 GKLNTYF
+2451 
-2458 EAADLGGIAAAYIHL
+2458 
-2473 GARVW
+2473 
-2478 TPADNL
+2478 
-2484 QQEKADN
+2484 
-2491 FFKGEIDEVRVWNL
+2491 
-2505 YKSETLVENGNSNR
+2505 
-2519 LDGAEKGLL
+2519 
-2528 AYYPF
+2528 
-2533 ETYIEWQGVKE
+2533 
-2544 LQFSLKDQKQQAD
+2544 
-2557 PTQKVPDAV
+2557 
-2566 VVGGDVETKTSAPVK
+2566 
-2581 AKGPESKLL
+2581 
-2590 YDFVVNNDALIIN
+2590 
-2603 LKEPYERIEKTIV
+2603 
-2616 KFTVDGVRDK
+2616 
-2626 NGNEI
+2626 
-2631 LSPITWSAFID
+2631 
-2642 RNQLKW
+2642 
-2648 SDNALTVVKKLNEE
+2648 
-2662 KTIRVKALNN
+2662 
-2672 GGSIEHFTVE
+2672 
-2682 NLPSWLEAEP
+2682 
-2692 ASGTID
+2692 
-2698 PTASQDIVL
+2698 
-2707 TIDPSLNI
+2707 
-2715 GTYDETLY
+2715 
-2723 LRGDNNVVEALQLTV
+2723 
-2738 KVEGEKPDWTVNAAD
+2738 
-2753 FKYNMSVFGKLY
+2753 
-2765 INKVY
+2765 
-2770 SSDDEDMLAAF
+2770 
-2781 SGGKCVGV
+2781 
-2789 CNNRYYKQN
+2789 
-2798 DMYYAM
+2798 
-2804 LTVYSNDVSSDNLE
+2804 
-2818 FRIWDASTGQTYIA
+2818 
-2832 ESEKPISFENNAV
+2832 
-2845 VGSPSQPVLFT
+2845 
-2856 AKDYR
+2856 
-2861 VQNISLNEG
+2861 
-2870 WTWISTNI
+2870 
-2878 ASDKLS
+2878 
-2884 DLNKLLADGKW
+2884 
-2895 TSDDQ
+2895 
-2900 VKNEQYGFA
+2900 
-2909 SWTKRNGW
+2909 
-2917 MGQLTAIDND
+2917 
-2927 QMYLVHSSQP
+2927 
-2937 QSLHISGPVVDPTSH
+2937 
-2952 KLTIRGAK
+2952 
-2960 ADGTAR
+2960 
-2966 WNYISYLPSDNFT
+2966 
-2979 LKEALAGYD
+2979 
-2988 AKEGDIVKSQTQMA
+2988 
-3002 MYSGNLGWIG
+3002 
-3012 SLTYME
+3012 
-3018 NGKGYM
+3018 
-3024 LQRQSQDDAQL
+3024 
-3035 QYPSKTSVGRKTKA
+3035 
-3049 AMAAAKSAD
+3049 
-3058 GTNAYFPYSANMTA
+3058 
-3072 VVEVEG
+3072 
-3078 VELQQGDRLVSYVA
+3078 
-3092 GELRGYAEAIA
+3092 
-3103 LPDGRTV
+3103 
-3110 FMLTIGGDKPEGV
+3110 
-3123 DVTIERDGDVVAKA
+3123 
-3137 PSAVSYAA
+3137 
-3145 NSNVGTLSEPMR
+3145 
-3157 ISFLGTEGGLYI
+3157 
-3169 YPSPFYSQ
+3169 
-3177 LKIRATVDRDAY
+3177 
-3189 TDVYVSDMSG
+3189 
-3199 KRIVAWNDCNA
+3199 
-3210 GGNVDITWNA
+3210 
-3220 GNSVPAG
+3220 
-3227 VYIVSISVDGNVYS
+3227 
-3241 MKAIKK
+3241 

>member
-1 MKRRREKQPPPYLD
+1 MKRRREKQPPPYWD
-15 GRVAGNAVSMRRSMR
+15 GRLAGNSVSMRRSMR

-60 DNKWISQWYDPIN
+60 NNKWISQWYDPIN

-87 GGSPGGHCGFIGDN
+87 GGDDGHCGFIGDD
-101 GYLTVNVAGYGI
+101 GYLTVTVAGYGI
-113 KINGPSG
+113 KINGRSG
-120 TWNNSDD
+120 TWNTDDD

-134 DDDETL
+134 DDGETL
-140 NKDVSVEWLDSRV
+140 NKDVSVEWLGARV

-161 YFLKI
+161 YYLKI
-166 TVPLTQDRIGT
+166 TVPLTQDRIGK
-177 DQEVEYKGKWWRKAL
+177 DQEVYYNGKWWRRTKTAT
-192 AAEDQKVNFKEKV
+192 DQKVDFTEIV

-228 GYVIAWK
+228 GYFIVWK
-235 KDGKAGKNSI
+235 KDGKADKNSI
-245 DDKGDF
+245 DRYGYYF
-251 ILYSN
+251 ICDSEGKEINGTDSL
-256 DKPVDG
+256 V
-262 ISTISANLG
+262 G
-271 STGEFFIPAESLNL
+271 SQTSGSLFIPTERMSL
-285 DNPSEY
+285 DNFSDYKVKQKYTPSNN
-291 KIIQR
+291 
-296 YEPTYN
+296 N
-302 KNVTYETSSSA
+302 KVTYSTLSDSYI
-313 NKTRPAYPQVKEIS
+313 RPAYPQVKEIS
-327 ADYNQVTR
+327 ADYNQTTR
-335 KIKVNWNL
+335 KVKVNWNL

-358 TIKSTNGAT
+358 TIKSTDKAT
-367 NAVKTT
+367 NTANTT

-386 SYEFDVPLGES
+386 SYEFDVPLGKS

-403 IKRSHTGNYAVWNNA
+403 IKRSHTGNSDVWNNA
-418 FIKHTSLSASA
+418 FSKSTSLDVST
-429 KHCNV
+429 KHSNV

-448 TATITWQTDGD
+448 TATITWQTNGD
-459 IWSSGTKAVLT
+459 TWSSGTKAVLT
-470 RLNVTNNT
+470 RLNVTSNT

-484 SKENFQ
+484 SKEEFL
-490 SGKYVDKMIMVCNEY
+490 SGKYVDDMIMVCNEY
-505 SYRLTVK
+505 RYRLTVK

-520 TPVEAPESIMPTS
+520 PTVAAPESIMPTS

-585 GNEAQNDYYYNDVN
+585 GNEAQNDYYCNDVN

-657 AEPTDGSGV
+657 AEATDGSGV
-666 PGKSYVFS
+666 PGKSYVFT

-714 YKLAYKDK
+714 YKLAYNDK
-722 KIEFSAGSQTLKTPK
+722 KIEFTAGSQTLKTPK

-757 THLYIYVNGLA
+757 THLIIYINGEA

-854 VATGVK
+854 VATGVT
-860 ISSKDIPTSA
+860 ISAKDIPTSA

-923 SHTVNFTDKSAF
+923 SHTVNFTDKSSF
-935 NISGKV
+935 KISGKV

-1017 ESGFELFDVTTVRYI
+1017 DNGFEIFDVTTVRYI
-1032 GRIAGGTKQEALP
+1032 GRVAGGTKQEAFP

-1056 DDVRIELTYQN
+1056 DSVRIELTYQN

-1073 TEARDTT
+1073 AAPRETT

-1089 SKQHKNRVAYD
+1089 SKQHQNRVAYD

-1136 PGSGEDLNLSNE
+1136 PGNGEDLNLSNE

-1200 LQDFF
+1200 LHDFF

-1330 TENSQSSSSTTINW
+1330 TENSQSTSSTTINW
-1344 KEGFDGKGNTKAI
+1344 KGGFDGKGNTKAVV
-1357 IVGAKTM
+1357 VGAKIM

-1383 PGSNSYSYLEKG
+1383 PGSNSYAYLEKG
-1395 VTVTSTSSYEGSVA
+1395 VTVTSTSSYEGNVT

-1414 NSEAKINTEL
+1414 NNEAKIGLEL
-1424 VTFVGAGAG
+1424 MTFAGVGAGK
-1433 VINKNDIK
+1433 ITNNEIK
-1441 NEYSFGV
+1441 DEYSFGV
-1448 SHSEMIGGTDT
+1448 SHSETIGGTDT

-1474 DPQYVGPDGDLFVGF
+1474 DPQYVGADGDLFVGF

-1517 LFGDVTPAAND
+1517 LFGDVTPATND

-1534 TGLGLSQKYGTMFT
+1534 TGLGLSQKYGTMFI

-1581 MANNTKKPVYVS
+1581 MADNTKLPVYVS
-1593 KLGVDDANYGKSNND
+1593 KLATDDPNYGKSNND
-1608 KVFKGANA
+1608 KVFGGANA
-1616 NDPLDGPSY
+1616 DNPCDGPSY
-1625 KIYAPAGQ
+1625 KIYAPKGVVM
-1633 PLKEDTIMFLNQSI
+1633 KEDTIMYLNQSI
-1647 DNWKKQ
+1647 ENWKTQ

-1696 LIGAQFST
+1696 LVGAQYST
-1704 NFGWELNGT
+1704 NIGWALDGT
-1713 GMILNIDEKFTTEHG
+1713 GFVLNIDEKVTTEHG
-1728 GEFTNEETARHC
+1728 GEFTNEETARHS
-1740 KGYVLAEEGSDYIS
+1740 KGFVLAEEGSDYIS
-1754 VDVCREAGYKD
+1754 VDVCREAGYKN

-1810 GQHVINEATVQM
+1810 GQHVINEATVQV

-2017 NQALYDQA
+2017 DQALYDQA
-2025 VKNGMNAEMI
+2025 VMNGMNAEMI

-2068 NAEVYNYSAVHS
+2068 NEEVYNYSAVHS

-2165 VEMWTLAD
+2165 IEMWTLAD

-2264 VDGSGHFAG
+2264 VDGDGHFAG

-2329 MRGAEWA
+2329 MKGGEWA

-2344 FNGKDQYLK
+2344 FNGKDQYMK
-2353 LSAGSSCVVDNTMDY
+2353 LSSGSSCVVDNTMDY
-2368 TIETWFKADEAQQ
+2368 TIETWFKADDAQP
-2381 TATIISNGRGDGED
+2381 TATIISNGRGDGEE

-2557 PTQKVPDAV
+2557 PTQQVADAV

-2648 SDNALTVVKKLNEE
+2648 SDRALTVVKKLNEE
-2662 KTIRVKALNN
+2662 KTLKVKALNK
-2672 GGSIEHFTVE
+2672 GGSIEHFTIE

-2804 LTVYSNDVSSDNLE
+2804 LTVYSNDVSSDKLE

-2845 VGSPSQPVLFT
+2845 VGSPSQPVIFT

-2861 VQNISLNEG
+2861 VQNIMLNEG

-2937 QSLHISGPVVDPTSH
+2937 QSLHISGPAVDPTSH

-3035 QYPSKTSVGRKTKA
+3035 QYPSKTSVGRKAKA
-3049 AMAAAKSAD
+3049 VKSAD
-3058 GTNAYFPYSANMTA
+3058 EPTAYFPYAANMTA

-3092 GELRGYAEAIA
+3092 GEQRGYAEAIA

-3110 FMLTIGGDKPEGV
+3110 FMLTIGGDKPEAV
-3123 DVTIERDGDVVAKA
+3123 DVTVERDGNVVAKA
-3137 PSAVSYAA
+3137 PSAIGYAA
-3145 NSNVGTLSEPMR
+3145 NSNVGTVSEPMH

-3189 TDVYVSDMSG
+3189 TDVYVTDMSG

-3220 GNSVPAG
+3220 GNTVPAG
-3227 VYIVSISVDGNVYS
+3227 VYIVSIAVDGNVYS
-3241 MKAIKK
+3241 MKAFKK

>member
-1 MKRRREKQPPPYLD
+1 MKRRREKQPPPYWD
-15 GRVAGNAVSMRRSMR
+15 GRVAGNSVSMRRSMR

-35 FMQFFLCVMMLMAFS
+35 FMQFFLCVVMLMAFS

-60 DNKWISQWYDPIN
+60 NNKWISQWYDPIN

-87 GGSPGGHCGFIGDN
+87 GGDDGHCGFIGDD
-101 GYLTVNVAGYGI
+101 GYLTVTVAGYGI
-113 KINGPSG
+113 KINGRSG
-120 TWNNSDD
+120 TWNTDDD

-134 DDDETL
+134 DDGETL
-140 NKDVSVEWLDSRV
+140 NKDVSVEWLGARV

-161 YFLKI
+161 YYLKI
-166 TVPLTQDRIGT
+166 TVPLTQDRIGK
-177 DQEVEYKGKWWRKAL
+177 DQEVYYNGKWWRRTKTAT
-192 AAEDQKVNFKEKV
+192 DQKVDFTEIV

-228 GYVIAWK
+228 GYFIDWK
-235 KDGKAGKNSI
+235 KNGTATNRSI
-245 DDKGDF
+245 DCYGYYF
-251 ILYSN
+251 ICDSEGKEINGTDSL
-256 DKPVDG
+256 V
-262 ISTISANLG
+262 G
-271 STGEFFIPAESLNL
+271 SQTSGSLFVPTERMSL
-285 DNPSEY
+285 DNFSDYKVKQKYTPSNN
-291 KIIQR
+291 
-296 YEPTYN
+296 N
-302 KNVTYETSSSA
+302 KVTYSTLSDSY
-313 NKTRPAYPQVKEIS
+313 TRPAYPQVKEIS
-327 ADYNQVTR
+327 ADYNQTTR
-335 KIKVNWNL
+335 KVKVNWNL

-358 TIKSTNGAT
+358 TIKSTDKAT
-367 NAVKTT
+367 NTANTT

-386 SYEFDVPLGES
+386 SYEFDVPLGRS
-397 LNYEFS
+397 MNYEFRV
-403 IKRSHTGNYAVWNNA
+403 KRSHTGNSDVWNNA
-418 FIKHTSLSASA
+418 FSKSTSLDVST
-429 KHCNV
+429 KHSNV

-448 TATITWQTDGD
+448 TATITWQTNGD
-459 IWSSGTKAVLT
+459 TWSSGTKAVLT
-470 RLNVTNNT
+470 RLNVTSNT

-484 SKENFQ
+484 SKEEFL
-490 SGKYVDKMIMVCNEY
+490 SGKYVDDMIMVCNEY
-505 SYRLTVK
+505 RYRLTVK

-520 TPVEAPESIMPTS
+520 PTVAAPESIMPTS

-700 RAANEGTIIEKPGM
+700 RAAKEGTIIEKSGM
-714 YKLAYKDK
+714 YKLAYNDK

-768 VAEAERTAQITGNN
+768 VAEAERTAQIAGNN

-854 VATGVK
+854 VATNVT

-923 SHTVNFTDKSAF
+923 SHTVNFTDKSSF

-1017 ESGFELFDVTTVRYI
+1017 DNGFEIFDVTTVRYI
-1032 GRIAGGTKQEALP
+1032 GRVAGGTKQEAFP

-1056 DDVRIELTYQN
+1056 DSVRIELTYQN

-1073 TEARDTT
+1073 AAPRETT

-1111 TGEFYADLIPEKYKI
+1111 TGEFFADLIPEKYKI

-1136 PGSGEDLNLSNE
+1136 PGNGEDLNLSNE

-1205 GKEELNVATLD
+1205 GKEELTVATLD

-1223 KTYNPDNAAQ
+1223 KTYNPDNAVQ

-1265 RRKEGVKEDIVPTP
+1265 RRKDGVKEDIVPTP

-1290 AYGTQENITTDENGE
+1290 AFGTQENITTDENGE

-1330 TENSQSSSSTTINW
+1330 SENSQSTSSTTINW
-1344 KEGFDGKGNTKAI
+1344 KGGFDGKGNTKAVV
-1357 IVGAKTM
+1357 VGAKIM

-1383 PGSNSYSYLEKG
+1383 PGSNSYAYLEKG
-1395 VTVTSTSSYEGSVA
+1395 VTVTSTSSYEGNVT

-1414 NSEAKINTEL
+1414 NNEAKIGLEL
-1424 VTFVGAGAG
+1424 MTFAGVGAGK
-1433 VINKNDIK
+1433 ITNNEIK
-1441 NEYSFGV
+1441 DEYSFGV
-1448 SHSEMIGGTDT
+1448 SHSETIGGTDT

-1474 DPQYVGPDGDLFVGF
+1474 DPQYVGADGDLFVGF

-1510 SAPDKYE
+1510 SAPNKYE

-1534 TGLGLSQKYGTMFT
+1534 TGLGLSQKYGTMFI

-1581 MANNTKKPVYVS
+1581 MADNTKLPVYVS
-1593 KLGVDDANYGKSNND
+1593 KLATDDPNYGKSNND
-1608 KVFKGANA
+1608 KVFGGANA
-1616 NDPLDGPSY
+1616 DDPCDGPSY
-1625 KIYAPAGQ
+1625 KIYAPKGVVM
-1633 PLKEDTIMFLNQSI
+1633 KEDTIMYLNQSI
-1647 DNWKKQ
+1647 ENWKTQ

-1676 SYEYSEEYEVGRS
+1676 SYEYSEEYGVGRS

-1696 LIGAQFST
+1696 LVGAQYST
-1704 NFGWELNGT
+1704 NVGWGFDGT
-1713 GMILNIDEKFTTEHG
+1713 GFVLNIDEKVTTEHG

-1765 GDQYINYKDMKD
+1765 GDQYINYNDMKD

-2017 NQALYDQA
+2017 DQALYDQA

-2057 DLRTVGTSMIN
+2057 DLCTVGTSMIN

-2353 LSAGSSCVVDNTMDY
+2353 LSSGSSCVVDNTMDY
-2368 TIETWFKADEAQQ
+2368 TIETWFKADEALQ

-2566 VVGGDVETKTSAPVK
+2566 AVGGDVETKTSAPVK

-2662 KTIRVKALNN
+2662 KTIKVKALNN
-2672 GGSIEHFTVE
+2672 GGSIEHFTIE

-2804 LTVYSNDVSSDNLE
+2804 LTVYSNEVSSDNLE

-2861 VQNISLNEG
+2861 VQNITLNEG

-3035 QYPSKTSVGRKTKA
+3035 QYPSKTSVGRKAKA
-3049 AMAAAKSAD
+3049 VKSAD
-3058 GTNAYFPYSANMTA
+3058 EPTAYFPYSANMTA

-3092 GELRGYAEAIA
+3092 GEPRGYAEAIA

-3110 FMLTIGGDKPEGV
+3110 FMLTIGGDKPEAV
-3123 DVTIERDGDVVAKA
+3123 DVTVERDGDVVAKA

-3177 LKIRATVDRDAY
+3177 LKIRAIVDRDAY

-3199 KRIVAWNDCNA
+3199 KRIVAWNDCNT

-3220 GNSVPAG
+3220 GNTVPAG
-3227 VYIVSISVDGNVYS
+3227 VYIVSIAVDGNVYS

>member
-1 MKRRREKQPPPYLD
+1 
-15 GRVAGNAVSMRRSMR
+15 
-30 TPAGR
+30 
-35 FMQFFLCVMMLMAFS
+35 MQFFLCVVMLMAFS
-50 VQKASAYDDW
+50 VQKASADDW
-60 DNKWISQWYDPIN
+60 NNAWIKQRFNPVN
-73 ATIVLDIR
+73 ATLELDIR
-81 VYQSWG
+81 VYQDWG
-87 GGSPGGHCGFIGDN
+87 GSGNGHCGFCRDD
-101 GYLTVNVAGYGI
+101 GYLTVNVAGKEIKLRGPKNEWTSLEVGSDQVTGI
-113 KINGPSG
+113 
-120 TWNNSDD
+120 DY
-127 LEKYVKN
+127 KYVQ
-134 DDDETL
+134 
-140 NKDVSVEWLDSRV
+140 WLGKLTDP
-153 VTSNGKSA
+153 TNGKKA
-161 YFLKI
+161 YYLRLIIPLKQVNSSESV
-166 TVPLTQDRIGT
+166 TYT
-177 DQEVEYKGKWWRKAL
+177 GKWWRRGSSDDNNL
-192 AAEDQKVNFKEKV
+192 THTVNIK
-205 DTRYGCTPTIITN
+205 TNYGCTKTVITGGR
-218 AYYGVKQNKP
+218 YYVLNRTP
-228 GYVIAWK
+228 GYIIFFK
-235 KDGKAGKNSI
+235 KDGKASDYSI
-245 DDKGDF
+245 DSYGSFVLCNSAGEEISGIGSVSASNTSGSFFVPTDKM
-251 ILYSN
+251 S
-256 DKPVDG
+256 
-262 ISTISANLG
+262 
-271 STGEFFIPAESLNL
+271 L
-285 DNPSEY
+285 DNFSDYKVKQKYTPS
-291 KIIQR
+291 
-296 YEPTYN
+296 YN
-302 KNVTYETSSSA
+302 KQVTYSTLSDSH
-313 NKTRPAYPQVKEIS
+313 TRPAYPQVKEIS
-327 ADYNQVTR
+327 ANYDKVTR
-335 KIKVNWNL
+335 KAKVNWNL
-343 SAAPTQNCIEDNMVL
+343 SAAQTQNFIDDDMVL
-358 TIKSTNGAT
+358 TIKSTDRAT
-367 NAVKTT
+367 NAVETT

-386 SYEFDVPLGES
+386 SYEFDVPLGKS

-403 IKRSHTGNYAVWNNA
+403 IKRSHTGNSDVWNNA
-418 FIKHTSLSASA
+418 FSKHTSLSASA
-429 KHCNV
+429 KHSNV

-448 TATITWQTDGD
+448 TATITWQTEGD
-459 IWSSGTKAVLT
+459 IWSSGTKAVIT
-470 RLNVTNNT
+470 RINVTTNT

-484 SKENFQ
+484 SKEEFL
-490 SGKYVDKMIMVCNEY
+490 SGKYVDDMIMVCNEY
-505 SYRLTVK
+505 RYRLTVK
-512 PAEAYGTL
+512 PTEAYGTL
-520 TPVEAPESIMPTS
+520 PTVAAPESIMPTS

-570 HGAPDTDYKQIAVTE
+570 HGAPDADYKQIAVTE

-599 AVPGVVYDYQIKGQ
+599 AIPGIVYDYRIRGQ
-613 VMCSGNLLESDEVL
+613 VMCSGKLIESDEKL

-657 AEPTDGSGV
+657 AEPTEGSGV

-686 LNDATQAATLQAWV
+686 LNDATQAVTLQAWV
-700 RAANEGTIIEKPGM
+700 RAAKEGTIIEKPGM
-714 YKLAYKDK
+714 YKLAYNGK
-722 KIEFSAGSQTLKTPK
+722 KIEFTAGTQTLKTPK
-737 KLSEYVSSDQ
+737 KLSDYVSSDQ
-747 FVHLSAVASA
+747 FVHLSAVAND
-757 THLYIYVNGLA
+757 THLYIYVNGLV

-799 LWNKALSADTIASD
+799 LWNKALNADTIASD
-813 YSRYLVGNE
+813 YNRYLVGNE

-854 VATGVK
+854 VATNVTT
-860 ISSKDIPTSA
+860 SSKDIPTFA
-870 QLGHSSY
+870 QLGYSSY
-877 TSVDGSYQIRSLP
+877 TATDGSYQIRSLP

-923 SHTVNFTDKSAF
+923 SHTVNFTDKSSF
-935 NISGKV
+935 KISGKV

-1017 ESGFELFDVTTVRYI
+1017 DNGFEIFDVTTVRYI
-1032 GRIAGGTKQEALP
+1032 GRVAGGTKQEVFP

-1067 EAYKMT
+1067 DAYQMT
-1073 TEARDTT
+1073 ATKHEET
-1080 LNHFKGAYV
+1080 LNHFKGVYAK
-1089 SKQHKNRVAYD
+1089 KQYDNRVVYE
-1100 GNKITIYPDAE
+1100 GNKITIYPNAE
-1111 TGEFYADLIPEKYKI
+1111 TGEFFADLIPEKYKI

-1148 FVQQNEVNEY
+1148 FAKQSEVNAY
-1158 VDSVSTQGV
+1158 VDSISTQGK

-1187 TPSILVKEKVKGK
+1187 TPSIIVKEKVKGK

-1205 GKEELNVATLD
+1205 GKEELSISTLD

-1265 RRKEGVKEDIVPTP
+1265 RRKDGVKEDIVPTP
-1279 EATLSFSRGDL
+1279 EAKLSFSRGDI
-1290 AYGTQENITTDENGE
+1290 AYGTQEDITTDEKGE

-1317 TSAMRSAAMDMTY
+1317 TSALRSAAMDMTY
-1330 TENSQSSSSTTINW
+1330 SENSESTSSTTINW
-1344 KEGFDGKGNTKAI
+1344 KGGFDGKGNTKAI
-1357 IVGAKTM
+1357 VIGAKTL

-1383 PGSNSYSYLEKG
+1383 PGSNSYAYLEKG
-1395 VTVTSTSSYEGSVA
+1395 VTVTSTSTYEGNVT

-1414 NSEAKINTEL
+1414 NNEAK
-1424 VTFVGAGAG
+1424 VGAKVITFTGLGAG
-1433 VINKNDIK
+1433 VVNENDVK
-1441 NEYSFGV
+1441 NEFSFGA
-1448 SHSEMIGGTDT
+1448 SHSETIGGTDS

-1474 DPQYVGPDGDLFVGF
+1474 DPQYVGSDGDLFVGY

-1495 GKTQNIAVVSREMYQ
+1495 GKTENIAVTTREMYL
-1510 SAPDKYE
+1510 ANPTEYE
-1517 LFGDVTPAAND
+1517 LFGSVTPESNE
-1528 YLLVKA
+1528 YLLVKT

-1553 IEKVLLPKLEEVR
+1553 IEQVLLPKLEDVR
-1566 NSMLHQQSEALDFQA
+1566 NKLLHQQAEGVDFQA

-1593 KLGVDDANYGKSNND
+1593 KLAVDDPNFGKSNND

-1616 NDPLDGPSY
+1616 NTPTDGPSY

-1647 DNWKKQ
+1647 ENWKMQ

-1689 ETTRFSL
+1689 ETQRFSI
-1696 LIGAQFST
+1696 LIGAQFT
-1704 NFGWELNGT
+1704 NNFGWTLNGT
-1713 GMILNIDEKFTTEHG
+1713 GMVLTVDESFTTEHG
-1728 GEFTNEETARHC
+1728 GEFSTEETARHC
-1740 KGYVLAEEGSDYIS
+1740 KGYVLAEEGSDYLS

-1765 GDQYINYKDMKD
+1765 GDQYVKYKDMKN
-1777 EEGQTFSTF
+1777 EEGGTFSTF
-1786 IFKTRGGATSCPF
+1786 IFKTRGGATSCPY

-1810 GQHVINEATVQM
+1810 GQHVIDEATVQM

-1829 EKDFIENVPSGKSA
+1829 EKDFVENVPSGKSA

-1857 DNWYNLVIDDSSNP
+1857 DNWYNLVIDDGSNP
-1871 NGAQLLIDGAP
+1871 NGAQLLMDGAP

-1928 FQDEIYDDVTFSV
+1928 FQGDIYDDVTFSV
-1941 HFTPSATDVNLKKPT
+1941 HFTPSATDVKLKKPT

-2004 SDNDWTTLMSYYN
+2004 SDNDWTTLMSYYDDET
-2017 NQALYDQA
+2017 LYDQA

-2044 YSWFMDDLQDQRY
+2044 YRWFMDDQQDQRY

-2068 NAEVYNYSAVHS
+2068 NEEVYNYSAVHT

-2106 VKLTFNEPIADGLLT
+2106 VMLRFNEPIADGLLT

-2145 GKNDELV
+2145 GKNDVLV

-2165 VEMWTLAD
+2165 IEMWTLAD

-2250 GEYNGEGAYVFGAS
+2250 GEYNGEGAYVFGAG

-2278 RIWDKVLTPARLQT
+2278 RIWDKVMTPARLQT

-2302 SNLIAYYPMSE
+2302 SNLIAYYPMAE
-2313 AKGDVLA
+2313 AKGSVLA

-2329 MRGAEWA
+2329 MRGGEWA

-2344 FNGKDQYLK
+2344 FNGKDQYVK
-2353 LSAGSSCVVDNTMDY
+2353 LSSGSSCVVDSSMDY

-2381 TATIISNGRGDGED
+2381 TATIISNGRGDGEE

-2422 CDGSYADNDWHHVA
+2422 CDGSFADNDWHHVA
-2436 VAVNRTSGRAQIYVD
+2436 VAVNRTSGRGQIYVD

-2519 LDGAEKGLL
+2519 LDGTEKGLL

-2533 ETYIEWQGVKE
+2533 ETYTEWQGVKE
-2544 LQFSLKDQKQQAD
+2544 LQFSLMDQKQQAD

-2566 VVGGDVETKTSAPVK
+2566 VVGGDVETKASAPVK

-2631 LSPITWSAFID
+2631 LSPITWSAYID

-2648 SDNALTVVKKLNEE
+2648 SDRALTVVKKLNEE
-2662 KTIRVKALNN
+2662 KTLKVKALNK

-2698 PTASQDIVL
+2698 PTASADIVL

-2738 KVEGEKPDWTVNAAD
+2738 KVEGEKPEWTVNAAD

-2804 LTVYSNDVSSDNLE
+2804 LTVYSNDVNGSDLE

-2832 ESEKPISFENNAV
+2832 QSEKPISFENNAV

-2861 VQNISLNEG
+2861 VQNITLNEG

-2900 VKNEQYGFA
+2900 VKSEQYGFA

-2917 MGQLTAIDND
+2917 VGQLTEIDND

-2937 QSLHISGPVVDPTSH
+2937 QSLHISGPAVDPTSH

-2960 ADGTAR
+2960 EDGTPR

-3035 QYPSKTSVGRKTKA
+3035 QYPSKTSVGRKAKA
-3049 AMAAAKSAD
+3049 AMAAAKNAD

-3078 VELQQGDRLVSYVA
+3078 VELQQGDRLVSYVG
-3092 GELRGYAEAIA
+3092 GEPRGYAEGIT
-3103 LPDGRTV
+3103 LPDGRTI
-3110 FMLTIGGDKPEGV
+3110 FMLAVGGDKPEAV
-3123 DVTIERDGDVVAKA
+3123 DVTIERGGNIIAKA
-3137 PSAVSYAA
+3137 PSAISYAA
-3145 NSNVGTLSEPMR
+3145 NSNVGTINEPMH
-3157 ISFLGTEGGLYI
+3157 ISFLGTEGGLYV

-3177 LKIRATVDRDAY
+3177 LKIRAVVDRDAY
-3189 TDVYVSDMSG
+3189 ADVYVTDMSG
-3199 KRIVAWNDCNA
+3199 KRVVAWNDCNA

-3220 GNSVPAG
+3220 GNTVPSG

>member
-1 MKRRREKQPPPYLD
+1 
-15 GRVAGNAVSMRRSMR
+15 
-30 TPAGR
+30 
-35 FMQFFLCVMMLMAFS
+35 MQFFLCVVMLMAFS
-50 VQKASAYDDW
+50 VQKASADDW
-60 DNKWISQWYDPIN
+60 NNAWIKQRFNPVN
-73 ATIVLDIR
+73 ATLELDIR
-81 VYQSWG
+81 VYQDWG
-87 GGSPGGHCGFIGDN
+87 GSGDGHCGFCRGD
-101 GYLTVNVAGYGI
+101 GYLTVNVAGKEIKLRGPEDKWTSLEVGGDQVTGI
-113 KINGPSG
+113 
-120 TWNNSDD
+120 DY
-127 LEKYVKN
+127 KYVQ
-134 DDDETL
+134 
-140 NKDVSVEWLDSRV
+140 WL
-153 VTSNGKSA
+153 GKSTDPTNDKKA
-161 YFLKI
+161 YYLRLIIPLKQVNSSESV
-166 TVPLTQDRIGT
+166 TYT
-177 DQEVEYKGKWWRKAL
+177 GKWWRRGRS
-192 AAEDQKVNFKEKV
+192 DNNVTHTVNIK
-205 DTRYGCTPTIITN
+205 TNYGCTKTVITGGR
-218 AYYGVKQNKP
+218 YYVLNRTP
-228 GYVIAWK
+228 GYIIFFK
-235 KDGKAGKNSI
+235 KDGKASDYSI
-245 DDKGDF
+245 DSYGSFVLCNSAGEEISGIGSVSASNTSGSFFVPTDKM
-251 ILYSN
+251 S
-256 DKPVDG
+256 
-262 ISTISANLG
+262 
-271 STGEFFIPAESLNL
+271 L
-285 DNPSEY
+285 DNFSDYKVKQKYTPS
-291 KIIQR
+291 
-296 YEPTYN
+296 YN
-302 KNVTYETSSSA
+302 KQVTYSTLSDSH
-313 NKTRPAYPQVKEIS
+313 TRPAYPQVKEIS
-327 ADYNQVTR
+327 ADYDQVTR
-335 KIKVNWNL
+335 KAKVNWNL

-358 TIKSTNGAT
+358 TIKSTDKAT
-367 NAVKTT
+367 NAVETT
-373 TQNIKYMAGKTAY
+373 TQNIQYMAGKTAY
-386 SYEFDVPLGES
+386 SYEFDVPLGKS

-403 IKRSHTGNYAVWNNA
+403 IKRSHTGNSDVWNNA
-418 FIKHTSLSASA
+418 FSKHTSLSASA
-429 KHCNV
+429 KHSNV

-448 TATITWQTDGD
+448 TATITWQTEGD
-459 IWSSGTKAVLT
+459 IWSSGTKAVIT
-470 RLNVTNNT
+470 RINVTTNT

-484 SKENFQ
+484 SKEEFL
-490 SGKYVDKMIMVCNEY
+490 SGKYVDDMIMVCNEY
-505 SYRLTVK
+505 RYRLTVK
-512 PAEAYGTL
+512 PTEAYGTL
-520 TPVEAPESIMPTS
+520 PTVAAPESIMPTS

-599 AVPGVVYDYQIKGQ
+599 AIPGIVYDYRIRGQ
-613 VMCSGNLLESDEVL
+613 VMCSGKLIESDEKL

-657 AEPTDGSGV
+657 AEPTEGSGV
-666 PGKSYVFS
+666 PGKSYVFT

-686 LNDATQAATLQAWV
+686 LNDATQAVTLQAWV
-700 RAANEGTIIEKPGM
+700 RAAKEGTIIEKPGM
-714 YKLAYKDK
+714 YKLAYNGK

-737 KLSEYVSSDQ
+737 KLSDYASSAQ
-747 FVHLSAVASA
+747 FVHLSAVAND

-799 LWNKALSADTIASD
+799 LWNKALNADTIASD
-813 YSRYLVGNE
+813 YNRYLVGNE

-854 VATGVK
+854 VATNVTT
-860 ISSKDIPTSA
+860 SSKDIPTFA
-870 QLGHSSY
+870 QLGYSSY
-877 TSVDGSYQIRSLP
+877 TATDGSYQIRSLP

-923 SHTVNFTDKSAF
+923 SHTVNFTDKSSF
-935 NISGKV
+935 KISGKV

-1017 ESGFELFDVTTVRYI
+1017 DNGFEIFDVTTVRYI
-1032 GRIAGGTKQEALP
+1032 GRVAGGTKQEAFP

-1067 EAYKMT
+1067 DAYQMT
-1073 TEARDTT
+1073 ATKHEET
-1080 LNHFKGAYV
+1080 LNHFKGVYAK
-1089 SKQHKNRVAYD
+1089 KQYDNRVVYE
-1100 GNKITIYPDAE
+1100 GNKITIYPNAE
-1111 TGEFYADLIPEKYKI
+1111 TGEFFADLIPEKYKI

-1148 FVQQNEVNEY
+1148 FAKQSEVNAY
-1158 VDSVSTQGV
+1158 VDSISTQGK

-1187 TPSILVKEKVKGK
+1187 TPSIIVKEKVKGK

-1205 GKEELNVATLD
+1205 GKEELGISTLD

-1265 RRKEGVKEDIVPTP
+1265 RRKDGIKEDIVPTP
-1279 EATLSFSRGDL
+1279 EAKLSFSRGDI
-1290 AYGTQENITTDENGE
+1290 AYGTQEDITTDEKGE

-1317 TSAMRSAAMDMTY
+1317 TSALRSAAMDMTY
-1330 TENSQSSSSTTINW
+1330 SESTSSTTINW
-1344 KEGFDGKGNTKAI
+1344 KGGFDGKGNTKAI
-1357 IVGAKTM
+1357 VIGAKTL

-1383 PGSNSYSYLEKG
+1383 PGSNSYAYLEKG
-1395 VTVTSTSSYEGSVA
+1395 VTVTSTSTYEGNVT

-1414 NSEAKINTEL
+1414 NNEAK
-1424 VTFVGAGAG
+1424 VGAKVITFTGLGAG
-1433 VINKNDIK
+1433 VVNENDVK
-1441 NEYSFGV
+1441 NEFSFGA
-1448 SHSEMIGGTDT
+1448 SHSETIGGTDS

-1474 DPQYVGPDGDLFVGF
+1474 DPQYVGSDGDLFVGY

-1495 GKTQNIAVVSREMYQ
+1495 GKTENIAVTTREMYL
-1510 SAPDKYE
+1510 ANPTEYE
-1517 LFGDVTPAAND
+1517 LFGSVTPESNE
-1528 YLLVKA
+1528 YLLVKT

-1553 IEKVLLPKLEEVR
+1553 IEQVLLPKLEDVR
-1566 NSMLHQQSEALDFQA
+1566 NKLLHQQAEGVDFQA

-1593 KLGVDDANYGKSNND
+1593 KLAVDDPNFGKSNND

-1616 NDPLDGPSY
+1616 NTPTDGPSY

-1647 DNWKKQ
+1647 DNWKMQ

-1689 ETTRFSL
+1689 ETQRFSI
-1696 LIGAQFST
+1696 LIGAQFT
-1704 NFGWELNGT
+1704 NNFGWTLNGT
-1713 GMILNIDEKFTTEHG
+1713 GMVLTVDESFTTEHG
-1728 GEFTNEETARHC
+1728 GEFSTEETARHC

-1765 GDQYINYKDMKD
+1765 GDQYIKYKDMKN

-1786 IFKTRGGATSCPF
+1786 IFKTRGGATSCPY

-1810 GQHVINEATVQM
+1810 GQHVIDEATVQM

-1829 EKDFIENVPSGKSA
+1829 EKDFVENVPSGKSA

-1928 FQDEIYDDVTFSV
+1928 FQGDIYDDVTFSV
-1941 HFTPSATDVNLKKPT
+1941 HFTPSATDVKLKKPT

-2017 NQALYDQA
+2017 DQTLYDQA

-2035 KAADAGTIK
+2035 KAADAGCIK
-2044 YSWFMDDLQDQRY
+2044 YRWFMDDQQDQRY

-2068 NAEVYNYSAVHS
+2068 NEEVYNYSAVHS

-2106 VKLTFNEPIADGLLT
+2106 VMLTFNEPIADGLLT

-2145 GKNDELV
+2145 GKNDVLV

-2165 VEMWTLAD
+2165 IEMWTLAD
-2173 KAQDAVLFSQGNAN
+2173 KPQDAVLFSQGNAN
-2187 SAIELATTSDNRL
+2187 SSIELATTSDNRL

-2278 RIWDKVLTPARLQT
+2278 RIWDKVMTPARLQT

-2313 AKGDVLA
+2313 AKGSVLA

-2329 MRGAEWA
+2329 MRGGEWA

-2353 LSAGSSCVVDNTMDY
+2353 LSSGSSCVVDSSMDY

-2381 TATIISNGRGDGED
+2381 TATIISNGRGDGEE

-2422 CDGSYADNDWHHVA
+2422 CDGSFADNDWHHVA
-2436 VAVNRTSGRAQIYVD
+2436 VAVNRTSGRGQIYVD

-2484 QQEKADN
+2484 QQERADN

-2519 LDGAEKGLL
+2519 LDGTEKGLL

-2544 LQFSLKDQKQQAD
+2544 LQFSLMDQKQQAD

-2566 VVGGDVETKTSAPVK
+2566 AVGGDVETKASAPVK

-2631 LSPITWSAFID
+2631 LSPITWSAYID

-2662 KTIRVKALNN
+2662 KTIKVKALNK

-2698 PTASQDIVL
+2698 PTSSADILL

-2738 KVEGEKPDWTVNAAD
+2738 KVEGEKPEWTVNPAD

-2804 LTVYSNDVSSDNLE
+2804 LTVYSNDVNGSDLE

-2832 ESEKPISFENNAV
+2832 QSEKPISFENNAV

-2861 VQNISLNEG
+2861 VQNITLNEG

-2884 DLNKLLADGKW
+2884 DLNRLLADGKW

-2900 VKNEQYGFA
+2900 VKSEQYGFA

-2917 MGQLTAIDND
+2917 VGQLTEIDND
-2927 QMYLVHSSQP
+2927 QMYLVHSSAP
-2937 QSLHISGPVVDPTSH
+2937 QNLHISGPAVDPTSH

-2960 ADGTAR
+2960 EDGTPR

-3035 QYPSKTSVGRKTKA
+3035 QYPSKTSVGRKAKA
-3049 AMAAAKSAD
+3049 AMAAAKNAD

-3078 VELQQGDRLVSYVA
+3078 VSLQQGDRLVSYVG
-3092 GELRGYAEAIA
+3092 GEPRGYAEAIE
-3103 LPDGRTV
+3103 LPDGRTI
-3110 FMLTIGGDKPEGV
+3110 FMLAIGGDKPEAV
-3123 DVTIERDGDVVAKA
+3123 DVTIERGGDVVAKA
-3137 PSAVSYAA
+3137 PSVISYAA
-3145 NSNVGTLSEPMR
+3145 NSNVGTINEPMH
-3157 ISFLGTEGGLYI
+3157 ISFLGTEGGLYV

-3177 LKIRATVDRDAY
+3177 LKIRAMVDRDAY
-3189 TDVYVSDMSG
+3189 TDVYVTDMSG
-3199 KRIVAWNDCNA
+3199 KRVVAWNDCNA
-3210 GGNVDITWNA
+3210 GGNVGITWNA
-3220 GNSVPAG
+3220 GNTVPSG

>member
-1 MKRRREKQPPPYLD
+1 MKKRRQQQSPPYLD
-15 GRVAGNAVSMRRSMR
+15 GRVASNSVSTRRSMR
-30 TPAGR
+30 TSAGR

-60 DNKWISQWYDPIN
+60 KNEWNWEKFNPADG
-73 ATIVLDIR
+73 TLDLYIR
-81 VYQSWG
+81 IFQTWG
-87 GGSPGGHCGFIGDN
+87 GGNINGHCGFCTSSGN
-101 GYLTVNVAGYGI
+101 LTVKVAGYELEIDGEDNF
-113 KINGPSG
+113 KDDSKGHVNSTPKLPSG
-120 TWNNSDD
+120 CVKWLGKHSGNAYYVLVKIPLKQAHLNS
-127 LEKYVKN
+127 
-134 DDDETL
+134 
-140 NKDVSVEWLDSRV
+140 SV
-153 VTSNGKSA
+153 
-161 YFLKI
+161 
-166 TVPLTQDRIGT
+166 TVN
-177 DQEVEYKGKWWRKAL
+177 YSGKWWREG
-192 AAEDQKVNFKEKV
+192 AAGDNKVAYSN
-205 DTRYGCTPTIITN
+205 TISTAYTCAETKITQG
-218 AYYGVKQNKP
+218 YYGVQGNTP
-228 GYVIAWK
+228 GYFLNIK
-235 KDGKAGKNSI
+235 KGNSSGNISVDNYGLYILCNPAGTAIDGVAKINASNTAG
-245 DDKGDF
+245 
-251 ILYSN
+251 
-256 DKPVDG
+256 
-262 ISTISANLG
+262 T
-271 STGEFFIPAESLNL
+271 FFVPTNKLSL
-285 DNPSEY
+285 DNSSDYIVKQEFTPNFNKDVKFTTDGPSH
-291 KIIQR
+291 
-296 YEPTYN
+296 
-302 KNVTYETSSSA
+302 
-313 NKTRPAYPQVKEIS
+313 TRPAYPQVNEIS
-327 ADYNQVTR
+327 ANYDQVSR

-343 SAAPTQNCIEDNMVL
+343 GAAPTQNYIEDNMVL
-358 TIKSTNGAT
+358 TIKSTDKAT
-367 NAVKTT
+367 NAVNTT
-373 TQNIKYMAGKTAY
+373 TRNFKYMAGKTAY
-386 SYEFDVPLGES
+386 SYEFDVPLGKS
-397 LNYEFS
+397 LDYEFS
-403 IKRSHTGNYAVWNNA
+403 VRRSHTGNYAVWNNT
-418 FIKHTSLSASA
+418 FSKHTSLSASA
-429 KHCNV
+429 KHSNV
-434 TAGSVHAVLDEEAK
+434 TAGSVHAKLSEDDK
-448 TATITWQTDGD
+448 TATITWQTEGD
-459 IWSSGTKAVLT
+459 IWSSGTKAVIT
-470 RLNVTNNT
+470 RVNVTTNT

-484 SKENFQ
+484 SKEEFL
-490 SGKYVDKMIMVCNEY
+490 SGKYVDNMIMVCNEY
-505 SYRLTVK
+505 RYRLTVK
-512 PAEAYGTL
+512 PTEAYGTL
-520 TPVEAPESIMPTS
+520 PTVAAPESIMPTS
-533 IGNLVAFTAGKGYYS
+533 IGNLVTFTAGKGYYS

-599 AVPGVVYDYQIKGQ
+599 AVPGVVYDYRIKGQ

-642 VTFESGQAVSGAKVS
+642 VTFENGQAVAGAKVT

-674 GASNLTVDNDQL
+674 GTSKLTVDNESL
-686 LNDATQAATLQAWV
+686 LKDATKAATLQAWV
-700 RAANEGTIIEKPGM
+700 RADKEGTIIEKPGM
-714 YKLAYKDK
+714 YKLAYNNQ
-722 KIEFSAGSQTLKTPK
+722 KIEFSVGSQTLKTSK
-737 KLSEYVSSDQ
+737 KLKDYASSAQ
-747 FVHLSAVASA
+747 FVHLSAVADA
-757 THLYIYVNGLA
+757 THLIIYINGKA
-768 VAEAERTAQITGNN
+768 VAETKRTAQITGND
-782 NKVVMGE
+782 NKVVIGE
-789 GFEGAIDEVR
+789 GFTGAIDEVR
-799 LWNKALSADTIASD
+799 IWNKALNADTLAND
-813 YSRYLVGNE
+813 YDRYIVGNE

-832 YSVDDAFY
+832 YSVDNAFY

-854 VATGVK
+854 VATGVTT
-860 ISSKDIPTSA
+860 SSKDIPTSA
-870 QLGHSSY
+870 QLGYSSY
-877 TSVDGSYQIRSLP
+877 TAVDGSYQIRSLP

-923 SHTVNFTDKSAF
+923 SHTVNFTDKSSF

-961 VMDGKSNIVKTDAHG
+961 VMDGKSNIVKTDAKG

-1000 GGKLTNS
+1000 GGKITNS

-1017 ESGFELFDVTTVRYI
+1017 DNGFEIFDVTTVRYI
-1032 GRIAGGTKQEALP
+1032 GRVAGGTKQEAFP

-1067 EAYKMT
+1067 DAYKMT
-1073 TEARDTT
+1073 TEARETT
-1080 LNHFKGAYV
+1080 LNHVKGVYV
-1089 SKQHKNRVAYD
+1089 SKQHQNRVAYD

-1136 PGSGEDLNLSNE
+1136 PGSGDDLNLSNE
-1148 FVQQNEVNEY
+1148 FAKQSEVNAY
-1158 VDSVSTQGV
+1158 VDSISTQGKY
-1167 FVNCSDTVYYNKK
+1167 VNCSDTVYYNKK

-1187 TPSILVKEKVKGK
+1187 TPSIIVKEKVKGK

-1205 GKEELNVATLD
+1205 GKEELSIATLD

-1265 RRKEGVKEDIVPTP
+1265 RRKDGVKEDIVPTP
-1279 EATLSFSRGDL
+1279 EAKLSFSRGDI
-1290 AYGTQENITTDENGE
+1290 AYGTQEDITTDENGE

-1317 TSAMRSAAMDMTY
+1317 TSALRSAAMDMTY
-1330 TENSQSSSSTTINW
+1330 SENSESTSSTTINW
-1344 KEGFDGKGNTKAI
+1344 KGGFDGKGNTKAI
-1357 IVGAKTM
+1357 VIGAKTL

-1383 PGSNSYSYLEKG
+1383 PGSNSYAYLEKG
-1395 VTVTSTSSYEGSVA
+1395 VTVTSTSTYEGNVT

-1414 NSEAKINTEL
+1414 NNEAK
-1424 VTFVGAGAG
+1424 VGAKVITFTGLGAG
-1433 VINKNDIK
+1433 VVNENDVK
-1441 NEYSFGV
+1441 NEFSFGA
-1448 SHSEMIGGTDT
+1448 SHSETIGGTDS

-1474 DPQYVGPDGDLFVGF
+1474 DPQYVGSDGDLFVGY

-1495 GKTQNIAVVSREMYQ
+1495 GKTENIAVTTREMYQ
-1510 SAPDKYE
+1510 ANPSEYE
-1517 LFGDVTPAAND
+1517 LFGNVTPENSE
-1528 YLLVKA
+1528 YLLVKT

-1553 IEKVLLPKLEEVR
+1553 IEQVLLPKLEDVR
-1566 NSMLHQQSEALDFQA
+1566 NKLLHQQAEGVDFQA
-1581 MANNTKKPVYVS
+1581 MANNTKLPVYVS
-1593 KLGVDDANYGKSNND
+1593 KLAADDPNFGKSNND

-1616 NDPLDGPSY
+1616 NDPIDGPSY
-1625 KIYAPAGQ
+1625 KIYTPAGQ

-1647 DNWKKQ
+1647 DNWKMQ

-1689 ETTRFSL
+1689 ETQRFSI
-1696 LIGAQFST
+1696 LIGAQFT
-1704 NFGWELNGT
+1704 NNFGWTLNGT
-1713 GMILNIDEKFTTEHG
+1713 GMVLTVDESLTTEHG
-1728 GEFTNEETARHC
+1728 GEFSTEETARHC

-1754 VDVCREAGYKD
+1754 VDVCREAGYKN
-1765 GDQYINYKDMKD
+1765 GDQYIKYKDMKD
-1777 EEGQTFSTF
+1777 EKGQTFSTF

-1857 DNWYNLVIDDSSNP
+1857 DNWYNLVIDDASNP

-1928 FQDEIYDDVTFSV
+1928 FQDDVYDDVTFSV
-1941 HFTPSATDVNLKKPT
+1941 HFTPSATSVSLKKPT
-1956 DNWTYNTKLPTAEVN
+1956 DNWTYNTKLATAEVN

-2017 NQALYDQA
+2017 DQTLFDQA

-2044 YSWFMDDLQDQRY
+2044 YRWFMDDQQDQRY

-2068 NAEVYNYSAVHS
+2068 NEEVYNYSAVHS

-2145 GKNDELV
+2145 GENDELV

-2165 VEMWTLAD
+2165 IEMWTLAD
-2173 KAQDAVLFSQGNAN
+2173 KPQDAVLFSQGNAN
-2187 SAIELATTSDNRL
+2187 SSIELATTSDNRL
-2200 KVKVADKTIVSDKAF
+2200 KVKVADKTIISDRPF

-2235 SAYYNYEQLISAAEV
+2235 SAYYNYNQLISAAEV
-2250 GEYNGEGAYVFGAS
+2250 GEYNGEGTYVFGAS

-2278 RIWDKVLTPARLQT
+2278 RIWDKVVTPARLQT

-2313 AKGDVLA
+2313 AKGNVLA
-2320 DKAHGANLE
+2320 DKAHGANLD
-2329 MRGAEWA
+2329 MRGGEWA

-2353 LSAGSSCVVDNTMDY
+2353 LSSGSSCVVDNTMDY
-2368 TIETWFKADEAQQ
+2368 TIETWFKADDAQQ
-2381 TATIISNGRGDGED
+2381 TATIISNGRGDGEE

-2422 CDGSYADNDWHHVA
+2422 CDGSFADNDWHHVA
-2436 VAVNRTSGRAQIYVD
+2436 VAVNRTSGRGQIYVD

-2484 QQEKADN
+2484 QHETADN

-2519 LDGAEKGLL
+2519 LDGTEKGLL

-2566 VVGGDVETKTSAPVK
+2566 AVGGDVETKASAPIK

-2631 LSPITWSAFID
+2631 LSPITWSAYID

-2648 SDNALTVVKKLNEE
+2648 SDNALTVTKKLNEE
-2662 KTIRVKALNN
+2662 KTIKVKALNN
-2672 GGSIEHFTVE
+2672 GGSIEHFTIE

-2692 ASGTID
+2692 ESGTID
-2698 PTASQDIVL
+2698 PTSSADIVL
-2707 TIDPSLNI
+2707 TVDPSLNI

-2738 KVEGEKPDWTVNAAD
+2738 KVEGEKPEWTVNPAD

-2770 SSDDEDMLAAF
+2770 SSDNEDMLAAF

-2804 LTVYSNDVSSDNLE
+2804 LTVYSNDVSNSDLE
-2818 FRIWDASTGQTYIA
+2818 FRIWDASTGRTYIA
-2832 ESEKPISFENNAV
+2832 QSEKPISFANNSV

-2861 VQNISLNEG
+2861 VQTINLNEG

-2884 DLNKLLADGKW
+2884 DLNKLLANGKW

-2900 VKNEQYGFA
+2900 VKSEQYGFA

-2917 MGQLTAIDND
+2917 MGSLTGIDND

-2937 QSLHISGPVVDPTSH
+2937 QTLNISGPAVNPTSH

-2960 ADGTAR
+2960 ADGTPR

-2988 AKEGDIVKSQTQMA
+2988 AKDGDIVKSQTQMA

-3024 LQRQSQDDAQL
+3024 LQRQSQDDTVL
-3035 QYPSKTSVGRKTKA
+3035 QYPSKTSVGRKTRA
-3049 AMAAAKSAD
+3049 AVAVAQNAD
-3058 GTNAYFPYSANMTA
+3058 DTSGYFPYSANMTA

-3078 VELQQGDRLVSYVA
+3078 VELEQGDRLVSYVS
-3092 GELRGYAEAIA
+3092 GEPRGNAEAIN
-3103 LPDGRTV
+3103 LPDGRTI
-3110 FMLTIGGDKPEGV
+3110 FMLTVGGDKPE
-3123 DVTIERDGDVVAKA
+3123 TIDMTVERDGNVIAKA
-3137 PSAVSYAA
+3137 AGAMGYAA
-3145 NSNVGTLSEPMR
+3145 NSNIGTVNEPMR
-3157 ISFLGTEGGLYI
+3157 ISFIGNEGGLYV
-3169 YPSPFYSQ
+3169 YPSPFDSQ
-3177 LKIRATVDRDAY
+3177 LKIRANVDRNAQ
-3189 TDVYVSDMSG
+3189 TNVFISDVSG
-3199 KRIVAWNDCNA
+3199 KRIIAWDNCNDN
-3210 GGNVDITWNA
+3210 GNVDLTWNV
-3220 GNSVPAG
+3220 GNTVPSG
-3227 VYIVSISVDGNVYS
+3227 VYIVSISIDGKIYS
-3241 MKAIKK
+3241 TKAIKK

>member
-1 MKRRREKQPPPYLD
+1 MKRRRLQQPPPYLD
-15 GRVAGNAVSMRRSMR
+15 RRVAGNSVSTRRSMR
-30 TPAGR
+30 TSAGR
-35 FMQFFLCVMMLMAFS
+35 FMQFFLCVVMLMAFS
-50 VQKASAYDDW
+50 VQKASADDW
-60 DNKWISQWYDPIN
+60 NNAWIKQRFNPVN
-73 ATIVLDIR
+73 ATLELDIR
-81 VYQSWG
+81 VYQDWG
-87 GGSPGGHCGFIGDN
+87 GSGDGHCGFCRGD
-101 GYLTVNVAGYGI
+101 GYLTVNVAGKEIKLRGPEDKWTSLEVGGDQVTGI
-113 KINGPSG
+113 
-120 TWNNSDD
+120 DY
-127 LEKYVKN
+127 KYVQ
-134 DDDETL
+134 
-140 NKDVSVEWLDSRV
+140 WL
-153 VTSNGKSA
+153 GKSTDPTNDKKA
-161 YFLKI
+161 YYLRLIIPLKQVNSSESV
-166 TVPLTQDRIGT
+166 TYT
-177 DQEVEYKGKWWRKAL
+177 GKWWRRGRS
-192 AAEDQKVNFKEKV
+192 DNNVTHTVNIK
-205 DTRYGCTPTIITN
+205 TNYGCTKTVITGGR
-218 AYYGVKQNKP
+218 YYVLNRTP
-228 GYVIAWK
+228 GYIIFFK
-235 KDGKAGKNSI
+235 KDGKASDYSI
-245 DDKGDF
+245 DSYGSFVLCNSAGEEISGIGSVSASNTSDSFFVPTDKM
-251 ILYSN
+251 S
-256 DKPVDG
+256 
-262 ISTISANLG
+262 
-271 STGEFFIPAESLNL
+271 L
-285 DNPSEY
+285 DNFSDYKVKQKYTPS
-291 KIIQR
+291 
-296 YEPTYN
+296 YN
-302 KNVTYETSSSA
+302 KQVTYSTLSDSH
-313 NKTRPAYPQVKEIS
+313 TRPAYPQVKEIS

-335 KIKVNWNL
+335 KAKVNWNL

-358 TIKSTNGAT
+358 TIKSTDKAT
-367 NAVKTT
+367 NAVETT
-373 TQNIKYMAGKTAY
+373 TQNIQYMAGKTAY
-386 SYEFDVPLGES
+386 SYEFDVPLGKS
-397 LNYEFS
+397 LKYEFS
-403 IKRSHTGNYAVWNNA
+403 IKRSHTGNSDVWNNA
-418 FIKHTSLSASA
+418 FSKHTSLSASA
-429 KHCNV
+429 KHSNV

-448 TATITWQTDGD
+448 TATITWQTEGD
-459 IWSSGTKAVLT
+459 IWSSGTKAVIT
-470 RLNVTNNT
+470 RINVTTNT

-484 SKENFQ
+484 SKEEFL
-490 SGKYVDKMIMVCNEY
+490 SGKYVDDMIMVCNEY
-505 SYRLTVK
+505 RYRLTVK
-512 PAEAYGTL
+512 PTEAYGTL
-520 TPVEAPESIMPTS
+520 PTVAAPESIMPTS

-548 DRVELAWSSKG
+548 DRVELAWSSNG

-599 AVPGVVYDYQIKGQ
+599 AIPGIVYDYRIRGQ
-613 VMCSGNLLESDEVL
+613 VMCSGKLIESDEKL

-657 AEPTDGSGV
+657 AEPTEGSGV

-686 LNDATQAATLQAWV
+686 LNDATQAVTLQAWV

-714 YKLAYKDK
+714 YKLAYNGK
-722 KIEFSAGSQTLKTPK
+722 KIEFTAGSQTLKTPK
-737 KLSEYVSSDQ
+737 KLSDYASSAQ
-747 FVHLSAVASA
+747 FVHLSAVASD

-799 LWNKALSADTIASD
+799 LWNKALNADTIASD
-813 YSRYLVGNE
+813 YNRYLVGNE

-854 VATGVK
+854 VATNVTT
-860 ISSKDIPTSA
+860 SSKDIPTFA
-870 QLGHSSY
+870 QLGYSSY
-877 TSVDGSYQIRSLP
+877 TATDGSYQIRSLP

-923 SHTVNFTDKSAF
+923 SHTVNFTDKSSF
-935 NISGKV
+935 KISGKV

-1017 ESGFELFDVTTVRYI
+1017 DNGFEIFDVTTVRYI
-1032 GRIAGGTKQEALP
+1032 GRVAGGTKQEAFP

-1067 EAYKMT
+1067 DAYQMT
-1073 TEARDTT
+1073 ATKHEET
-1080 LNHFKGAYV
+1080 LNHFKGVYAK
-1089 SKQHKNRVAYD
+1089 KQYDNRVVYE
-1100 GNKITIYPDAE
+1100 GNKITIYPNAE
-1111 TGEFYADLIPEKYKI
+1111 TGEFFADLIPEKYKI

-1148 FVQQNEVNEY
+1148 FAKQSEVNAY
-1158 VDSVSTQGV
+1158 VDSISTQGK

-1187 TPSILVKEKVKGK
+1187 TPSIIVKEKVKGK

-1205 GKEELNVATLD
+1205 GKEELGISTLD

-1223 KTYNPDNAAQ
+1223 KTYDPDNVAQ

-1265 RRKEGVKEDIVPTP
+1265 RRKDGVKEDIVPTP
-1279 EATLSFSRGDL
+1279 EAKLSFSRGDI
-1290 AYGTQENITTDENGE
+1290 AYGTQEDITTDEKGE

-1317 TSAMRSAAMDMTY
+1317 TSALRSAAMDMTY
-1330 TENSQSSSSTTINW
+1330 SENSESTSSTTINW
-1344 KEGFDGKGNTKAI
+1344 KGGFDGKGNTKAI
-1357 IVGAKTM
+1357 VIGAKTL

-1383 PGSNSYSYLEKG
+1383 PGSNSYAYLEKG
-1395 VTVTSTSSYEGSVA
+1395 VTVTSTSTYEGNVT

-1414 NSEAKINTEL
+1414 NNEAK
-1424 VTFVGAGAG
+1424 VGAKVITFTGLGAG
-1433 VINKNDIK
+1433 VVNENDVK
-1441 NEYSFGV
+1441 NEFSFGA
-1448 SHSEMIGGTDT
+1448 SHSETIGGTDS

-1474 DPQYVGPDGDLFVGF
+1474 DPQYVGSDGDLFVGY

-1495 GKTQNIAVVSREMYQ
+1495 GKTENIAVTTREMYLANP
-1510 SAPDKYE
+1510 SEYE
-1517 LFGDVTPAAND
+1517 LFGSVTPESNE
-1528 YLLVKA
+1528 YLLVKT

-1553 IEKVLLPKLEEVR
+1553 IEQVLLPKLEDVR
-1566 NSMLHQQSEALDFQA
+1566 NKLLHQQAEGVDFQA

-1593 KLGVDDANYGKSNND
+1593 KLTVDDPNFGKSNND
-1608 KVFKGANA
+1608 KVFKSANA
-1616 NDPLDGPSY
+1616 NTPTDGPSY

-1647 DNWKKQ
+1647 ENWKMQ

-1689 ETTRFSL
+1689 ETQRFSI
-1696 LIGAQFST
+1696 LIGAQFT
-1704 NFGWELNGT
+1704 NNFGWTLNGT
-1713 GMILNIDEKFTTEHG
+1713 GMVLTVDESFTTEHG
-1728 GEFTNEETARHC
+1728 GEFSTEETARHC

-1765 GDQYINYKDMKD
+1765 GDQYVKYKDMKN

-1786 IFKTRGGATSCPF
+1786 IFKTRGGATSCPY

-1829 EKDFIENVPSGKSA
+1829 EKDFVENVPSGKSA
-1843 YFTLYLRNNSESQD
+1843 YFTLYLRNDSESQD

-1871 NGAQLLIDGAP
+1871 NGAQLLMDGAP

-1928 FQDEIYDDVTFSV
+1928 FQGDIYDDVTFSV
-1941 HFTPSATDVNLKKPT
+1941 HFTPSATDVKLKKPT

-2004 SDNDWTTLMSYYN
+2004 SDNDWTTLMSYYDDET
-2017 NQALYDQA
+2017 LYDQA
-2025 VKNGMNAEMI
+2025 VKKGMNAEMI

-2044 YSWFMDDLQDQRY
+2044 YRWFMDDQQDQRY

-2068 NAEVYNYSAVHS
+2068 NEEVYNYSAVHT

-2106 VKLTFNEPIADGLLT
+2106 VMLRFNEPIADGLLT

-2145 GKNDELV
+2145 GKNDVLV

-2165 VEMWTLAD
+2165 IEMWTLAD

-2200 KVKVADKTIVSDKAF
+2200 KVKVAEKTIVSDKAF

-2273 KMHGA
+2273 RMHGA
-2278 RIWDKVLTPARLQT
+2278 RIWDKVMTPARLQT

-2329 MRGAEWA
+2329 MRGGEWA

-2344 FNGKDQYLK
+2344 FNGKDQYVK
-2353 LSAGSSCVVDNTMDY
+2353 LSSGSSCVVDKSMDY

-2381 TATIISNGRGDGED
+2381 TATIISNGRGDGEE

-2422 CDGSYADNDWHHVA
+2422 CDGSFADNDWHHVA
-2436 VAVNRTSGRAQIYVD
+2436 VAVNRTSGRGQIYVD

-2478 TPADNL
+2478 TPADNP
-2484 QQEKADN
+2484 QPERADN

-2533 ETYIEWQGVKE
+2533 ETYTEWQGVKE
-2544 LQFSLKDQKQQAD
+2544 LQFSLMDQKQQAD

-2566 VVGGDVETKTSAPVK
+2566 AVGGDVETKASAPVK

-2631 LSPITWSAFID
+2631 LSPITWSAYID

-2648 SDNALTVVKKLNEE
+2648 SDRALTVVKKLNEE
-2662 KTIRVKALNN
+2662 KTIKVKVLNK

-2698 PTASQDIVL
+2698 PTASADIVL

-2738 KVEGEKPDWTVNAAD
+2738 KVEGEKPDWTVNPAD

-2804 LTVYSNDVSSDNLE
+2804 LTVYSNDVNGSDLE

-2832 ESEKPISFENNAV
+2832 QSEKPISFENNAV
-2845 VGSPSQPVLFT
+2845 VGSPAQPVLFT

-2861 VQNISLNEG
+2861 VQNITLNEG

-2900 VKNEQYGFA
+2900 VKSEQYGFA

-2917 MGQLTAIDND
+2917 VGQLTEIDND
-2927 QMYLVHSSQP
+2927 QMYLVHSSAP
-2937 QSLHISGPVVDPTSH
+2937 QSLHISGPAVDPTSH

-2960 ADGTAR
+2960 EDGTPR

-3035 QYPSKTSVGRKTKA
+3035 QYPSKTSVGRKAKA
-3049 AMAAAKSAD
+3049 AMAAAKNAD

-3078 VELQQGDRLVSYVA
+3078 VELQRGDRLVSYVG
-3092 GELRGYAEAIA
+3092 GEPRGYAEGIT
-3103 LPDGRTV
+3103 LPDGRTI
-3110 FMLTIGGDKPEGV
+3110 FMLAVGGDKPEAV
-3123 DVTIERDGDVVAKA
+3123 DVTIERGGDVIAKA
-3137 PSAVSYAA
+3137 PSAISYAA
-3145 NSNVGTLSEPMR
+3145 NSNVGTINEPMH
-3157 ISFLGTEGGLYI
+3157 ISFLGTEGGLYV

-3177 LKIRATVDRDAY
+3177 LKIRAMVDRDAY
-3189 TDVYVSDMSG
+3189 ADVYVTDMSG
-3199 KRIVAWNDCNA
+3199 KRVVTWNDCNA

-3220 GNSVPAG
+3220 GNTVPAG

>member
-1 MKRRREKQPPPYLD
+1 MKRRRLQQSPPYLD
-15 GRVAGNAVSMRRSMR
+15 RRFAGNSVSTRRSMR
-30 TPAGR
+30 TSAGR
-35 FMQFFLCVMMLMAFS
+35 FMQFFLCVVMLMAFS
-50 VQKASAYDDW
+50 VQKASADDW
-60 DNKWISQWYDPIN
+60 NNAWIKQRFNPVD
-73 ATIVLDIR
+73 ATLELDIR
-81 VYQSWG
+81 VYQDWG
-87 GGSPGGHCGFIGDN
+87 ASGDGHCGFCRKN
-101 GYLTVNVAGYGI
+101 GYLTVNVAGKEIKLRGPEDKWTSLEVGGDQVTGI
-113 KINGPSG
+113 
-120 TWNNSDD
+120 DY
-127 LEKYVKN
+127 KYVQ
-134 DDDETL
+134 
-140 NKDVSVEWLDSRV
+140 WLGKLTDP
-153 VTSNGKSA
+153 TNGKKA
-161 YFLKI
+161 YYLRLIIPLKQVNSSESV
-166 TVPLTQDRIGT
+166 TYT
-177 DQEVEYKGKWWRKAL
+177 GKWWRRGR
-192 AAEDQKVNFKEKV
+192 DDNNVTHTVNIK
-205 DTRYGCTPTIITN
+205 TNYGCTKTVITGGR
-218 AYYGVKQNKP
+218 YYVLNSTP
-228 GYVIAWK
+228 GYIIFFK
-235 KDGKAGKNSI
+235 KDGKASDYSI
-245 DDKGDF
+245 DSYGSFVLCNSAGEEISGIGSVSASNTSGSFFVPTDKM
-251 ILYSN
+251 S
-256 DKPVDG
+256 
-262 ISTISANLG
+262 
-271 STGEFFIPAESLNL
+271 L
-285 DNPSEY
+285 DNFSDYKVKQKYTPS
-291 KIIQR
+291 
-296 YEPTYN
+296 YN
-302 KNVTYETSSSA
+302 KQVTYSTLSDSH
-313 NKTRPAYPQVKEIS
+313 TRPAYPQVKEIS

-335 KIKVNWNL
+335 KAKVNWNL

-358 TIKSTNGAT
+358 TIKSTDKAT
-367 NAVKTT
+367 NAVETT
-373 TQNIKYMAGKTAY
+373 TQNIQYMAGKTAY
-386 SYEFDVPLGES
+386 SYEFDVPLGKS

-403 IKRSHTGNYAVWNNA
+403 IKRSHTGNSDVWNNA
-418 FIKHTSLSASA
+418 FSKHTSLSASA
-429 KHCNV
+429 KHSNV

-448 TATITWQTDGD
+448 TATITWQTEGD
-459 IWSSGTKAVLT
+459 IWSSGTKAVIT
-470 RLNVTNNT
+470 RINVTTNT

-484 SKENFQ
+484 SKEEFL
-490 SGKYVDKMIMVCNEY
+490 SGKYVDDMIMVCNEY
-505 SYRLTVK
+505 RYRLTVK
-512 PAEAYGTL
+512 PTEAYGTL
-520 TPVEAPESIMPTS
+520 PTVAAPESIMPTS

-570 HGAPDTDYKQIAVTE
+570 HGAPDADYKQIAVTE

-599 AVPGVVYDYQIKGQ
+599 AIPGIVYDYSIRGQ
-613 VMCSGNLLESDEVL
+613 VMCSGKLIESDEKL

-657 AEPTDGSGV
+657 AEPTEGSGV
-666 PGKSYVFS
+666 PGKSYVFT

-686 LNDATQAATLQAWV
+686 LNDATQAVTLQAWV
-700 RAANEGTIIEKPGM
+700 RAAKEGTIIEKPGM
-714 YKLAYKDK
+714 YKLAYNGK
-722 KIEFSAGSQTLKTPK
+722 KIEFTAGTQTLKTPK

-757 THLYIYVNGLA
+757 THLIIYINGEA

-799 LWNKALSADTIASD
+799 LWNKALNADTIASD
-813 YSRYLVGNE
+813 YNRYLVGNE

-854 VATGVK
+854 VATNVTT
-860 ISSKDIPTSA
+860 SSKDIPTSA
-870 QLGHSSY
+870 QLGYSSY
-877 TSVDGSYQIRSLP
+877 TATDGSYQIRSLP

-923 SHTVNFTDKSAF
+923 SHTVNFTDKSSF
-935 NISGKV
+935 KISGKV

-1017 ESGFELFDVTTVRYI
+1017 DNGFEIFDVTTVRYI
-1032 GRIAGGTKQEALP
+1032 GRVAGGTKQEAFP

-1067 EAYKMT
+1067 DAYQMT
-1073 TEARDTT
+1073 ATKHEET
-1080 LNHFKGAYV
+1080 LNHFKGVYAK
-1089 SKQHKNRVAYD
+1089 KQYDNRVVYE
-1100 GNKITIYPDAE
+1100 GNKITIYPNAE
-1111 TGEFYADLIPEKYKI
+1111 TGEFFADLIPEKYKI

-1148 FVQQNEVNEY
+1148 FAKQSEVNAY
-1158 VDSVSTQGV
+1158 VDSISTQGK

-1187 TPSILVKEKVKGK
+1187 TPSIIVKEKVKGK

-1205 GKEELNVATLD
+1205 GKEELGISTLD

-1223 KTYNPDNAAQ
+1223 KTYDPDNAAQ

-1265 RRKEGVKEDIVPTP
+1265 RRKDGVKEDIVPTP
-1279 EATLSFSRGDL
+1279 EAKLSFSRGDI
-1290 AYGTQENITTDENGE
+1290 AYGTQEDITTDEKGE

-1317 TSAMRSAAMDMTY
+1317 TSALRSAAMDMTY
-1330 TENSQSSSSTTINW
+1330 SENSESTSSTTINW
-1344 KEGFDGKGNTKAI
+1344 KGGFDGKGNTKAI
-1357 IVGAKTM
+1357 VIGAKTL

-1383 PGSNSYSYLEKG
+1383 PGSNSYAYLEKG
-1395 VTVTSTSSYEGSVA
+1395 VTVTSTSTYEGNVT

-1414 NSEAKINTEL
+1414 NNEAK
-1424 VTFVGAGAG
+1424 VGAKVITFTGLGAG
-1433 VINKNDIK
+1433 VVNENDVK
-1441 NEYSFGV
+1441 NEFSFGA
-1448 SHSEMIGGTDT
+1448 SHSETIGGTDS

-1474 DPQYVGPDGDLFVGF
+1474 DPQYVGSDGDLFVGY

-1495 GKTQNIAVVSREMYQ
+1495 GKTENIAVTTREMYL
-1510 SAPDKYE
+1510 ANPTEYE
-1517 LFGDVTPAAND
+1517 LFGSVTPESNE
-1528 YLLVKA
+1528 YLLVKT

-1553 IEKVLLPKLEEVR
+1553 IEQVLLPKLEDVR
-1566 NSMLHQQSEALDFQA
+1566 NKLLHQQAEGVDFQA

-1593 KLGVDDANYGKSNND
+1593 KLAVDDPNFGKSNND

-1616 NDPLDGPSY
+1616 NTPTDGPSY

-1647 DNWKKQ
+1647 DNWKMQ

-1689 ETTRFSL
+1689 ETQRFSI
-1696 LIGAQFST
+1696 LIGAQFT
-1704 NFGWELNGT
+1704 NNFGWTLNGT
-1713 GMILNIDEKFTTEHG
+1713 GMVLTVDESFTTEHG
-1728 GEFTNEETARHC
+1728 GEFSTEETARHC
-1740 KGYVLAEEGSDYIS
+1740 KGYVLAEEGSDYLS

-1765 GDQYINYKDMKD
+1765 GDQYIKYKDMKN
-1777 EEGQTFSTF
+1777 EEGETFSTF
-1786 IFKTRGGATSCPF
+1786 IFKTRGGATSCPY

-1810 GQHVINEATVQM
+1810 GQHVIDEATVQM

-1829 EKDFIENVPSGKSA
+1829 EKDFVENVPSGKSA
-1843 YFTLYLRNNSESQD
+1843 YFTLYLRNDSESQD
-1857 DNWYNLVIDDSSNP
+1857 DNWYNLVIDDGSNP
-1871 NGAQLLIDGAP
+1871 NGAQLLMDGAP

-1928 FQDEIYDDVTFSV
+1928 FQGDIYDDVTFSV
-1941 HFTPSATDVNLKKPT
+1941 HFTPSATDVKLKKPT
-1956 DNWTYNTKLPTAEVN
+1956 DNWTYNTKLPTTEVN

-2004 SDNDWTTLMSYYN
+2004 SDNDWTTLMSYYDDET
-2017 NQALYDQA
+2017 LYDRA

-2044 YSWFMDDLQDQRY
+2044 YRWFMDDQQDQRY

-2068 NAEVYNYSAVHS
+2068 NEEVYNYSAVHT

-2106 VKLTFNEPIADGLLT
+2106 VMLRFNEPIADGLLT

-2165 VEMWTLAD
+2165 IEMWTLAD
-2173 KAQDAVLFSQGNAN
+2173 KPQDAVLFSQGNAN
-2187 SAIELATTSDNRL
+2187 SSIELATTSDNRL

-2278 RIWDKVLTPARLQT
+2278 RIWDKVMTPARLQT

-2313 AKGDVLA
+2313 AKGSVLA

-2329 MRGAEWA
+2329 MRGGEWA

-2353 LSAGSSCVVDNTMDY
+2353 LSSGSSCVVDSSMDY

-2381 TATIISNGRGDGED
+2381 TATIISNGRGDGEE

-2422 CDGSYADNDWHHVA
+2422 CDGSFADNDWHHVA
-2436 VAVNRTSGRAQIYVD
+2436 VAVNRTSGRGQIYVD

-2519 LDGAEKGLL
+2519 LDGTEKGLL

-2533 ETYIEWQGVKE
+2533 ETYTEWQGVKE
-2544 LQFSLKDQKQQAD
+2544 LQFSLMDQKQQAD

-2566 VVGGDVETKTSAPVK
+2566 AVGGDVETKASAPVK

-2631 LSPITWSAFID
+2631 LSPITWSAYID

-2648 SDNALTVVKKLNEE
+2648 SDRALTVVKKLNEE
-2662 KTIRVKALNN
+2662 KTIKVKALNK

-2698 PTASQDIVL
+2698 PTASEDIVL

-2738 KVEGEKPDWTVNAAD
+2738 KVEGEKPEWTVNPAD

-2804 LTVYSNDVSSDNLE
+2804 LTVYSNDVNGSDLE

-2832 ESEKPISFENNAV
+2832 QSEKPISFENNAV

-2861 VQNISLNEG
+2861 VQNITLNEG

-2900 VKNEQYGFA
+2900 VKSEQYGFA

-2917 MGQLTAIDND
+2917 VGQLTEIDND
-2927 QMYLVHSSQP
+2927 QMYLVHSSAP
-2937 QSLHISGPVVDPTSH
+2937 QNLHISGPAVDPTSH

-2960 ADGTAR
+2960 EDGTPR

-3024 LQRQSQDDAQL
+3024 LQRQSQDDAVL
-3035 QYPSKTSVGRKTKA
+3035 QYPSKTSVGRKAKA
-3049 AMAAAKSAD
+3049 AMAAAKDAD

-3092 GELRGYAEAIA
+3092 GEPRGYAEGIT
-3103 LPDGRTV
+3103 LPDGRTI
-3110 FMLTIGGDKPEGV
+3110 FMLAVGGDKPEAV
-3123 DVTIERDGDVVAKA
+3123 DVTIERGGNIIAKA
-3137 PSAVSYAA
+3137 PSAISYAA
-3145 NSNVGTLSEPMR
+3145 NSNVGTINEPMH
-3157 ISFLGTEGGLYI
+3157 ISFLGTEGGLYV

-3177 LKIRATVDRDAY
+3177 LKIRAMVDRDAY
-3189 TDVYVSDMSG
+3189 ADVYVTDMSG
-3199 KRIVAWNDCNA
+3199 KRVVAWNDCNA

-3220 GNSVPAG
+3220 GNTVPSG

>member
-1 MKRRREKQPPPYLD
+1 MKRRRLQQPPPYLD
-15 GRVAGNAVSMRRSMR
+15 RRFAGNSVSTRRSMR
-30 TPAGR
+30 TSAGR
-35 FMQFFLCVMMLMAFS
+35 FMQFFLCVVMLMAFS
-50 VQKASAYDDW
+50 VQKASADDW
-60 DNKWISQWYDPIN
+60 NNAWIKQRFNPVN
-73 ATIVLDIR
+73 ATLELDIR
-81 VYQSWG
+81 VYQDWG
-87 GGSPGGHCGFIGDN
+87 GSGNGHCGFCRDD
-101 GYLTVNVAGYGI
+101 GYLTVNVAGKEIKLRGPKNEWTSLSVGSDEVTGI
-113 KINGPSG
+113 
-120 TWNNSDD
+120 DY
-127 LEKYVKN
+127 KYVY
-134 DDDETL
+134 
-140 NKDVSVEWLDSRV
+140 WLGKSTDP
-153 VTSNGKSA
+153 TNGKKA
-161 YFLKI
+161 YYLRLIIPLKQVNSSESV
-166 TVPLTQDRIGT
+166 TYT
-177 DQEVEYKGKWWRKAL
+177 GKWWRRGR
-192 AAEDQKVNFKEKV
+192 DDNNVTHTVNIK
-205 DTRYGCTPTIITN
+205 TNYGCTKTVITGGR
-218 AYYGVKQNKP
+218 YYVLNRTP
-228 GYVIAWK
+228 GYIIFFK
-235 KDGKAGKNSI
+235 KDGKASDYSI
-245 DDKGDF
+245 DSYGSFVLCNSAGEEISGIGSVSASNTSGSFFVPTDKM
-251 ILYSN
+251 S
-256 DKPVDG
+256 
-262 ISTISANLG
+262 
-271 STGEFFIPAESLNL
+271 L
-285 DNPSEY
+285 DNFSDYKVKQKYTPS
-291 KIIQR
+291 
-296 YEPTYN
+296 YN
-302 KNVTYETSSSA
+302 KQVTYSTLSDSH
-313 NKTRPAYPQVKEIS
+313 TRPAYPQVKEIS

-335 KIKVNWNL
+335 KAKVNWNL

-358 TIKSTNGAT
+358 TIKSTDKAT
-367 NAVKTT
+367 NAVETT
-373 TQNIKYMAGKTAY
+373 TQNIQYMAGKTAY
-386 SYEFDVPLGES
+386 SYEFDVPLGKS

-403 IKRSHTGNYAVWNNA
+403 IKRSHTGNSDVWNNA
-418 FIKHTSLSASA
+418 FSKHTSLSASA
-429 KHCNV
+429 KHSNV

-448 TATITWQTDGD
+448 TATITWQTEGD
-459 IWSSGTKAVLT
+459 IWSSGTKAVIT
-470 RLNVTNNT
+470 RINVTTNT

-484 SKENFQ
+484 SKEEFL
-490 SGKYVDKMIMVCNEY
+490 SGKYVDDMIMVCNEY
-505 SYRLTVK
+505 RYRLTVK
-512 PAEAYGTL
+512 PTEAYGTL
-520 TPVEAPESIMPTS
+520 PTVAAPESIMPTS

-599 AVPGVVYDYQIKGQ
+599 AIPGIVYDYRIRGQ
-613 VMCSGNLLESDEVL
+613 VMCSGKLIESDEKL

-657 AEPTDGSGV
+657 AEPTEGSGV
-666 PGKSYVFS
+666 PGKSYVFT

-686 LNDATQAATLQAWV
+686 LNDATQAVTLQAWV
-700 RAANEGTIIEKPGM
+700 RAAKEGTIIEKPGM
-714 YKLAYKDK
+714 YKLAYNGK
-722 KIEFSAGSQTLKTPK
+722 KIEFTAGTQTLKTPK
-737 KLSEYVSSDQ
+737 KLSDYASSAQ
-747 FVHLSAVASA
+747 FVHLSAVAND

-799 LWNKALSADTIASD
+799 LWNKALNADTIASD
-813 YSRYLVGNE
+813 YNRYLVGNE

-854 VATGVK
+854 VATNVTT
-860 ISSKDIPTSA
+860 SSKDIPTFA
-870 QLGHSSY
+870 QLGYSSY
-877 TSVDGSYQIRSLP
+877 TATDGSYQIRSLP

-923 SHTVNFTDKSAF
+923 SHTVNFTDKSSF
-935 NISGKV
+935 KISGKV

-1017 ESGFELFDVTTVRYI
+1017 DNGFEIFDVTTVRYI
-1032 GRIAGGTKQEALP
+1032 GRVAGGTKQEAFP

-1067 EAYKMT
+1067 DAYQMT
-1073 TEARDTT
+1073 ATKHEET
-1080 LNHFKGAYV
+1080 LNHFKGVYAK
-1089 SKQHKNRVAYD
+1089 KQYDNRVVYE
-1100 GNKITIYPDAE
+1100 GNKITIYPNAE
-1111 TGEFYADLIPEKYKI
+1111 TGEFFADLIPEKYKI

-1148 FVQQNEVNEY
+1148 FAKQSEVNAY
-1158 VDSVSTQGV
+1158 VDSISTQGK

-1187 TPSILVKEKVKGK
+1187 TPSIIVKEKVKGK

-1205 GKEELNVATLD
+1205 GKEELGISTLD

-1265 RRKEGVKEDIVPTP
+1265 RRKDGVKEDIVPTP
-1279 EATLSFSRGDL
+1279 EAKLSFSRGDI
-1290 AYGTQENITTDENGE
+1290 AYGTQEDITTDEKGE

-1317 TSAMRSAAMDMTY
+1317 TSALRSAAMDMTY
-1330 TENSQSSSSTTINW
+1330 SENSESTSSTTINW
-1344 KEGFDGKGNTKAI
+1344 KGGFDGKGNTKAI
-1357 IVGAKTM
+1357 VIGAKTL

-1383 PGSNSYSYLEKG
+1383 PGSNSYAYLEKG
-1395 VTVTSTSSYEGSVA
+1395 VTVTSTSTYEGNVT

-1414 NSEAKINTEL
+1414 NNEAK
-1424 VTFVGAGAG
+1424 VGAKVITFTGLGAG
-1433 VINKNDIK
+1433 VVNENDVK
-1441 NEYSFGV
+1441 NEFSFGA
-1448 SHSEMIGGTDT
+1448 SHSETIGGTDS

-1474 DPQYVGPDGDLFVGF
+1474 DPQYVGSDGDLFVGY

-1495 GKTQNIAVVSREMYQ
+1495 GKTENIAVTTREMYLANP
-1510 SAPDKYE
+1510 SEYE
-1517 LFGDVTPAAND
+1517 LFGSVTPESNE
-1528 YLLVKA
+1528 YLLVKT

-1553 IEKVLLPKLEEVR
+1553 IEQVLLPKLEDVR
-1566 NSMLHQQSEALDFQA
+1566 NKLLHQSAEGVDFQA

-1593 KLGVDDANYGKSNND
+1593 KLAVDDPNFGKSNND

-1616 NDPLDGPSY
+1616 NTPTDGPSY

-1647 DNWKKQ
+1647 DNWKMQ

-1689 ETTRFSL
+1689 ETQRFSI
-1696 LIGAQFST
+1696 LIGAQFT
-1704 NFGWELNGT
+1704 NNFGWTLNGT
-1713 GMILNIDEKFTTEHG
+1713 GMVLTVDESFTTEHG
-1728 GEFTNEETARHC
+1728 GEFSTEETARHC

-1765 GDQYINYKDMKD
+1765 GDQYVKYKDMKN

-1786 IFKTRGGATSCPF
+1786 IFKTRGGATSCPY

-1829 EKDFIENVPSGKSA
+1829 EKDFVENVPSGKSA
-1843 YFTLYLRNNSESQD
+1843 YFTLYLRNDSESQD
-1857 DNWYNLVIDDSSNP
+1857 DNWYNLVIDDGSNP
-1871 NGAQLLIDGAP
+1871 NGAQLLMDGAP

-1928 FQDEIYDDVTFSV
+1928 FQGDIYDDVTFSV
-1941 HFTPSATDVNLKKPT
+1941 HFTPSATDVKLKKPT
-1956 DNWTYNTKLPTAEVN
+1956 DNWTYNTKLPTTEVN

-2004 SDNDWTTLMSYYN
+2004 SDNDWTTLMSYYDDET
-2017 NQALYDQA
+2017 LYDRA
-2025 VKNGMNAEMI
+2025 VKKGMNAEMI

-2044 YSWFMDDLQDQRY
+2044 YRWFMDDQQDQRY

-2068 NAEVYNYSAVHS
+2068 NEEVYNYSAVHT

-2106 VKLTFNEPIADGLLT
+2106 VMLRFNEPIADGLLT

-2126 VTGIR
+2126 VTGVR

-2145 GKNDELV
+2145 GKNDVLV

-2165 VEMWTLAD
+2165 IEMWTLAD

-2200 KVKVADKTIVSDKAF
+2200 KVKVAEKTIVSDKAF

-2222 AHVALVYNNEGNV
+2222 AHVALVYNNEGDV

-2250 GEYNGEGAYVFGAS
+2250 GEYKGEGAYVFGAS

-2273 KMHGA
+2273 RMHGA
-2278 RIWDKVLTPARLQT
+2278 RIWDKVMTPARLQT

-2302 SNLIAYYPMSE
+2302 SNLIAYYPMWE
-2313 AKGDVLA
+2313 AKGSVLA

-2329 MRGAEWA
+2329 MRGGEWA

-2353 LSAGSSCVVDNTMDY
+2353 LSSGSSCVVDSSMDY

-2381 TATIISNGRGDGED
+2381 TATIISNGRGDGEE

-2422 CDGSYADNDWHHVA
+2422 CDGSFADNDWHHVA
-2436 VAVNRTSGRAQIYVD
+2436 VAVNRTSGRGQIYVD

-2519 LDGAEKGLL
+2519 LDGTEKGLL

-2544 LQFSLKDQKQQAD
+2544 LQFSLMDQKQQAD

-2566 VVGGDVETKTSAPVK
+2566 AVGGDVETKASAPVK

-2631 LSPITWSAFID
+2631 LSPITWSAYID

-2648 SDNALTVVKKLNEE
+2648 SDRALTVVKKLNEE
-2662 KTIRVKALNN
+2662 KTIRVKALNK

-2698 PTASQDIVL
+2698 PTASADIVL

-2738 KVEGEKPDWTVNAAD
+2738 KVEGEKPEWTVNPAD

-2804 LTVYSNDVSSDNLE
+2804 LTVYSNDVNGSDLE

-2832 ESEKPISFENNAV
+2832 QSEKPISFENNAV

-2861 VQNISLNEG
+2861 VQNITLNEG

-2900 VKNEQYGFA
+2900 VKSEQYGFA

-2917 MGQLTAIDND
+2917 VGQLTAIDND
-2927 QMYLVHSSQP
+2927 QMYLVHSSAP
-2937 QSLHISGPVVDPTSH
+2937 QNLHISGPAVDPTSH

-2960 ADGTAR
+2960 EDGTPR

-3035 QYPSKTSVGRKTKA
+3035 QYPSKTSVGRKAKA
-3049 AMAAAKSAD
+3049 AMAAAKNAD

-3078 VELQQGDRLVSYVA
+3078 VSLQQGDRLVSYVA
-3092 GELRGYAEAIA
+3092 GEPRGYAEAIE
-3103 LPDGRTV
+3103 LPDGRTI
-3110 FMLTIGGDKPEGV
+3110 FMLAVGGDKPEAV
-3123 DVTIERDGDVVAKA
+3123 DVTIERGGDIIAKA
-3137 PSAVSYAA
+3137 PSVISYAA
-3145 NSNVGTLSEPMR
+3145 NSNVGTINEPMH
-3157 ISFLGTEGGLYI
+3157 ISFLGTEGGLYV

-3177 LKIRATVDRDAY
+3177 LKIRAMVDRDAY
-3189 TDVYVSDMSG
+3189 ADVYVTDMSG
-3199 KRIVAWNDCNA
+3199 KRVVAWNDCNA

-3220 GNSVPAG
+3220 GNTVPSG
-3227 VYIVSISVDGNVYS
+3227 VYIVSIAVDGNVYS

>member
-1 MKRRREKQPPPYLD
+1 MKRRRLQQPPPYLD
-15 GRVAGNAVSMRRSMR
+15 RRFAGNSVSTRRSMR
-30 TPAGR
+30 TSAGR
-35 FMQFFLCVMMLMAFS
+35 FMQFFLCVVMLMAFS
-50 VQKASAYDDW
+50 VQKASATDDW
-60 DNKWISQWYDPIN
+60 NNSWIHHRYNPVN
-73 ATIVLDIR
+73 ATLELDIR
-81 VYQSWG
+81 VFQTWG
-87 GGSPGGHCGFIGDN
+87 GIGNGHCGFCRN
-101 GYLTVNVAGYGI
+101 AGYLNVKVGGYDI
-113 KINGPSG
+113 KISGPDDNWKNFDVG
-120 TWNNSDD
+120 SDQVTGID
-127 LEKYVKN
+127 HKYVK
-134 DDDETL
+134 
-140 NKDVSVEWLDSRV
+140 WLGY
-153 VTSNGKSA
+153 TSDKA
-161 YFLKI
+161 YYLRLVI
-166 TVPLTQDRIGT
+166 PLTQSQIGT
-177 DQEVEYKGKWWRKAL
+177 DVAVSYSGMWWRKGKTESS
-192 AAEDQKVNFKEKV
+192 EDNPVSHN
-205 DTRYGCTPTIITN
+205 TSINTSYGCTKTVITGGR
-218 AYYGVKQNKP
+218 YGVQRNTT
-228 GYVIAWK
+228 GYYIDWK
-235 KDGKAGKNSI
+235 KDGTTPNYSIDHYGSFVLCNSAGKEISGIGSVSASNTSGSFFVPT
-245 DDKGDF
+245 DKM
-251 ILYSN
+251 S
-256 DKPVDG
+256 
-262 ISTISANLG
+262 
-271 STGEFFIPAESLNL
+271 L
-285 DNPSEY
+285 DNFSDYKVKQKYTPS
-291 KIIQR
+291 
-296 YEPTYN
+296 YN
-302 KNVTYETSSSA
+302 KQVTYSTLSDSH
-313 NKTRPAYPQVKEIS
+313 TRPAYPQVKELS

-335 KIKVNWNL
+335 KAKVNWNL

-358 TIKSTNGAT
+358 TIKSTDKAT
-367 NAVKTT
+367 NAVETT
-373 TQNIKYMAGKTAY
+373 TQNFKYMAGKTVY
-386 SYEFDVPLGES
+386 SYEFDVPLGKS
-397 LNYEFS
+397 MNYEFS
-403 IKRSHTGNYAVWNNA
+403 VRRSHTGNYAVWNNT
-418 FIKHTSLSASA
+418 FSKQTSLSASA
-429 KHCNV
+429 KHSNV

-448 TATITWQTDGD
+448 TATITWQTNGD
-459 IWSSGTKAVLT
+459 IWSSGTKAVIT
-470 RLNVTNNT
+470 RINVTTNT

-484 SKENFQ
+484 SKEDFL
-490 SGKYVDKMIMVCNEY
+490 SGKYVDDMIMVCNEY
-505 SYRLTVK
+505 RYRLTVK

-520 TPVEAPESIMPTS
+520 TPVAAPESIMPTS

-657 AEPTDGSGV
+657 AEPTEGSGV

-686 LNDATQAATLQAWV
+686 LNDATQAVTLQAWV
-700 RAANEGTIIEKPGM
+700 RAAKEGTIIEKPGM
-714 YKLAYKDK
+714 YKLAYNGK
-722 KIEFSAGSQTLKTPK
+722 KIEFTAGTQTLKTPK

-757 THLYIYVNGLA
+757 THLIIYINGEA

-782 NKVVMGE
+782 NVVMGE

-799 LWNKALSADTIASD
+799 LWNKALNADTIASD
-813 YSRYLVGNE
+813 YNRYLVGNE

-854 VATGVK
+854 VATN
-860 ISSKDIPTSA
+860 ITTSSKDIPTSA
-870 QLGHSSY
+870 QLGYSSY
-877 TSVDGSYQIRSLP
+877 TATDGSYQIRSLP

-923 SHTVNFTDKSAF
+923 SHTVNFTDKSSF

-1017 ESGFELFDVTTVRYI
+1017 DNGFEIFDVTTVRYI
-1032 GRIAGGTKQEALP
+1032 GRVAGGTKQEAFP

-1067 EAYKMT
+1067 DAYQMT
-1073 TEARDTT
+1073 ATKHEET
-1080 LNHFKGAYV
+1080 LNHFKGVYAK
-1089 SKQHKNRVAYD
+1089 KQYDNRVVYE
-1100 GNKITIYPDAE
+1100 GNKITIYPNAE
-1111 TGEFYADLIPEKYKI
+1111 TGEFFADLIPEKYKI

-1148 FVQQNEVNEY
+1148 FAKQSEVNAY
-1158 VDSVSTQGV
+1158 VDSISTQGK

-1187 TPSILVKEKVKGK
+1187 TPSIIVKEKVKGK

-1205 GKEELNVATLD
+1205 GKKELGISTLD

-1223 KTYNPDNAAQ
+1223 KTYDPDNAAQ

-1265 RRKEGVKEDIVPTP
+1265 RRKDGVKEDIVPTP
-1279 EATLSFSRGDL
+1279 EAKLSFSRGDI
-1290 AYGTQENITTDENGE
+1290 AYGTQEDITTDEKGE

-1317 TSAMRSAAMDMTY
+1317 TSALRSAAMDMTY
-1330 TENSQSSSSTTINW
+1330 SENSESTSSTTINW
-1344 KEGFDGKGNTKAI
+1344 KGGFDGKGNTKAI
-1357 IVGAKTM
+1357 VIGAKTL

-1383 PGSNSYSYLEKG
+1383 PGSNSYAYLEKG
-1395 VTVTSTSSYEGSVA
+1395 VTVTSTSTYEGNVT

-1414 NSEAKINTEL
+1414 NNEAK
-1424 VTFVGAGAG
+1424 VGAKVITFTGLGAG
-1433 VINKNDIK
+1433 VVNENDVK
-1441 NEYSFGV
+1441 NEFSFGA
-1448 SHSEMIGGTDT
+1448 SHSETIGGTDS

-1474 DPQYVGPDGDLFVGF
+1474 DPQYVGSDGDLFVGY

-1495 GKTQNIAVVSREMYQ
+1495 GKTENIAVTTREMYLANP
-1510 SAPDKYE
+1510 SEYE
-1517 LFGDVTPAAND
+1517 LFGSVTPESNE
-1528 YLLVKA
+1528 YLLVKT

-1553 IEKVLLPKLEEVR
+1553 IEQVLLPKLEDVR
-1566 NSMLHQQSEALDFQA
+1566 NKLLHQQAEGVDFQA

-1593 KLGVDDANYGKSNND
+1593 KLAVDDPNFGKSNND

-1616 NDPLDGPSY
+1616 NTPTDGPSY

-1647 DNWKKQ
+1647 DNWKMQ

-1689 ETTRFSL
+1689 ETQRFSI
-1696 LIGAQFST
+1696 LIGAQFT
-1704 NFGWELNGT
+1704 NNFGWTLNGT
-1713 GMILNIDEKFTTEHG
+1713 GMVLTVDESFTTEHG
-1728 GEFTNEETARHC
+1728 GEFSTEETARHC
-1740 KGYVLAEEGSDYIS
+1740 KGYVLAEEGSDYLS

-1765 GDQYINYKDMKD
+1765 GDQYVKYKDMKN
-1777 EEGQTFSTF
+1777 EEGGTFSTF
-1786 IFKTRGGATSCPF
+1786 IFKTRGGATSCPY

-1829 EKDFIENVPSGKSA
+1829 EKDFVENVPSGKSA

-1928 FQDEIYDDVTFSV
+1928 FQGDIYDDVTFSV
-1941 HFTPSATDVNLKKPT
+1941 HFTPSATDVKLKKPT
-1956 DNWTYNTKLPTAEVN
+1956 DNWTYNTKLPTTEVN

-2004 SDNDWTTLMSYYN
+2004 SDNDWTTLMSYYDDET
-2017 NQALYDQA
+2017 LYDQA

-2044 YSWFMDDLQDQRY
+2044 YRWFMDDQQDQRY

-2068 NAEVYNYSAVHS
+2068 NEEVYNYSAVHT

-2106 VKLTFNEPIADGLLT
+2106 VMLRFNEPIADGLLT

-2126 VTGIR
+2126 VTGVR

-2145 GKNDELV
+2145 GKNDVLV

-2165 VEMWTLAD
+2165 IEMWTLAD

-2200 KVKVADKTIVSDKAF
+2200 KVKVAEKTIVSDKAF

-2273 KMHGA
+2273 RMHGA

-2313 AKGDVLA
+2313 AKGNVLA
-2320 DKAHGANLE
+2320 DKAQGANLE
-2329 MRGAEWA
+2329 MRGGEWA

-2344 FNGKDQYLK
+2344 FNGKDQYVK
-2353 LSAGSSCVVDNTMDY
+2353 LSSGSSCVVDSSMDY

-2381 TATIISNGRGDGED
+2381 TATIISNGRGDGEE

-2422 CDGSYADNDWHHVA
+2422 CDGSFADNDWHHVA
-2436 VAVNRTSGRAQIYVD
+2436 VAVNRTSGRGQIYVD

-2484 QQEKADN
+2484 QQERADN

-2533 ETYIEWQGVKE
+2533 ETYTEWQGVKE
-2544 LQFSLKDQKQQAD
+2544 LQFSLMDQKQQAD
-2557 PTQKVPDAV
+2557 PTQKVPEAV
-2566 VVGGDVETKTSAPVK
+2566 AVGGDVETKASAPVK

-2631 LSPITWSAFID
+2631 LSPITWSAYID

-2648 SDNALTVVKKLNEE
+2648 SDRALTVVKKLNEE
-2662 KTIRVKALNN
+2662 KTIKVKALNK

-2698 PTASQDIVL
+2698 PTSSADIVL

-2738 KVEGEKPDWTVNAAD
+2738 KVEGEKPEWTVNPAD

-2804 LTVYSNDVSSDNLE
+2804 LTVYSNDVNGSDLE

-2832 ESEKPISFENNAV
+2832 QSEKPISFENNAV

-2861 VQNISLNEG
+2861 VQNITLNEG

-2900 VKNEQYGFA
+2900 VKSEQYGFA

-2917 MGQLTAIDND
+2917 MGQLTEIDND

-2937 QSLHISGPVVDPTSH
+2937 QSLHISGPAVDPTSH

-2960 ADGTAR
+2960 EDGTPR

-3035 QYPSKTSVGRKTKA
+3035 QYPSKTSVGRKAKA
-3049 AMAAAKSAD
+3049 AMAAAKNAD

-3078 VELQQGDRLVSYVA
+3078 VELQQGDRLVSYVG
-3092 GELRGYAEAIA
+3092 GEPRGYAEGIT
-3103 LPDGRTV
+3103 LPDGRTI
-3110 FMLTIGGDKPEGV
+3110 FMLAVGGDKPEAV
-3123 DVTIERDGDVVAKA
+3123 DVTIERGSNIIAKA
-3137 PSAVSYAA
+3137 PSAISYAA
-3145 NSNVGTLSEPMR
+3145 NSNVGTINEPMH
-3157 ISFLGTEGGLYI
+3157 ISFLGTEGGLYV

-3177 LKIRATVDRDAY
+3177 LKIRATVDREAY
-3189 TDVYVSDMSG
+3189 ADVYVTDMSG
-3199 KRIVAWNDCNA
+3199 KRVVAWNDCNA

-3220 GNSVPAG
+3220 GNTVPAG
-3227 VYIVSISVDGNVYS
+3227 VYIVSITVDGNVYS

>member
-1 MKRRREKQPPPYLD
+1 MKRRRLQQPPPYLD
-15 GRVAGNAVSMRRSMR
+15 RRFAGNSVSTRRSMR
-30 TPAGR
+30 TSAGR
-35 FMQFFLCVMMLMAFS
+35 FMQFFLCVVMLMAFS
-50 VQKASAYDDW
+50 VQKASADDW
-60 DNKWISQWYDPIN
+60 NNAWIKQRFNPVN
-73 ATIVLDIR
+73 ATLELDIR
-81 VYQSWG
+81 VYQDWG
-87 GGSPGGHCGFIGDN
+87 ASGDGHCGFCRED
-101 GYLTVNVAGYGI
+101 GYLTVNVAGKEIKLRGPEDEWTSLDVGGDQVTGI
-113 KINGPSG
+113 
-120 TWNNSDD
+120 DY
-127 LEKYVKN
+127 KYVQ
-134 DDDETL
+134 
-140 NKDVSVEWLDSRV
+140 WLGKSTDP
-153 VTSNGKSA
+153 TNGKKA
-161 YFLKI
+161 YYLRLIIPLKQVNSSESV
-166 TVPLTQDRIGT
+166 TYT
-177 DQEVEYKGKWWRKAL
+177 GKWWRRGRS
-192 AAEDQKVNFKEKV
+192 DNNVTHTVNIKT
-205 DTRYGCTPTIITN
+205 DYGCTKTVITGGR
-218 AYYGVKQNKP
+218 YYVLNRTP
-228 GYVIAWK
+228 GYIIFFK
-235 KDGKAGKNSI
+235 KDGKASDYSI
-245 DDKGDF
+245 DSYGSFVLCNSAGEEISGIGSVSASNTSGSFFVPTDKM
-251 ILYSN
+251 S
-256 DKPVDG
+256 
-262 ISTISANLG
+262 
-271 STGEFFIPAESLNL
+271 L
-285 DNPSEY
+285 DNFSDYKVKQKYTPS
-291 KIIQR
+291 
-296 YEPTYN
+296 YN
-302 KNVTYETSSSA
+302 KQVTYSTLSDSH
-313 NKTRPAYPQVKEIS
+313 TRPAYPQVKEIS

-335 KIKVNWNL
+335 KAKVNWNL

-358 TIKSTNGAT
+358 TIKSTDKAT
-367 NAVKTT
+367 NAVETT
-373 TQNIKYMAGKTAY
+373 TQNIQYMAGKTAY
-386 SYEFDVPLGES
+386 SYEFDVPLGKS

-403 IKRSHTGNYAVWNNA
+403 IKRSHTGNSDVWNNA
-418 FIKHTSLSASA
+418 FSKHTSLSASA
-429 KHCNV
+429 KHSNV

-448 TATITWQTDGD
+448 TATITWQTEGD
-459 IWSSGTKAVLT
+459 IWSSGTKAVIT
-470 RLNVTNNT
+470 RINVTTNT

-484 SKENFQ
+484 SKEEFL
-490 SGKYVDKMIMVCNEY
+490 SGKYVDDMIMICNEY
-505 SYRLTVK
+505 RYRLTVK
-512 PAEAYGTL
+512 PTEAYGTL
-520 TPVEAPESIMPTS
+520 PTVAAPESIMPTS

-599 AVPGVVYDYQIKGQ
+599 AIPGIVYDYSIRGQ
-613 VMCSGNLLESDEVL
+613 VMCSGKLIESDEKL

-657 AEPTDGSGV
+657 AEPTEGSGV
-666 PGKSYVFS
+666 PGKSYVFT

-686 LNDATQAATLQAWV
+686 LNDATQAVTLQAWV
-700 RAANEGTIIEKPGM
+700 RAAKEGTIIEKPGM
-714 YKLAYKDK
+714 YKLAYNGK
-722 KIEFSAGSQTLKTPK
+722 KIEFTAGTQTLKTPK

-747 FVHLSAVASA
+747 FVHLSAVAND

-782 NKVVMGE
+782 NNVVMGE

-799 LWNKALSADTIASD
+799 LWNKALNADTIASD
-813 YSRYLVGNE
+813 YNRYLVGNE

-854 VATGVK
+854 VATNVTT
-860 ISSKDIPTSA
+860 SSKDIPTSA
-870 QLGHSSY
+870 QLGYSSY
-877 TSVDGSYQIRSLP
+877 TAKDGSYQIRSLP

-923 SHTVNFTDKSAF
+923 SHTVNFTDKSSF
-935 NISGKV
+935 KISGKV

-961 VMDGKSNIVKTDAHG
+961 VMDGKSNIVKTDVHG

-1017 ESGFELFDVTTVRYI
+1017 DNGFEIFDVTTVRYI
-1032 GRIAGGTKQEALP
+1032 GRVAGGTKQEAFP

-1067 EAYKMT
+1067 DAYQMT
-1073 TEARDTT
+1073 ATKHEET
-1080 LNHFKGAYV
+1080 LNHFKGVYAK
-1089 SKQHKNRVAYD
+1089 KQYDNRVVYE
-1100 GNKITIYPDAE
+1100 GNKITIYPNAE
-1111 TGEFYADLIPEKYKI
+1111 TGEFFADLIPEKYKI

-1148 FVQQNEVNEY
+1148 FAKQSEVNAY
-1158 VDSVSTQGV
+1158 VDSISTQGK

-1187 TPSILVKEKVKGK
+1187 TPSIIVKEKVNGK

-1205 GKEELNVATLD
+1205 GKEELGISTLD

-1223 KTYNPDNAAQ
+1223 KTYDPDNAAQ

-1265 RRKEGVKEDIVPTP
+1265 RRKDGVKEDIVPTP
-1279 EATLSFSRGDL
+1279 EAKLSFSRGDI
-1290 AYGTQENITTDENGE
+1290 AYGTQEDITTDEKGE

-1317 TSAMRSAAMDMTY
+1317 TSALRSAAMDMTY
-1330 TENSQSSSSTTINW
+1330 SENSESTSSTTINW
-1344 KEGFDGKGNTKAI
+1344 KGGFDGKGNTKAI
-1357 IVGAKTM
+1357 VIGAKTL

-1383 PGSNSYSYLEKG
+1383 PGSNSYAYLEKG
-1395 VTVTSTSSYEGSVA
+1395 VTVTSTSTYEGNVT

-1414 NSEAKINTEL
+1414 NNEAK
-1424 VTFVGAGAG
+1424 VGAKVITFTGLGAG
-1433 VINKNDIK
+1433 VVNENDVK
-1441 NEYSFGV
+1441 NEFSFGA
-1448 SHSEMIGGTDT
+1448 SHSETIGGTDS

-1474 DPQYVGPDGDLFVGF
+1474 DPQYVGSDGDLFVGY

-1495 GKTQNIAVVSREMYQ
+1495 GKTENIAVTTREMYLANP
-1510 SAPDKYE
+1510 SEYE
-1517 LFGDVTPAAND
+1517 LFGSVTPESNE
-1528 YLLVKA
+1528 YLLVKT
-1534 TGLGLSQKYGTMFT
+1534 TGLGLSQKYSTMFT

-1553 IEKVLLPKLEEVR
+1553 IEQVLLPKLEDVR
-1566 NSMLHQQSEALDFQA
+1566 NKLLHQQAEGVDFQA

-1593 KLGVDDANYGKSNND
+1593 KLAVDDPNFGKSNND

-1616 NDPLDGPSY
+1616 NTPTDGPSY

-1647 DNWKKQ
+1647 DNWKMQ

-1689 ETTRFSL
+1689 ETQRFSI
-1696 LIGAQFST
+1696 LIGAQFT
-1704 NFGWELNGT
+1704 NNFGWTLNGT
-1713 GMILNIDEKFTTEHG
+1713 GMVLTVDESITTEHG
-1728 GEFTNEETARHC
+1728 GEFSTEETARHC
-1740 KGYVLAEEGSDYIS
+1740 KGYVLAEEGSDYLS

-1765 GDQYINYKDMKD
+1765 GDQYIKYKDMKN

-1786 IFKTRGGATSCPF
+1786 IFKTRGGATSCPY

-1822 EVPEITV
+1822 EVPEVTV
-1829 EKDFIENVPSGKSA
+1829 EKDFVENVPSGKSA

-1928 FQDEIYDDVTFSV
+1928 FQGDIYDDVTFSV
-1941 HFTPSATDVNLKKPT
+1941 HFTPSATDVSLKKPT
-1956 DNWTYNTKLPTAEVN
+1956 DNWTYNTKLPTTEVN

-2017 NQALYDQA
+2017 DQTLYDQA

-2044 YSWFMDDLQDQRY
+2044 YRWFMDDQQDQRY

-2068 NAEVYNYSAVHS
+2068 NEEVYNYSAVHS

-2106 VKLTFNEPIADGLLT
+2106 VMLTFNEPIADGLLT

-2165 VEMWTLAD
+2165 IEMWTLAD
-2173 KAQDAVLFSQGNAN
+2173 KPQDAVLFSQGNAN
-2187 SAIELATTSDNRL
+2187 SSIELATTSDNRL

-2278 RIWDKVLTPARLQT
+2278 RIWDKVMTPARLQT

-2313 AKGDVLA
+2313 AKGSVLA

-2329 MRGAEWA
+2329 MRGGEWA

-2353 LSAGSSCVVDNTMDY
+2353 LSSGSSCVVDSSMDY

-2381 TATIISNGRGDGED
+2381 TATIISNGRGDGEE

-2422 CDGSYADNDWHHVA
+2422 CDGSFADNDWHHVA
-2436 VAVNRTSGRAQIYVD
+2436 VAVNRTSGRGQIYVD

-2484 QQEKADN
+2484 QQERADN

-2519 LDGAEKGLL
+2519 LDGTEKGLL

-2544 LQFSLKDQKQQAD
+2544 LQFSLMDQKQQAD

-2566 VVGGDVETKTSAPVK
+2566 AVGGDVETKASAPVK

-2631 LSPITWSAFID
+2631 LSPITWSAYID

-2662 KTIRVKALNN
+2662 KTLKVKALNK
-2672 GGSIEHFTVE
+2672 GGSIEHFTIE

-2698 PTASQDIVL
+2698 PTSSADIVL

-2738 KVEGEKPDWTVNAAD
+2738 KVEGEKPEWTVNPAD

-2804 LTVYSNDVSSDNLE
+2804 LTVYSNDVNGSDLE

-2832 ESEKPISFENNAV
+2832 QSEKPISFENNAV

-2861 VQNISLNEG
+2861 VQNITLNEG

-2900 VKNEQYGFA
+2900 VKSEQYGFA

-2917 MGQLTAIDND
+2917 VGQLTEIDND
-2927 QMYLVHSSQP
+2927 QMYLVHSLAP
-2937 QSLHISGPVVDPTSH
+2937 QNLHISGPAVDPTSH

-2960 ADGTAR
+2960 EDGTPR

-3035 QYPSKTSVGRKTKA
+3035 QYPSKTSVGRKAKA
-3049 AMAAAKSAD
+3049 AMAAAKNAD

-3078 VELQQGDRLVSYVA
+3078 VSLQQGDRLVSYVA
-3092 GELRGYAEAIA
+3092 GEPRGYAEGIT
-3103 LPDGRTV
+3103 LPDGRTI
-3110 FMLTIGGDKPEGV
+3110 FMLAIGGDKPEAV
-3123 DVTIERDGDVVAKA
+3123 DVTVERDGDVVAKA
-3137 PSAVSYAA
+3137 PSVISYAA
-3145 NSNVGTLSEPMR
+3145 NSNVGTINEPMH
-3157 ISFLGTEGGLYI
+3157 ISFLGTEGGLYV

-3177 LKIRATVDRDAY
+3177 LKIRAMVDRDAY
-3189 TDVYVSDMSG
+3189 ADVYVTDMSG
-3199 KRIVAWNDCNA
+3199 KRVVAWNDCNA

-3220 GNSVPAG
+3220 GNTVPSG

>member
-1 MKRRREKQPPPYLD
+1 MKRRRLQQPPPYLD
-15 GRVAGNAVSMRRSMR
+15 RRFAGNSVSTRRSMR
-30 TPAGR
+30 TSAGR
-35 FMQFFLCVMMLMAFS
+35 FMQFFLCVVMLMAFS
-50 VQKASAYDDW
+50 VQKASADDW
-60 DNKWISQWYDPIN
+60 NNAWIKQRFNPVN
-73 ATIVLDIR
+73 ATLELDIR
-81 VYQSWG
+81 VYQDWG
-87 GGSPGGHCGFIGDN
+87 ASGDGHCGFCRKN
-101 GYLTVNVAGYGI
+101 GYLTVNVAGKEIKLRGPEDKWTSLEVGGDQVTGI
-113 KINGPSG
+113 
-120 TWNNSDD
+120 DY
-127 LEKYVKN
+127 KYVQ
-134 DDDETL
+134 
-140 NKDVSVEWLDSRV
+140 WLGKSTDP
-153 VTSNGKSA
+153 TNGKKA
-161 YFLKI
+161 YYLRLIIPLKQVNSSESV
-166 TVPLTQDRIGT
+166 TYT
-177 DQEVEYKGKWWRKAL
+177 GKWWRRGR
-192 AAEDQKVNFKEKV
+192 DDNNVTHTVNIK
-205 DTRYGCTPTIITN
+205 TNYGCTKTVITGGR
-218 AYYGVKQNKP
+218 YYVLNRTP
-228 GYVIAWK
+228 GYIIFFK
-235 KDGKAGKNSI
+235 KDGKASDYSI
-245 DDKGDF
+245 DSYGSFVLCNSAGEEISGIGSVSASNTSGSFFVPTDKM
-251 ILYSN
+251 S
-256 DKPVDG
+256 
-262 ISTISANLG
+262 
-271 STGEFFIPAESLNL
+271 L
-285 DNPSEY
+285 DNFSDYKVKQKYTPS
-291 KIIQR
+291 
-296 YEPTYN
+296 YN
-302 KNVTYETSSSA
+302 KQVTYSTLSDSH
-313 NKTRPAYPQVKEIS
+313 TRPAYPQVKEIS

-335 KIKVNWNL
+335 KAKVNWNL

-358 TIKSTNGAT
+358 TIKSTDKAT
-367 NAVKTT
+367 NAVETT
-373 TQNIKYMAGKTAY
+373 TQNIQYMAGKTAY
-386 SYEFDVPLGES
+386 SYEFDVPLGKS

-403 IKRSHTGNYAVWNNA
+403 IKRSHTGNSDVWNNA
-418 FIKHTSLSASA
+418 FSKHTSLSASA
-429 KHCNV
+429 KHSNV

-448 TATITWQTDGD
+448 TATITWQTEGD
-459 IWSSGTKAVLT
+459 IWSSGTKAVIT
-470 RLNVTNNT
+470 RINVTTNT

-484 SKENFQ
+484 SKEEFL
-490 SGKYVDKMIMVCNEY
+490 SGKYVDDMIMVCNEY
-505 SYRLTVK
+505 RYRLTVK
-512 PAEAYGTL
+512 PTEAYGTL
-520 TPVEAPESIMPTS
+520 PTVAAPESVMPTS

-599 AVPGVVYDYQIKGQ
+599 AIPGIVYDYRIKGQ
-613 VMCSGNLLESDEVL
+613 VMCSGKLIESDEEL

-657 AEPTDGSGV
+657 AEPTEGSGV
-666 PGKSYVFS
+666 PGKSYLFT

-686 LNDATQAATLQAWV
+686 LNDATQAVTLQAWV
-700 RAANEGTIIEKPGM
+700 RAAKEGTIIEKPGM
-714 YKLAYKDK
+714 YKLAYNGK
-722 KIEFSAGSQTLKTPK
+722 KIEFTVGTQTLKTPK
-737 KLSEYVSSDQ
+737 KLSDYASSAQ
-747 FVHLSAVASA
+747 FVHLSAVAND

-799 LWNKALSADTIASD
+799 LWNKALNADTIASD
-813 YSRYLVGNE
+813 YNRYLVGNE

-854 VATGVK
+854 VATNVTT
-860 ISSKDIPTSA
+860 SSKDIPTSA
-870 QLGHSSY
+870 QLGYSSY
-877 TSVDGSYQIRSLP
+877 TATDGSYQIRSLP

-923 SHTVNFTDKSAF
+923 SHTVNFTDKSSF
-935 NISGKV
+935 KISGKV

-1017 ESGFELFDVTTVRYI
+1017 DNGFEIFDVTTVRYI
-1032 GRIAGGTKQEALP
+1032 GRVAGGTKQEAFP

-1067 EAYKMT
+1067 DAYQMT
-1073 TEARDTT
+1073 ATKHEET
-1080 LNHFKGAYV
+1080 LNHFKGVYAK
-1089 SKQHKNRVAYD
+1089 KQYDNRVVYE
-1100 GNKITIYPDAE
+1100 GNKITIYPNAE
-1111 TGEFYADLIPEKYKI
+1111 TGEFFADLIPEKYKI

-1148 FVQQNEVNEY
+1148 FAKQSEVNAY
-1158 VDSVSTQGV
+1158 VDSISTQGK

-1187 TPSILVKEKVKGK
+1187 TPSIIVKEKVKGK

-1205 GKEELNVATLD
+1205 GKEELSIATLD

-1265 RRKEGVKEDIVPTP
+1265 RRKDGVKEDIVPTP
-1279 EATLSFSRGDL
+1279 EAKLSFSRGDI
-1290 AYGTQENITTDENGE
+1290 AYGTQEDITTDEKGE

-1317 TSAMRSAAMDMTY
+1317 TSALRSAAMDMTY
-1330 TENSQSSSSTTINW
+1330 SENSESTSSTTINW
-1344 KEGFDGKGNTKAI
+1344 KGGFDGKGNTKAI
-1357 IVGAKTM
+1357 VIGAKTL

-1383 PGSNSYSYLEKG
+1383 PGSNSYAYLEKG
-1395 VTVTSTSSYEGSVA
+1395 VTVTSTSTYEGNVT

-1414 NSEAKINTEL
+1414 NNEAK
-1424 VTFVGAGAG
+1424 VGAKVITFTGLGAG
-1433 VINKNDIK
+1433 VVNENDVK
-1441 NEYSFGV
+1441 NEFSFGA
-1448 SHSEMIGGTDT
+1448 SHSETIGGTDS

-1474 DPQYVGPDGDLFVGF
+1474 DPQYVGSDGDLFVGY

-1495 GKTQNIAVVSREMYQ
+1495 GKTENIAVTTREMYLANP
-1510 SAPDKYE
+1510 SEYE
-1517 LFGDVTPAAND
+1517 LFGSVTPESNE
-1528 YLLVKA
+1528 YLLVKT

-1553 IEKVLLPKLEEVR
+1553 IEQVLLPKLEDVR
-1566 NSMLHQQSEALDFQA
+1566 NKLLHQQAEGVDFQA

-1593 KLGVDDANYGKSNND
+1593 KLAVDDPNFGKSNND

-1616 NDPLDGPSY
+1616 NTPTDGPSY

-1647 DNWKKQ
+1647 DNWKMQ

-1689 ETTRFSL
+1689 ETQRFSI
-1696 LIGAQFST
+1696 LIGAQFT
-1704 NFGWELNGT
+1704 NNFGWTLNGT
-1713 GMILNIDEKFTTEHG
+1713 GMVLTVDESFTTEHG
-1728 GEFTNEETARHC
+1728 GEFSTEETARHC

-1765 GDQYINYKDMKD
+1765 GDQYVKYKDMKN
-1777 EEGQTFSTF
+1777 EEGGTFSTF
-1786 IFKTRGGATSCPF
+1786 IFKTRGGATSCPY

-1829 EKDFIENVPSGKSA
+1829 EKDFVENVPSGKSA

-1857 DNWYNLVIDDSSNP
+1857 DNWYNLVIDDGSNP
-1871 NGAQLLIDGAP
+1871 NGAQLLMDGAP

-1928 FQDEIYDDVTFSV
+1928 FQGDIYDDVTFSV
-1941 HFTPSATDVNLKKPT
+1941 HFTPSATDVKLKKPT

-2004 SDNDWTTLMSYYN
+2004 SDNDWTTLMSYYDDET
-2017 NQALYDQA
+2017 LYDQA

-2044 YSWFMDDLQDQRY
+2044 YRWFMDDQQDQRY

-2068 NAEVYNYSAVHS
+2068 NEEVYNYSAVHT

-2106 VKLTFNEPIADGLLT
+2106 VMLRFNEPIADGLLT

-2126 VTGIR
+2126 VTGVR

-2145 GKNDELV
+2145 GKNDVLV
-2152 SEFQRNWS
+2152 SEFLRNWS

-2165 VEMWTLAD
+2165 IEMWTLAD

-2200 KVKVADKTIVSDKAF
+2200 KVKVAEKTIVSDKAF

-2278 RIWDKVLTPARLQT
+2278 RIWDKVMTPARLQT

-2302 SNLIAYYPMSE
+2302 SNLIAYYPMWE
-2313 AKGDVLA
+2313 AKGNVLA

-2329 MRGAEWA
+2329 MRGGEWA

-2344 FNGKDQYLK
+2344 FNGKDQYVK
-2353 LSAGSSCVVDNTMDY
+2353 LSSGSSCVVDKSMDY

-2381 TATIISNGRGDGED
+2381 TATIISNGRGDGEE

-2422 CDGSYADNDWHHVA
+2422 CDGSFADNDWHHVA
-2436 VAVNRTSGRAQIYVD
+2436 VAVNRTSGRGQIYVN

-2484 QQEKADN
+2484 QQERADN

-2519 LDGAEKGLL
+2519 LDGTEKGLL

-2544 LQFSLKDQKQQAD
+2544 LQFSLMDQKQQAD

-2566 VVGGDVETKTSAPVK
+2566 AVGGDVETKASAPVK

-2631 LSPITWSAFID
+2631 LSPITWSAYID

-2648 SDNALTVVKKLNEE
+2648 SDRALTVVKKLNEE
-2662 KTIRVKALNN
+2662 KTLKVKALNK

-2698 PTASQDIVL
+2698 PTASADIVL

-2738 KVEGEKPDWTVNAAD
+2738 KVEGEKPEWTVNAAD

-2804 LTVYSNDVSSDNLE
+2804 LTVYSNDVNGSDLE

-2832 ESEKPISFENNAV
+2832 QSEKPISFENNAV

-2861 VQNISLNEG
+2861 VQNITLNEG

-2900 VKNEQYGFA
+2900 VKSEQYGFV

-2917 MGQLTAIDND
+2917 VGQLTEIDND
-2927 QMYLVHSSQP
+2927 QMYLVHSSAP
-2937 QSLHISGPVVDPTSH
+2937 QNLHISGPAVDPTSH

-2960 ADGTAR
+2960 EDGTPR

-3035 QYPSKTSVGRKTKA
+3035 QYPSKTSVGRKAKA
-3049 AMAAAKSAD
+3049 AMAAAKNAD

-3078 VELQQGDRLVSYVA
+3078 VSLQQGDRLVSYVG
-3092 GELRGYAEAIA
+3092 GEPRGYAEGIT
-3103 LPDGRTV
+3103 LPDGRTI
-3110 FMLTIGGDKPEGV
+3110 FMLAVGGDKPEAV
-3123 DVTIERDGDVVAKA
+3123 DVTIERGGNIIAKA
-3137 PSAVSYAA
+3137 PSVISYAA
-3145 NSNVGTLSEPMR
+3145 NSNVGTINEPMH
-3157 ISFLGTEGGLYI
+3157 ISFLGTEGGLYV

-3177 LKIRATVDRDAY
+3177 LKIRAMVDRDAY
-3189 TDVYVSDMSG
+3189 ADVYVTDMSG
-3199 KRIVAWNDCNA
+3199 KRVVAWNDCNA

-3220 GNSVPAG
+3220 GNTVPSG

-3241 MKAIKK
+3241 MKVIKK

>member
-1 MKRRREKQPPPYLD
+1 
-15 GRVAGNAVSMRRSMR
+15 
-30 TPAGR
+30 
-35 FMQFFLCVMMLMAFS
+35 MQFFLCVMMLMAFS
-50 VQKASAYDDW
+50 VQKASATDDW
-60 DNKWISQWYDPIN
+60 NNDWIRQRFNPVN
-73 ATIVLDIR
+73 ATLELDIR
-81 VYQSWG
+81 VYQDWG
-87 GGSPGGHCGFIGDN
+87 GIGNGHCGFCRED
-101 GYLTVNVAGYGI
+101 GYLTVNVAGKEIKLRGPKNQWTSLSVGSDEVTGI
-113 KINGPSG
+113 
-120 TWNNSDD
+120 DY
-127 LEKYVKN
+127 KYVQ
-134 DDDETL
+134 
-140 NKDVSVEWLDSRV
+140 WLGKLTDP
-153 VTSNGKSA
+153 TNGKKA
-161 YFLKI
+161 YYLRLIIPLKQVNSSESV
-166 TVPLTQDRIGT
+166 TYT
-177 DQEVEYKGKWWRKAL
+177 GKWWREGKTK
-192 AAEDQKVNFKEKV
+192 DNNITHTVNIK
-205 DTRYGCTPTIITN
+205 TNYGCTKTVITGGRYDVVN
-218 AYYGVKQNKP
+218 NTP
-228 GYVIAWK
+228 GYIIFFK
-235 KDGKAGKNSI
+235 KDGKASDYSI
-245 DDKGDF
+245 DSYGSFVLCNSAGEEINGIGSVSASNTSGSFFVPTDKM
-251 ILYSN
+251 S
-256 DKPVDG
+256 
-262 ISTISANLG
+262 
-271 STGEFFIPAESLNL
+271 L
-285 DNPSEY
+285 DNFSDYKVKQKYTPS
-291 KIIQR
+291 
-296 YEPTYN
+296 YN
-302 KNVTYETSSSA
+302 KQVTYSTLGDSH
-313 NKTRPAYPQVKEIS
+313 TRPAYPQVKEIS

-335 KIKVNWNL
+335 KAKVNWNL

-358 TIKSTNGAT
+358 TIKSTDKAT
-367 NAVKTT
+367 NAVETT
-373 TQNIKYMAGKTAY
+373 TQNIQYMAGKTAY
-386 SYEFDVPLGES
+386 SYEFDVPLGKS

-403 IKRSHTGNYAVWNNA
+403 IKRSHTGNSDVWNNA
-418 FIKHTSLSASA
+418 FSKHTSLSASA
-429 KHCNV
+429 KHSNV

-448 TATITWQTDGD
+448 TATITWQTNGD
-459 IWSSGTKAVLT
+459 IWSSGTKAVIT
-470 RLNVTNNT
+470 RINVTTNT

-484 SKENFQ
+484 SKEDFL
-490 SGKYVDKMIMVCNEY
+490 SGKYVDDMIMVCNEY
-505 SYRLTVK
+505 RYRLTVK

-520 TPVEAPESIMPTS
+520 TPVAAPESIMPTS

-657 AEPTDGSGV
+657 AEPTEGSGV

-686 LNDATQAATLQAWV
+686 LNDATQAVTLQAWV
-700 RAANEGTIIEKPGM
+700 RAAKEGTIIEKPGM
-714 YKLAYKDK
+714 YKLAYNGK
-722 KIEFSAGSQTLKTPK
+722 KIEFTAGTQTLKTPK

-757 THLYIYVNGLA
+757 THLIIYINGEA

-782 NKVVMGE
+782 NNVVMGE

-799 LWNKALSADTIASD
+799 LWNKALNADTIASD
-813 YSRYLVGNE
+813 YNRYLVGNE

-854 VATGVK
+854 VATNVTT
-860 ISSKDIPTSA
+860 SSKDIPTSA
-870 QLGHSSY
+870 QLGYSSY
-877 TSVDGSYQIRSLP
+877 TATDGSYQIRSLP

-923 SHTVNFTDKSAF
+923 SHTVNFTDKSSF
-935 NISGKV
+935 KISGKV

-1017 ESGFELFDVTTVRYI
+1017 DNGFEIFDVTTVRYI
-1032 GRIAGGTKQEALP
+1032 GRVAGGTKQEAFP

-1067 EAYKMT
+1067 DAYQMT
-1073 TEARDTT
+1073 ATKHEET
-1080 LNHFKGAYV
+1080 LNHFKGVYAK
-1089 SKQHKNRVAYD
+1089 KQYDNRVVYE
-1100 GNKITIYPDAE
+1100 GNKITIYPNAE
-1111 TGEFYADLIPEKYKI
+1111 TGEFFADLIPEKYKI

-1148 FVQQNEVNEY
+1148 FAKQSEVNAY
-1158 VDSVSTQGV
+1158 VDSISTQGK

-1187 TPSILVKEKVKGK
+1187 TPSIIVKEKVKGK

-1205 GKEELNVATLD
+1205 GKEELSIATLD

-1223 KTYNPDNAAQ
+1223 KTYDPDNAAQ

-1265 RRKEGVKEDIVPTP
+1265 SGVKEDIVPTP
-1279 EATLSFSRGDL
+1279 EAKLSFSRGDI
-1290 AYGTQENITTDENGE
+1290 AYGTQEDITTDEKGE

-1317 TSAMRSAAMDMTY
+1317 TSALRSAAMDMTY
-1330 TENSQSSSSTTINW
+1330 SENSESTSSTTINW
-1344 KEGFDGKGNTKAI
+1344 KGGFDGKGNTKAI
-1357 IVGAKTM
+1357 VIGAKTL

-1383 PGSNSYSYLEKG
+1383 PGSNSYAYLEKG
-1395 VTVTSTSSYEGSVA
+1395 VTVTSTSTYEGNVT

-1414 NSEAKINTEL
+1414 NNEAK
-1424 VTFVGAGAG
+1424 VGAKVITFTGLGAG
-1433 VINKNDIK
+1433 VVNENDVK
-1441 NEYSFGV
+1441 NEFSFGA
-1448 SHSEMIGGTDT
+1448 SHSETIGGTDS

-1474 DPQYVGPDGDLFVGF
+1474 DPQYVGSDGDLFVGY

-1495 GKTQNIAVVSREMYQ
+1495 GKTENIAVTTREMYLANP
-1510 SAPDKYE
+1510 SEYE
-1517 LFGDVTPAAND
+1517 LFGSVTPESNE
-1528 YLLVKA
+1528 YLLVKT

-1553 IEKVLLPKLEEVR
+1553 IEQVLLPKLEDVR
-1566 NSMLHQQSEALDFQA
+1566 NKLLHQQAEGVDFQA

-1593 KLGVDDANYGKSNND
+1593 KLAVDDPNFGKSNND

-1616 NDPLDGPSY
+1616 NTPTDGPSY

-1647 DNWKKQ
+1647 DNWKMQ

-1689 ETTRFSL
+1689 ETQRFSI
-1696 LIGAQFST
+1696 LIGAQFT
-1704 NFGWELNGT
+1704 NNFGWTLNGT
-1713 GMILNIDEKFTTEHG
+1713 GMVLTVDESFTTEHG
-1728 GEFTNEETARHC
+1728 GEFSTEETARHC
-1740 KGYVLAEEGSDYIS
+1740 KGYVLAEEGSDYLS

-1765 GDQYINYKDMKD
+1765 GDQYIKYKDMKN

-1786 IFKTRGGATSCPF
+1786 IFKTRGGATSCPY

-1829 EKDFIENVPSGKSA
+1829 EKDFVENVPSGKSA

-1928 FQDEIYDDVTFSV
+1928 FQGDIYDDVTFSV
-1941 HFTPSATDVNLKKPT
+1941 HFTPSATDVSLKKPT
-1956 DNWTYNTKLPTAEVN
+1956 DNWTYNTKLPTTEVN

-2017 NQALYDQA
+2017 DQTLYDQA

-2035 KAADAGTIK
+2035 KAADAGCIK
-2044 YSWFMDDLQDQRY
+2044 YRWFMDDQQDQRY

-2068 NAEVYNYSAVHS
+2068 NEEVYNYSAVHT

-2106 VKLTFNEPIADGLLT
+2106 VMLRFNEPIADGLLT
-2121 DNNFS
+2121 DNNFL

-2165 VEMWTLAD
+2165 IEMWTLAD
-2173 KAQDAVLFSQGNAN
+2173 KPQDAVLFSQGNAN

-2278 RIWDKVLTPARLQT
+2278 RIWDKVMTPARLQT

-2313 AKGDVLA
+2313 AKGSVLA

-2329 MRGAEWA
+2329 MRGGEWA

-2344 FNGKDQYLK
+2344 FNGKDQYVK
-2353 LSAGSSCVVDNTMDY
+2353 LSSGSSCVVDSSMDY

-2381 TATIISNGRGDGED
+2381 TATIISNGRGDGEE

-2422 CDGSYADNDWHHVA
+2422 CDGSFADNDWHHVA
-2436 VAVNRTSGRAQIYVD
+2436 VAVNRTSGRGQIYVD

-2484 QQEKADN
+2484 QQETADN

-2519 LDGAEKGLL
+2519 LDGTEKGLL

-2544 LQFSLKDQKQQAD
+2544 LQFSLMDQKQQAD

-2566 VVGGDVETKTSAPVK
+2566 AVGGDVETKASAPVK

-2631 LSPITWSAFID
+2631 LSPITWSAYID

-2662 KTIRVKALNN
+2662 KTLKVKALNK
-2672 GGSIEHFTVE
+2672 GGSIEHFTIE

-2698 PTASQDIVL
+2698 PTSSADIVL

-2738 KVEGEKPDWTVNAAD
+2738 KVEGEKPEWTVNPAD

-2804 LTVYSNDVSSDNLE
+2804 LTVYSNDVNGSDLE

-2832 ESEKPISFENNAV
+2832 QSEKPISFENNAV

-2861 VQNISLNEG
+2861 VQNITLNEG
-2870 WTWISTNI
+2870 WTWISTNV

-2900 VKNEQYGFA
+2900 VKSEQYGFA

-2917 MGQLTAIDND
+2917 VGQLTEIDND
-2927 QMYLVHSSQP
+2927 QMYLVHSSAP
-2937 QSLHISGPVVDPTSH
+2937 QNLHISGPAVDPTSH

-2960 ADGTAR
+2960 EDGTPR

-3024 LQRQSQDDAQL
+3024 LQRQSQDDAVL
-3035 QYPSKTSVGRKTKA
+3035 QYPSKTSVGRKAKA
-3049 AMAAAKSAD
+3049 AMAAAKNAD

-3078 VELQQGDRLVSYVA
+3078 VELQQGDRLVSYVG
-3092 GELRGYAEAIA
+3092 GEPRGYAEGIT
-3103 LPDGRTV
+3103 LPDGRTI
-3110 FMLTIGGDKPEGV
+3110 FMLAVGGDKPEAV
-3123 DVTIERDGDVVAKA
+3123 DVTIERGGNIIAKA
-3137 PSAVSYAA
+3137 PSVISYAA
-3145 NSNVGTLSEPMR
+3145 NSNVGTINEPMH
-3157 ISFLGTEGGLYI
+3157 ISFLGTEGGLYV

-3177 LKIRATVDRDAY
+3177 LKIRAMVDRDAY
-3189 TDVYVSDMSG
+3189 ADVYVTDMSG
-3199 KRIVAWNDCNA
+3199 KRVVAWNDCNA

-3220 GNSVPAG
+3220 GNTVPAG
-3227 VYIVSISVDGNVYS
+3227 VYIVSIAVDGNVYS

>member
-1 MKRRREKQPPPYLD
+1 MKRRRLQQPPPYLD
-15 GRVAGNAVSMRRSMR
+15 RRFAGNSVSTRRSMR
-30 TPAGR
+30 TSAGR
-35 FMQFFLCVMMLMAFS
+35 FMQFFLCVVMLMAFS
-50 VQKASAYDDW
+50 VQKASADDW
-60 DNKWISQWYDPIN
+60 NNAWIKQRFNPVN
-73 ATIVLDIR
+73 ATLELDIR
-81 VYQSWG
+81 VYQDWG
-87 GGSPGGHCGFIGDN
+87 ASGDGHCGFCRKN
-101 GYLTVNVAGYGI
+101 GYLTVNVAGKEIKLRGPEDKWTSLEVGGDQVTGI
-113 KINGPSG
+113 
-120 TWNNSDD
+120 DY
-127 LEKYVKN
+127 KYVQ
-134 DDDETL
+134 
-140 NKDVSVEWLDSRV
+140 WLGKSTDP
-153 VTSNGKSA
+153 TNGKKA
-161 YFLKI
+161 YYLRLIIPLKQVNSSESV
-166 TVPLTQDRIGT
+166 TYT
-177 DQEVEYKGKWWRKAL
+177 GKWWRRGR
-192 AAEDQKVNFKEKV
+192 DDNNVTHTVNIK
-205 DTRYGCTPTIITN
+205 TNYGCTKTVITGGR
-218 AYYGVKQNKP
+218 YYVLNRTP
-228 GYVIAWK
+228 GYIIFFK
-235 KDGKAGKNSI
+235 KDGKASDYSI
-245 DDKGDF
+245 DSYGSFVLCNSAGEEISGIGSVSASNTSGSFFVPTDKM
-251 ILYSN
+251 S
-256 DKPVDG
+256 
-262 ISTISANLG
+262 
-271 STGEFFIPAESLNL
+271 L
-285 DNPSEY
+285 DNFSDYKVKQKYTPS
-291 KIIQR
+291 
-296 YEPTYN
+296 YN
-302 KNVTYETSSSA
+302 KQVTYSTLSDSH
-313 NKTRPAYPQVKEIS
+313 TRPAYPQVKELS

-335 KIKVNWNL
+335 KAKVNWNL

-358 TIKSTNGAT
+358 TIKSTDKAT
-367 NAVKTT
+367 NAVETT
-373 TQNIKYMAGKTAY
+373 TQNFKYMAGKTVY
-386 SYEFDVPLGES
+386 SYEFDVPLGKS
-397 LNYEFS
+397 MNYEFS
-403 IKRSHTGNYAVWNNA
+403 VRRSHTGNYAVWNNT
-418 FIKHTSLSASA
+418 FSKQTSLSASA
-429 KHCNV
+429 KHSNV

-448 TATITWQTDGD
+448 TATITWQTNGD
-459 IWSSGTKAVLT
+459 IWSSGTKAVIT
-470 RLNVTNNT
+470 RINVTTNT

-484 SKENFQ
+484 SKEDFL
-490 SGKYVDKMIMVCNEY
+490 SGKYVDDMIMVCNEY
-505 SYRLTVK
+505 RYRLTVK

-520 TPVEAPESIMPTS
+520 TPVAAPESIMPTS

-657 AEPTDGSGV
+657 AEPTEGSGV

-686 LNDATQAATLQAWV
+686 LNDATQAVTLQAWV
-700 RAANEGTIIEKPGM
+700 RAAKEGTIIEKPGM
-714 YKLAYKDK
+714 YKLAYNGK
-722 KIEFSAGSQTLKTPK
+722 KIEFTAGTQTLKTPK

-757 THLYIYVNGLA
+757 THLIIYINGEA

-782 NKVVMGE
+782 NNVVMGE

-799 LWNKALSADTIASD
+799 LWNKALNADTIASD
-813 YSRYLVGNE
+813 YNRYLVGNE

-854 VATGVK
+854 VATN
-860 ISSKDIPTSA
+860 ITTSSKDIPTSA
-870 QLGHSSY
+870 QLGYSSY
-877 TSVDGSYQIRSLP
+877 TATDGSYQIRSLP

-923 SHTVNFTDKSAF
+923 SHTVNFTDKSSF
-935 NISGKV
+935 KISGKV

-1017 ESGFELFDVTTVRYI
+1017 DNGFEIFDVTTVRYI
-1032 GRIAGGTKQEALP
+1032 GRVAGGTKQEAFP

-1067 EAYKMT
+1067 DAYQMT
-1073 TEARDTT
+1073 ATKHEET
-1080 LNHFKGAYV
+1080 LNHFKGVYAK
-1089 SKQHKNRVAYD
+1089 KQYDNRVVYE
-1100 GNKITIYPDAE
+1100 GNKITIYPNAE
-1111 TGEFYADLIPEKYKI
+1111 TGEFFADLIPEKYKI

-1148 FVQQNEVNEY
+1148 FAKQSEVNAY
-1158 VDSVSTQGV
+1158 VDSISTQGK

-1187 TPSILVKEKVKGK
+1187 TPSIIVKEKVKGK

-1205 GKEELNVATLD
+1205 GKEELSISTLD

-1223 KTYNPDNAAQ
+1223 KTYDPDNAAQ

-1265 RRKEGVKEDIVPTP
+1265 RRKDGVKEDIVPTP
-1279 EATLSFSRGDL
+1279 EAKLSFSRGDI
-1290 AYGTQENITTDENGE
+1290 AYGTQEDITTDEKGE

-1317 TSAMRSAAMDMTY
+1317 TSALRSAAMDMTY
-1330 TENSQSSSSTTINW
+1330 SENSESTSSTTINW
-1344 KEGFDGKGNTKAI
+1344 KGGFDGKGNTKAI
-1357 IVGAKTM
+1357 VIGAKTL

-1383 PGSNSYSYLEKG
+1383 PGSNSYAYLEKG
-1395 VTVTSTSSYEGSVA
+1395 VTVTSTSTYEGNVT

-1414 NSEAKINTEL
+1414 NNEAK
-1424 VTFVGAGAG
+1424 VGAKVITFTGLGAG
-1433 VINKNDIK
+1433 VVNENDVK
-1441 NEYSFGV
+1441 NEFSFGA
-1448 SHSEMIGGTDT
+1448 SHSETIGGTDS

-1474 DPQYVGPDGDLFVGF
+1474 DPQYVGSDGDLFVGY

-1495 GKTQNIAVVSREMYQ
+1495 GKTENIAVTTREMYLANP
-1510 SAPDKYE
+1510 SEYE
-1517 LFGDVTPAAND
+1517 LFGSVTPESNE
-1528 YLLVKA
+1528 YLLVKT

-1553 IEKVLLPKLEEVR
+1553 IEQVLLPKLEDVR
-1566 NSMLHQQSEALDFQA
+1566 NKLLHQQAEGVDFQA

-1593 KLGVDDANYGKSNND
+1593 KLAVDDPNFGKSNND

-1616 NDPLDGPSY
+1616 NTPTDGPSY

-1647 DNWKKQ
+1647 ENWKMQ

-1689 ETTRFSL
+1689 ETQRFSI
-1696 LIGAQFST
+1696 LIGAQFT
-1704 NFGWELNGT
+1704 NNFGWTLNGT
-1713 GMILNIDEKFTTEHG
+1713 GMVLTVDESFTTEHG
-1728 GEFTNEETARHC
+1728 GEFSTEETARHC
-1740 KGYVLAEEGSDYIS
+1740 KGYVLAEEGSDYLS

-1765 GDQYINYKDMKD
+1765 GDQYVKYKDMKN

-1786 IFKTRGGATSCPF
+1786 IFKTRGGATSCPY

-1810 GQHVINEATVQM
+1810 GQHVIDEATVQM

-1829 EKDFIENVPSGKSA
+1829 EKDFVENVPSGKSA

-1871 NGAQLLIDGAP
+1871 NGAQLLMDGAP

-1928 FQDEIYDDVTFSV
+1928 FQGDIYDDVTFSV
-1941 HFTPSATDVNLKKPT
+1941 HFTPSATDVKLKKPT

-1994 IMLQYKPSSG
+1994 IMLQCKPSSG
-2004 SDNDWTTLMSYYN
+2004 SDNDWTTLMSYYDDE
-2017 NQALYDQA
+2017 ALYDQA

-2035 KAADAGTIK
+2035 KAADAGCIK
-2044 YSWFMDDLQDQRY
+2044 YRWFMDDQQDQRY

-2068 NAEVYNYSAVHS
+2068 NEEVYNYSAVHT

-2106 VKLTFNEPIADGLLT
+2106 VMLRFNEPIADGLLT

-2126 VTGIR
+2126 VTGVR

-2145 GKNDELV
+2145 GKNDVLV

-2165 VEMWTLAD
+2165 IEMWTLAD

-2200 KVKVADKTIVSDKAF
+2200 KVKVAEKTIVSDKAF

-2250 GEYNGEGAYVFGAS
+2250 GEYKGEGAYVFGAS

-2278 RIWDKVLTPARLQT
+2278 RIWDKVMTPARLQT

-2313 AKGDVLA
+2313 AKGNVLA

-2329 MRGAEWA
+2329 MRGGEWA

-2353 LSAGSSCVVDNTMDY
+2353 LSSGSSCVVDSSMDY

-2381 TATIISNGRGDGED
+2381 TATIISNGRGDGEE

-2422 CDGSYADNDWHHVA
+2422 CDGSFADNDWHHVA
-2436 VAVNRTSGRAQIYVD
+2436 VAVNRTSGRGQIYVD

-2484 QQEKADN
+2484 QQERADN

-2533 ETYIEWQGVKE
+2533 ETYTEWQGVKE
-2544 LQFSLKDQKQQAD
+2544 LQFSLMDQKQQAD

-2566 VVGGDVETKTSAPVK
+2566 VVGGDVETKASAPVK

-2631 LSPITWSAFID
+2631 LSPITWSAYID

-2648 SDNALTVVKKLNEE
+2648 SDRALTVVKKLNEE
-2662 KTIRVKALNN
+2662 KTIKVKALNK

-2698 PTASQDIVL
+2698 PTASEDIVL

-2738 KVEGEKPDWTVNAAD
+2738 KVEGEKPEWTVNPAD

-2770 SSDDEDMLAAF
+2770 SSDEEDMLAAF

-2804 LTVYSNDVSSDNLE
+2804 LTVYSNDVNGSDLE

-2832 ESEKPISFENNAV
+2832 QSEKPISFENNAV

-2861 VQNISLNEG
+2861 VQNITLNEG

-2900 VKNEQYGFA
+2900 VKSEQYGFA

-2917 MGQLTAIDND
+2917 VGQLTEIDND
-2927 QMYLVHSSQP
+2927 QMYLVHSSAP
-2937 QSLHISGPVVDPTSH
+2937 QNLHISGPAVDPTSH

-2960 ADGTAR
+2960 EDGTPR

-3035 QYPSKTSVGRKTKA
+3035 QYPSKTSVGRKAKA
-3049 AMAAAKSAD
+3049 AMAAAKNAD

-3078 VELQQGDRLVSYVA
+3078 VSLQQGDRLVSYVG
-3092 GELRGYAEAIA
+3092 GEPRGYAEGIT
-3103 LPDGRTV
+3103 LPDGRTI
-3110 FMLTIGGDKPEGV
+3110 FMLAVGGDKPEAV
-3123 DVTIERDGDVVAKA
+3123 DVTIERGGNIIAKA
-3137 PSAVSYAA
+3137 PSAISYAA
-3145 NSNVGTLSEPMR
+3145 NSNVGTVNEPMH
-3157 ISFLGTEGGLYI
+3157 ISFLGTEGGLYV

-3177 LKIRATVDRDAY
+3177 LKIRAMVDRDAY
-3189 TDVYVSDMSG
+3189 ADVYVTDMSG
-3199 KRIVAWNDCNA
+3199 KRVVTWNDCNA

-3220 GNSVPAG
+3220 GNTVPSG

>member
-1 MKRRREKQPPPYLD
+1 MKRRRLQQPPPYLD
-15 GRVAGNAVSMRRSMR
+15 RRFAGNSVSTRRSMR
-30 TPAGR
+30 TSAGR
-35 FMQFFLCVMMLMAFS
+35 FMQFFLCVVMLMAFS
-50 VQKASAYDDW
+50 VQKASADDW
-60 DNKWISQWYDPIN
+60 NNAWIKQRFNPVN
-73 ATIVLDIR
+73 ATLELDIR
-81 VYQSWG
+81 VYQDWG
-87 GGSPGGHCGFIGDN
+87 ASGDGHCGFCRKN
-101 GYLTVNVAGYGI
+101 GYLTVNVAGKEI
-113 KINGPSG
+113 KIRGPKDEWTSLEVG
-120 TWNNSDD
+120 SDQVTGID
-127 LEKYVKN
+127 YKYVQ
-134 DDDETL
+134 
-140 NKDVSVEWLDSRV
+140 WL
-153 VTSNGKSA
+153 GKSTDPTNDKKA
-161 YFLKI
+161 YYLRLIIPLKQVNSSESV
-166 TVPLTQDRIGT
+166 TYT
-177 DQEVEYKGKWWRKAL
+177 GKWWRRGR
-192 AAEDQKVNFKEKV
+192 DDNNVTHTVNIK
-205 DTRYGCTPTIITN
+205 TNYGCTKTVITGGR
-218 AYYGVKQNKP
+218 YYVLNSTP
-228 GYVIAWK
+228 GYIIFFK
-235 KDGKAGKNSI
+235 KDGKASDYSI
-245 DDKGDF
+245 DSYGSFVLCNSAGEEISGIGSVSASNTSGSFFVPTDKM
-251 ILYSN
+251 S
-256 DKPVDG
+256 
-262 ISTISANLG
+262 
-271 STGEFFIPAESLNL
+271 L
-285 DNPSEY
+285 DNFSDYNVKQKYTPS
-291 KIIQR
+291 
-296 YEPTYN
+296 YN
-302 KNVTYETSSSA
+302 KQVTYSTLSDSH
-313 NKTRPAYPQVKEIS
+313 TRPAYPQVKEIS

-335 KIKVNWNL
+335 KAKVNWNL

-358 TIKSTNGAT
+358 TIKSTDKAT
-367 NAVKTT
+367 NAVETT

-386 SYEFDVPLGES
+386 SYEFDVPLGKS
-397 LNYEFS
+397 LNYKFS
-403 IKRSHTGNYAVWNNA
+403 IKRSHTGNSDVWNNA
-418 FIKHTSLSASA
+418 FSKHTSLSASA
-429 KHCNV
+429 KHSNV

-448 TATITWQTDGD
+448 TATITWQTEGD
-459 IWSSGTKAVLT
+459 IWSSGTKAVIT
-470 RLNVTNNT
+470 RINVTTNT

-484 SKENFQ
+484 SKEEFL
-490 SGKYVDKMIMVCNEY
+490 SGKYVDDMIMVCNEY
-505 SYRLTVK
+505 RYRLTVK
-512 PAEAYGTL
+512 PTEAYGTL
-520 TPVEAPESIMPTS
+520 PTVAAPESVMPTS

-570 HGAPDTDYKQIAVTE
+570 HGAPDADYKQIAVTE

-599 AVPGVVYDYQIKGQ
+599 AIPGIVYDYRIRGQ
-613 VMCSGNLLESDEVL
+613 VMCSGKLIESDEKL

-657 AEPTDGSGV
+657 AEPTEGSGV

-686 LNDATQAATLQAWV
+686 LNDATQAVTLQAWV
-700 RAANEGTIIEKPGM
+700 RAAKEGTIIEKPGM
-714 YKLAYKDK
+714 YKLAYNGK
-722 KIEFSAGSQTLKTPK
+722 KIEFTAGTQTLKTPK
-737 KLSEYVSSDQ
+737 KLSDYVSSDQ
-747 FVHLSAVASA
+747 FVHLSAVAND
-757 THLYIYVNGLA
+757 THLYIYVNGLV

-799 LWNKALSADTIASD
+799 LWNKALNADTIVSD
-813 YSRYLVGNE
+813 YNRYLVGNE

-854 VATGVK
+854 VATNVTT
-860 ISSKDIPTSA
+860 SSKDIPTFA
-870 QLGHSSY
+870 QLGYSSY
-877 TSVDGSYQIRSLP
+877 TATDGSYQIRSLP

-923 SHTVNFTDKSAF
+923 SHTVNFTDKSSF
-935 NISGKV
+935 KISGKV

-1017 ESGFELFDVTTVRYI
+1017 DNGFEIFDVTTVRYI
-1032 GRIAGGTKQEALP
+1032 GRVAGGTKQEAFP

-1067 EAYKMT
+1067 DAYQMT
-1073 TEARDTT
+1073 ATKHEET
-1080 LNHFKGAYV
+1080 LNHFKGVYAK
-1089 SKQHKNRVAYD
+1089 KQYDNRVVYE
-1100 GNKITIYPDAE
+1100 GNKITIYPNAE
-1111 TGEFYADLIPEKYKI
+1111 TGEFFADLIPEKYKI

-1148 FVQQNEVNEY
+1148 FAKQSEVNAY
-1158 VDSVSTQGV
+1158 VDSISTQGK

-1187 TPSILVKEKVKGK
+1187 TPSIIVKEKVKGK

-1205 GKEELNVATLD
+1205 GKEELSIATLD

-1265 RRKEGVKEDIVPTP
+1265 RRKDGVKEDIVPTP
-1279 EATLSFSRGDL
+1279 EAKLSFSRGDI
-1290 AYGTQENITTDENGE
+1290 AYGTQEDITTDEKGE

-1317 TSAMRSAAMDMTY
+1317 TSALRSAAMDMTY
-1330 TENSQSSSSTTINW
+1330 SENSESTSSTTINW
-1344 KEGFDGKGNTKAI
+1344 KGGFDGKGNTKAI
-1357 IVGAKTM
+1357 VIGAKTL

-1383 PGSNSYSYLEKG
+1383 PGSNSYAYLEKG
-1395 VTVTSTSSYEGSVA
+1395 VTVTSTSTYEGNVT

-1414 NSEAKINTEL
+1414 NNEAK
-1424 VTFVGAGAG
+1424 VGAKVITFTGLGAG
-1433 VINKNDIK
+1433 VVNENDVK
-1441 NEYSFGV
+1441 NEFSFGA
-1448 SHSEMIGGTDT
+1448 SHSETIGGTDS

-1474 DPQYVGPDGDLFVGF
+1474 DPQYVGSDGDLFVGY

-1495 GKTQNIAVVSREMYQ
+1495 GKTENIAVTTREMYLANP
-1510 SAPDKYE
+1510 SEYE
-1517 LFGDVTPAAND
+1517 LFGSVTPESNE
-1528 YLLVKA
+1528 YLLVKT

-1553 IEKVLLPKLEEVR
+1553 IEQVLLPKLEDVR
-1566 NSMLHQQSEALDFQA
+1566 NKLLHQQAEGVDFQA

-1593 KLGVDDANYGKSNND
+1593 KLAVDDPNFGKSNND

-1616 NDPLDGPSY
+1616 NTPTDGPSY

-1647 DNWKKQ
+1647 DNWKMQ

-1689 ETTRFSL
+1689 ETQRFSI
-1696 LIGAQFST
+1696 LIGAQFT
-1704 NFGWELNGT
+1704 NNFGWTLNGT
-1713 GMILNIDEKFTTEHG
+1713 GMVLTVDESFTTEHG
-1728 GEFTNEETARHC
+1728 GEFSTEETARHC
-1740 KGYVLAEEGSDYIS
+1740 KGYVLAEEGSDYLS

-1765 GDQYINYKDMKD
+1765 GDQYIKYKDMKN

-1786 IFKTRGGATSCPF
+1786 IFKTRGGATSCPY

-1829 EKDFIENVPSGKSA
+1829 EKDFVENVPSGKSA

-1928 FQDEIYDDVTFSV
+1928 FQGDIYDDVTFSV
-1941 HFTPSATDVNLKKPT
+1941 HFTPSATDVKLKKPT
-1956 DNWTYNTKLPTAEVN
+1956 DNWTYNTKLPTMEVN

-2017 NQALYDQA
+2017 DETLYDQA

-2044 YSWFMDDLQDQRY
+2044 YRWFMDDQQDQRY

-2068 NAEVYNYSAVHS
+2068 NEEVYNYSAVHS

-2106 VKLTFNEPIADGLLT
+2106 VMLTFNEPIADGLLT

-2165 VEMWTLAD
+2165 IEMWTLAD
-2173 KAQDAVLFSQGNAN
+2173 KPQDAVLFSQGNAN
-2187 SAIELATTSDNRL
+2187 SSIELATTSDNRL

-2292 NSLTMLSGAE
+2292 NSLTLLSGAE

-2313 AKGDVLA
+2313 AKGSVLA

-2329 MRGAEWA
+2329 MRGGEWA

-2353 LSAGSSCVVDNTMDY
+2353 LSSGSSCVVDSSMDY

-2381 TATIISNGRGDGED
+2381 TATIISNGRGDGEE
-2395 MGGSL
+2395 MGGLL

-2422 CDGSYADNDWHHVA
+2422 CDGSFADNDWHHVA
-2436 VAVNRTSGRAQIYVD
+2436 VAVNRTSGRGQIYVD

-2484 QQEKADN
+2484 QQERADN

-2519 LDGAEKGLL
+2519 LDGTEKGLL

-2544 LQFSLKDQKQQAD
+2544 LQFSLMDQKQQAD

-2566 VVGGDVETKTSAPVK
+2566 AVGGDVETKASAPVK

-2631 LSPITWSAFID
+2631 LSPITWSAYID

-2662 KTIRVKALNN
+2662 KTIKVKALNK

-2698 PTASQDIVL
+2698 PTSSADIVL

-2738 KVEGEKPDWTVNAAD
+2738 KVEGEKPEWMVNPAD

-2804 LTVYSNDVSSDNLE
+2804 LTVYSNDVNGSDLE

-2832 ESEKPISFENNAV
+2832 QSEKPISFENNAV
-2845 VGSPSQPVLFT
+2845 VGSPAQPVLFT

-2861 VQNISLNEG
+2861 VQNITLNEG

-2900 VKNEQYGFA
+2900 VKSEQYGFA

-2917 MGQLTAIDND
+2917 VGQLTEIDND
-2927 QMYLVHSSQP
+2927 QMYLVHSSAP
-2937 QSLHISGPVVDPTSH
+2937 QNLHISGPAVDPTSH

-2960 ADGTAR
+2960 EDGTPR

-3024 LQRQSQDDAQL
+3024 LQRQSQDDAVL
-3035 QYPSKTSVGRKTKA
+3035 QYPSKTSVGRKAKA
-3049 AMAAAKSAD
+3049 AMAAAKNAD

-3092 GELRGYAEAIA
+3092 GEPRGYAEGIT
-3103 LPDGRTV
+3103 LPDGRTI
-3110 FMLTIGGDKPEGV
+3110 FMLAVGGDKPEAV
-3123 DVTIERDGDVVAKA
+3123 DVTIEHGGNIIAKA
-3137 PSAVSYAA
+3137 PSAISYAA
-3145 NSNVGTLSEPMR
+3145 NSNVGTINEPMH
-3157 ISFLGTEGGLYI
+3157 ISFLGTEDGLYV

-3177 LKIRATVDRDAY
+3177 LKIRAMVDRDAY
-3189 TDVYVSDMSG
+3189 ADVYVTDMSG
-3199 KRIVAWNDCNA
+3199 KRVVTWNDCNA

-3220 GNSVPAG
+3220 GNTVPSG

>member
-1 MKRRREKQPPPYLD
+1 MKRRRLQQPPPYLD
-15 GRVAGNAVSMRRSMR
+15 RRFAGNSVSTRRYMR
-30 TPAGR
+30 TSAGR
-35 FMQFFLCVMMLMAFS
+35 FMQFFLCVVMLMAFS
-50 VQKASAYDDW
+50 VQKASADDW
-60 DNKWISQWYDPIN
+60 NNAWIKQRFNPVD
-73 ATIVLDIR
+73 ATLELDIR
-81 VYQSWG
+81 VYQDWG
-87 GGSPGGHCGFIGDN
+87 ASGDGHCGFCRKN
-101 GYLTVNVAGYGI
+101 GYLTVNVAGKEIKLRGPEDKWTSLEVGSDQVTGI
-113 KINGPSG
+113 
-120 TWNNSDD
+120 DY
-127 LEKYVKN
+127 KYVQ
-134 DDDETL
+134 
-140 NKDVSVEWLDSRV
+140 WLGKSTDP
-153 VTSNGKSA
+153 TNGKKA
-161 YFLKI
+161 YYLRLIIPLKQVNSSESV
-166 TVPLTQDRIGT
+166 TYT
-177 DQEVEYKGKWWRKAL
+177 GKWWRRGR
-192 AAEDQKVNFKEKV
+192 DDNNVTHTVNIK
-205 DTRYGCTPTIITN
+205 TNYGCTKTVITGGR
-218 AYYGVKQNKP
+218 YYVLNRTP
-228 GYVIAWK
+228 GYIIFFK
-235 KDGKAGKNSI
+235 KDGKASDYSI
-245 DDKGDF
+245 DSYGSFVLCNSAGEEISGIGSVSASNTSGSFFVPTDKM
-251 ILYSN
+251 S
-256 DKPVDG
+256 
-262 ISTISANLG
+262 
-271 STGEFFIPAESLNL
+271 L
-285 DNPSEY
+285 DNFSDYKVKQKYTPS
-291 KIIQR
+291 
-296 YEPTYN
+296 YN
-302 KNVTYETSSSA
+302 KQVTYSTLSDSH
-313 NKTRPAYPQVKEIS
+313 TRPAYPQVKEIS

-335 KIKVNWNL
+335 KAKVNWNL

-358 TIKSTNGAT
+358 TIKSTDKAT
-367 NAVKTT
+367 NAVETT
-373 TQNIKYMAGKTAY
+373 TQNIQYMAGKTAY
-386 SYEFDVPLGES
+386 SYEFDVPLGKS

-403 IKRSHTGNYAVWNNA
+403 IKRSHTGNSDVWNNA
-418 FIKHTSLSASA
+418 FSKHTSLSASA
-429 KHCNV
+429 KHSNV

-448 TATITWQTDGD
+448 TATITWQTEGD
-459 IWSSGTKAVLT
+459 IWSSGTKAVIT
-470 RLNVTNNT
+470 RINVTTNT

-484 SKENFQ
+484 SKEEFL
-490 SGKYVDKMIMVCNEY
+490 SGKYVDDMIMVCNEY
-505 SYRLTVK
+505 RYRLTVK
-512 PAEAYGTL
+512 PTEAYGTL
-520 TPVEAPESIMPTS
+520 PTVAAPESVMPTS

-570 HGAPDTDYKQIAVTE
+570 HGAPDADYKQIAVTE

-599 AVPGVVYDYQIKGQ
+599 AIPGIVYDYRIRGQ
-613 VMCSGNLLESDEVL
+613 VMCSGKLIESDEKL

-657 AEPTDGSGV
+657 AEPTEGSGV
-666 PGKSYVFS
+666 PGKSYVFT

-686 LNDATQAATLQAWV
+686 LNDATQAVTLQAWV
-700 RAANEGTIIEKPGM
+700 RAAKEGTIIEKPGM
-714 YKLAYKDK
+714 YKLAYNGK
-722 KIEFSAGSQTLKTPK
+722 KIEFTAGTQTLKTPK
-737 KLSEYVSSDQ
+737 KLSDYASSAQ
-747 FVHLSAVASA
+747 FVHLSAVAND

-799 LWNKALSADTIASD
+799 LWNKALNADTIASD
-813 YSRYLVGNE
+813 YNRYLVGNE

-854 VATGVK
+854 VATNVTT
-860 ISSKDIPTSA
+860 SSKDIPTSA
-870 QLGHSSY
+870 QLGYSSY
-877 TSVDGSYQIRSLP
+877 TATDGSYQIRSLP

-923 SHTVNFTDKSAF
+923 SHTVNFTDKSSF
-935 NISGKV
+935 KISGKV

-1017 ESGFELFDVTTVRYI
+1017 DNGFEIFDVTTVRYI
-1032 GRIAGGTKQEALP
+1032 GRVAGGTKQEAFP

-1067 EAYKMT
+1067 DAYQMT
-1073 TEARDTT
+1073 ATKHEET
-1080 LNHFKGAYV
+1080 LNHFKGVYAK
-1089 SKQHKNRVAYD
+1089 KQYDNRVVYE
-1100 GNKITIYPDAE
+1100 GNKITIYPNAE
-1111 TGEFYADLIPEKYKI
+1111 TGEFFADLIPEKYKI

-1148 FVQQNEVNEY
+1148 FAKQSEVNAY
-1158 VDSVSTQGV
+1158 VDSISTQGK

-1187 TPSILVKEKVKGK
+1187 TPSIIVKEKVKGK

-1205 GKEELNVATLD
+1205 GKEELGISTLD

-1223 KTYNPDNAAQ
+1223 KTYDPDNAAQ

-1265 RRKEGVKEDIVPTP
+1265 RRKDGVKEDIVPTP
-1279 EATLSFSRGDL
+1279 EAKLSFSRGDI
-1290 AYGTQENITTDENGE
+1290 AYGTQEDIITDEKGE

-1317 TSAMRSAAMDMTY
+1317 TSALRSAAMDMTY
-1330 TENSQSSSSTTINW
+1330 SENSESTSSTTINW
-1344 KEGFDGKGNTKAI
+1344 KGGFDGKGNTKAI
-1357 IVGAKTM
+1357 VIGAKTL

-1383 PGSNSYSYLEKG
+1383 PGSNSYAYLEKG
-1395 VTVTSTSSYEGSVA
+1395 VTVTSTSTYEGNVT

-1414 NSEAKINTEL
+1414 NNEAK
-1424 VTFVGAGAG
+1424 VGAKVITFTGLGAG
-1433 VINKNDIK
+1433 VVNENDVK
-1441 NEYSFGV
+1441 NEFSFGA
-1448 SHSEMIGGTDT
+1448 SHSETIGGTDS

-1474 DPQYVGPDGDLFVGF
+1474 DPQYVGSDGDLFVGY

-1495 GKTQNIAVVSREMYQ
+1495 GKTENIAVTTREMYLANP
-1510 SAPDKYE
+1510 SEYE
-1517 LFGDVTPAAND
+1517 LFGSVTPEGNE
-1528 YLLVKA
+1528 YLLVKT

-1553 IEKVLLPKLEEVR
+1553 IEQVLLPKLEDVR
-1566 NSMLHQQSEALDFQA
+1566 NKLLHQQAEGVDFQT

-1593 KLGVDDANYGKSNND
+1593 KLAIDDPNFGKSNND

-1616 NDPLDGPSY
+1616 NTPTDGPSY

-1647 DNWKKQ
+1647 DNWKMQ

-1689 ETTRFSL
+1689 ETQRFSI
-1696 LIGAQFST
+1696 LIGAQFT
-1704 NFGWELNGT
+1704 NNFGWTLNGT
-1713 GMILNIDEKFTTEHG
+1713 GMVLTVDESFTTEHG
-1728 GEFTNEETARHC
+1728 GEFSTEETARHC
-1740 KGYVLAEEGSDYIS
+1740 KGYVLAEEGSDYLS

-1765 GDQYINYKDMKD
+1765 GDQYIKYKDMKN

-1786 IFKTRGGATSCPF
+1786 IFKTRGGATSCPY

-1829 EKDFIENVPSGKSA
+1829 EKDFVENVPSGKSA

-1928 FQDEIYDDVTFSV
+1928 FQGDIYDDVTFSV
-1941 HFTPSATDVNLKKPT
+1941 HFTPSATDVSLKKPT
-1956 DNWTYNTKLPTAEVN
+1956 DNWTYNTKLPTTEVN

-2017 NQALYDQA
+2017 DQTLYDQA

-2044 YSWFMDDLQDQRY
+2044 YRWFMDDQQDQRY

-2106 VKLTFNEPIADGLLT
+2106 VMLTFNEPIADGLLT

-2165 VEMWTLAD
+2165 IEMWTLAD
-2173 KAQDAVLFSQGNAN
+2173 KPQDAVLFSQGNAN
-2187 SAIELATTSDNRL
+2187 SSIELATTSDNRL

-2278 RIWDKVLTPARLQT
+2278 RIWDKVMTPARLQT

-2313 AKGDVLA
+2313 AKGSVLA

-2329 MRGAEWA
+2329 MRGGEWA

-2353 LSAGSSCVVDNTMDY
+2353 LSSGSSCVVDSSMDY

-2381 TATIISNGRGDGED
+2381 TATIISNGRGDGEE

-2422 CDGSYADNDWHHVA
+2422 CDGSFADNDWHHVA
-2436 VAVNRTSGRAQIYVD
+2436 VAVNRTSGRGQIYVD

-2484 QQEKADN
+2484 QQERADN

-2519 LDGAEKGLL
+2519 LDGTEKGLL

-2544 LQFSLKDQKQQAD
+2544 LQFSLMDQKQQAD

-2566 VVGGDVETKTSAPVK
+2566 AVGGDVETKASAPVK

-2631 LSPITWSAFID
+2631 LSPITWSAYID

-2662 KTIRVKALNN
+2662 KTIKVKALNK

-2698 PTASQDIVL
+2698 PTASADIVL

-2738 KVEGEKPDWTVNAAD
+2738 KVEGEKPEWTVNPAD

-2804 LTVYSNDVSSDNLE
+2804 LTVYSNDVNGSDLE

-2832 ESEKPISFENNAV
+2832 QSEKPISFENNAV

-2861 VQNISLNEG
+2861 VQNITLNEG

-2900 VKNEQYGFA
+2900 VKSEQYGFA

-2917 MGQLTAIDND
+2917 VGQLTEIDND
-2927 QMYLVHSSQP
+2927 QMYLVHSSAP
-2937 QSLHISGPVVDPTSH
+2937 QNLHISGPAVDPTSH

-2960 ADGTAR
+2960 EDGTPR

-2979 LKEALAGYD
+2979 LKEALASYD

-3024 LQRQSQDDAQL
+3024 LQRQSQDDAVL
-3035 QYPSKTSVGRKTKA
+3035 QYPSKTSVGRKAKA
-3049 AMAAAKSAD
+3049 AMAAAKNAD

-3092 GELRGYAEAIA
+3092 GEPRGYAEGIT
-3103 LPDGRTV
+3103 LPDGRTI
-3110 FMLTIGGDKPEGV
+3110 FMLAVGGDKPEAV
-3123 DVTIERDGDVVAKA
+3123 DVTIERGGNIIAKA
-3137 PSAVSYAA
+3137 PSVISYAA
-3145 NSNVGTLSEPMR
+3145 NSNVGTINEPMH
-3157 ISFLGTEGGLYI
+3157 ISFLGTDGGLYV

-3177 LKIRATVDRDAY
+3177 LKIRAMVDRDAY
-3189 TDVYVSDMSG
+3189 ADVYVTDMSG
-3199 KRIVAWNDCNA
+3199 KRVVAWNDCNA

-3220 GNSVPAG
+3220 GNTVPSG